1 MAQSGNNLALPHDL
15 LAHGADLVAGVAVFR
30 AGGGLRTHQLG
41 LVAQGGQG
49 LGAGV
54 GIVLAFQGHGGG
66 IGPDALG
73 GASGLGGDLAGD
85 AGGQD
90 LHMAGIPGA
99 GEGGLGG
106 AVAGPGPHRLAPGVA
121 QRGQDLGAGVGIVL
135 ALEGHRGGIGPDAG
149 ALAGSGGGN
158 LAGNSG
164 GDLLHMAGV
173 MAAGEGSLGGLV
185 AGPGPGGLAIVVAQS
200 ADGQGLQGGLVLA
213 FGVAEQLAADG
224 AHPVGLDTGLLAG
237 GGDLRHGGEG
247 MTIGA
252 GIGGAVGHGH
262 VVDGEHG
269 VIVVIACIG
278 LLIEVEGQLGIVR
291 AEGGGN
297 GNMGR
302 AVVPI
307 AGNFAQI
314 GGVPDGGPGPAAVG
328 GGLHG
333 HGAVTADDILEQQ
346 VIKVQRR
353 RLAGEVHHRGDEVL
367 ILQLVAAA
375 GHRQQG
381 LADAAHAPAAA
392 QGIFIVI
399 HVDAGLLGGIELG
412 IGALVPGIGAV
423 GTGALH
429 GPAVAGEALGLEVVV
444 ELHVGGRLGEQGGDG
459 VVGGDILEG
468 VAVHRAHAL
477 AVHQHVGD
485 GVALLGGDGEGLGRA
500 LLHGHLTGGGDGAA
514 LTGGGGDGVLP
525 GHGAVLHRHQL
536 HVIHRQGG
544 GVVGGVHIAEGE
556 LDAVHRIL
564 GGNLDLSAARQGIV
578 AGLLAGVAV
587 LEVPDGGPGLAAVGG
602 GLHGGGEGLVL
613 DAVNAVGIVEIQNA
627 IPGAGQVHGRGDQPL
642 VLRAAVPVV
651 GNVGVLGVVAQALPV
666 VIGILLPGVAV
677 GVDALQCPAM
687 EGESVAGHILEVVLE
702 HHHGDVGDLLEGGG
716 HGIAL
721 VHDQGV
727 GAVRHVHGA
736 AVDLHGGQLIA
747 GVRGE
752 GDLDACAG
760 GVAGLTGGGHGT
772 TLIGG
777 GGQGDGVA
785 AAAGGGELDVVH
797 GQRTGF
803 VSGIHIMESELNA
816 VHRILG
822 RDSQLLASGN
832 NAGLL
837 AIVAVEEV
845 PQSGPGLAAVS
856 GYLHGGCV
864 GLVLCSVVAVAIVE
878 GQGCFLAGQIHR
890 RGDQILV
897 LRAAVPVIGDIGVL
911 GVVDILPV
919 PVGLL
924 LPGVAVGVDTLQAPA
939 VEGEALT
946 GHRFKV
952 VVEQHH
958 VAGRLGLLEGGGDGV
973 IHAHPLEG
981 VVADGAQIR
990 AVHVDVDDL
999 IALGGGD
1006 VEGLAGTL
1014 LHQGLTGGGDG
1025 SALTGGGGDGHI
1037 VVPLLGVQLNVVQR
1051 QVGAALTGVD
1061 KGEAQVLA
1069 VLQALGDGHLGLGLG
1084 PGGEQAGIPLQV
1096 PDLLPVLAAVAG
1108 GHDLEV
1114 AVLILHGVPIGGVEI
1129 EDHVDLGI
1137 HAADIGGA
1145 GDQPLVLLVV
1155 VVMIHGGHVVLVAVP
1170 GVQRAALALDAPVV
1184 GEPLL
1189 VEVLGPEDVG
1199 GGDGA
1204 VIVGV
1209 AGSAD
1214 GIHLGVAGVV
1224 VDDHAEGLAE
1234 AGDVILLDVA
1244 GDAGLVLAEALHTIE
1259 HLAVLDVVEHHGRH
1273 ILVIG
1278 HIQAQIVPAL
1288 GLGDLQI
1295 VGMRLLGVDGDG
1307 EGPGVLLV
1315 GPHAVAIGQGGL
1327 DGHGGLGV
1335 VGQLGVVGIGAV
1347 PGLDAVIF
1355 GVHTGGHNAVIVVAV
1370 DGLAHILAVLAVVH
1384 LAVCAGDGIL
1394 QALGVA
1400 QQAGVDTGE
1409 AVHEVIVVGGNGVAV
1424 RQIRNGGVVVVA
1436 QIGVHCVLAGGGEGG
1451 VHVRLGLAGGAVQRL
1466 PVIGGIHDGSL
1477 GPVSVEGQERQAQV
1491 NGIGQGAAV
1500 GGHLGQGHEALHIA
1514 AVGELGQHLPALAGN
1529 GDGDGDVGGLAGSHG
1544 HPVILAVGGEGVGE
1558 QPGASADG
1566 GELLLIAV
1574 DIGLGGIGQHQ
1585 GGHVV
1590 IQGVAAGVV
1599 DGEGHGVHALH
1610 GGIVLQL
1617 QLGTLHALHGQ
1628 IAPGVHG
1635 VVDAHQA
1642 SALLPGGI
1650 GHAVVVIDHMGGA
1663 HEQGVGHVL
1672 ALGAGHAVVPG
1683 LQGLLDD
1690 GHAAGRVG
1698 GGHGR
1703 AVHALIA
1710 AGHGGIDARAGGGD
1724 LRLQGQLR
1732 GSAPAGEVG
1741 HAIGGG
1747 FHQGVGGGH
1756 GQGLGLLL
1764 LHVFTGGLGDKRA
1777 GDLPVGDGHVQH
1789 AGDVVVHQHA
1799 NGAGVGGVALLLLIV
1814 HTAAPLHQGDLA
1826 GQVQA
1831 RIVLLRAVVGN
1842 HHILD
1847 GAPGGQAAEGL
1858 GVLVLA
1864 DGGAVLI
1871 GQVLAAHGDIGAL
1884 DHAVGHGGHG
1894 QGLAI
1899 GGGLADQAVIGVG
1912 GQGLAAEGVAIGGV
1926 IGVARGHSQGHAALA
1941 GALEHVQQALGEGIL
1956 AVIVDVAAVGAQA
1969 QVGHVHAQQDAVLQS
1984 GQNVR
1989 IGRAAGGLEH
1999 VHVDD
2004 LGLGRHAHDGIVD
2017 AHITGGGGGHMG
2029 AVAAL
2034 FAGIAVLILVAVVEL
2049 EGNLGAVVQVGH
2061 ADALDDALHLEIIGL
2076 QQGPELFLG
2085 QGGALGGGFEDLV
2098 AHVHAGIQN
2107 GHQHPLAGEA
2117 RGIIDTAA
2125 DHPVAVGGVGQQLK
2139 GGGNEGGLHAV
2150 QLPDGLV
2157 LAIGH
2162 CGGKAVEQGGILPLG
2177 LHPRV
2182 NGPVD
2187 LGQGALLRAQQGVDL
2202 GPGIRVSHGVVD
2214 HHDDLDFVAVVELRG
2229 VLHLNFFAVF
2239 LAAAQDLAGDIV
2251 GDTADRGLL
2260 QGGVDLLLSCLGEC
2274 RHRQGGQDHQ
2284 NRQSQCAAPFDSC
2297 HLVPPIKYLIRR
2309 CIKFGVI
2316 YVLYQFW
2323 GFNAIT
2329 QCTNISLS
2337 KKSF

>member
-1 MAQSGNNLALPHDL
+1 MASVTGAGKDSLGSEAGPLPHG
-15 LAHGADLVAGVAVFR
+15 LAPDMAS
-30 AGGGLRTHQLG
+30 
-41 LVAQGGQG
+41 GGQRLS
-49 LGAGV
+49 LGIRV
-54 GIVLAFQGHGGG
+54 GLAF
-66 IGPDALG
+66 
-73 GASGLGGDLAGD
+73 
-85 AGGQD
+85 
-90 LHMAGIPGA
+90 
-99 GEGGLGG
+99 
-106 AVAGPGPHRLAPGVA
+106 
-121 QRGQDLGAGVGIVL
+121 
-135 ALEGHRGGIGPDAG
+135 EGHRGGVRPDAG
-149 ALAGSGGGN
+149 ALAAGLGGH
-158 LAGNSG
+158 LAGHRSG
-164 GDLLHMAGV
+164 QRLGMGPII
-173 MAAGEGSLGGLV
+173 AAGEHGGGGLRS
-185 AGPGPGGLAIVVAQS
+185 GPGPGRLTPGVAGGR
-200 ADGQGLQGGLVLA
+200 DGQSLQGGLVLA
-213 FGVAEQLAADG
+213 VGIAEQLPADG
-224 AHPVGLDTGLLAG
+224 ALPIRLGTGGFAG
-237 GGDLRHGGEG
+237 GGHLRYRGES
-247 MTIGA
+247 MAVGA
-252 GIGGAVGHGH
+252 GVGLAEGHGH
-262 VVDGEHG
+262 VVDGVHAVG
-269 VIVVIACIG
+269 ASVALAG
-278 LLIEVEGQLGIVR
+278 LLIEVEGELGIVG
-291 AEGGGN
+291 AVGGGN
-297 GNMGR
+297 SDAGR
-302 AVVPI
+302 ALQVGAALVD
-307 AGNFAQI
+307 
-314 GGVPDGGPGPAAVG
+314 GVGLGIPDGGPGLAAVG
-328 GGLHG
+328 AGLHG
-333 HGAVTADDILEQQ
+333 DGAEAAEDRVTEQQ
-346 VIKVQRR
+346 VIKGQGGG
-353 RLAGEVHHRGDEVL
+353 LAGQVHHGGDEIL

-375 GHRQQG
+375 CHRQQG
-381 LADAAHAPAAA
+381 LADAAHAPGITP
-392 QGIFIVI
+392 GIFIVI

-429 GPAVAGEALGLEVVV
+429 GPAVAGEVLGLEVVV
-444 ELHVGGRLGEQGGDG
+444 ELHVGGRLGEHGGNG

-514 LTGGGGDGVLP
+514 LTGGGGDGVLL

-564 GGNLDLSAARQGIV
+564 GGNLDLSAARQGIA
-578 AGLLAGVAV
+578 AGFLAGVAV

-677 GVDALQCPAM
+677 GVDALEGPAV
-687 EGESVAGHILEVVLE
+687 EGEAVAGDGLEVVLE
-702 HHHGDVGDLLEGGG
+702 HHGGDIGDLLKYGGNG
-716 HGIAL
+716 VAL
-721 VHDQGV
+721 VHGQGQDIA
-727 GAVRHVHGA
+727 GNGGGA

-747 GVRGE
+747 LVRGE
-752 GDLDACAG
+752 GNVHGLAG
-760 GVAGLTGGGHGT
+760 DIGSLTGGGHGT
-772 TLIGG
+772 AVGGG
-777 GGQGDGVA
+777 GGQG
-785 AAAGGGELDVVH
+785 H
-797 GQRTGF
+797 G
-803 VSGIHIMESELNA
+803 
-816 VHRILG
+816 
-822 RDSQLLASGN
+822 
-832 NAGLL
+832 
-837 AIVAVEEV
+837 
-845 PQSGPGLAAVS
+845 
-856 GYLHGGCV
+856 
-864 GLVLCSVVAVAIVE
+864 
-878 GQGCFLAGQIHR
+878 
-890 RGDQILV
+890 
-897 LRAAVPVIGDIGVL
+897 
-911 GVVDILPV
+911 
-919 PVGLL
+919 
-924 LPGVAVGVDTLQAPA
+924 
-939 VEGEALT
+939 
-946 GHRFKV
+946 
-952 VVEQHH
+952 

-973 IHAHPLEG
+973 VHAHPLEG
-981 VVADGAQIR
+981 IVADGAQIR
-990 AVHVDVDDL
+990 AVHGDVGDL
-999 IALGGGD
+999 IALGGGNG
-1006 VEGLAGTL
+1006 EGFAGAL
-1014 LHQGLTGGGDG
+1014 LHQGLTGGVNGA
-1025 SALTGGGGDGHI
+1025 ALTGGGGDGHI

-1069 VLQALGDGHLGLGLG
+1069 VLQALGNVDLGLGLG

-1096 PDLLPVLAAVAG
+1096 PDLLPGGAAVAG
-1108 GHDLEV
+1108 GHDLQV
-1114 AVLILHGVPIGGVEI
+1114 AVLILHGVPIGGVEVKH
-1129 EDHVDLGI
+1129 HVDLGI

-1145 GDQPLVLLVV
+1145 GDEPLVLLVV
-1155 VVMIHGGHVVLVAVP
+1155 VVIVHGGRVVLVAVP

-1199 GGDGA
+1199 GRDGA
-1204 VIVGV
+1204 VIVWV

-1214 GIHLGVAGVV
+1214 GIHLGVDGVV
-1224 VDDHAEGLAE
+1224 MDDHAEGLAE
-1234 AGDVILLDVA
+1234 AGDVILADMA

-1278 HIQAQIVPAL
+1278 HVQAQIVPAL
-1288 GLGDLQI
+1288 GLGDLQV
-1295 VGMRLLGVDGDG
+1295 VGMGLLGVDGDG
-1307 EGPGVLLV
+1307 EGPGTLLV
-1315 GPHAVAIGQGGL
+1315 GPHAVAIGQGSL
-1327 DGHGGLGV
+1327 DGHGSLGV
-1335 VGQLGVVGIGAV
+1335 VGQLGVVGVGAV

-1409 AVHEVIVVGGNGVAV
+1409 AVHKVIVVGRDGVAV
-1424 RQIRNGGVVVVA
+1424 RQIRHAGVVVVT
-1436 QIGVHCVLAGGGEGG
+1436 QVGVHRVLAGGGEGG
-1451 VHVRLGLAGGAVQRL
+1451 VHIGLGLAGGAVQRL
-1466 PVIGGIHDGSL
+1466 PVIGGVHDGGL
-1477 GPVSVEGQERQAQV
+1477 GPVAVEGQEGHAQI
-1491 NGIGQGAAV
+1491 NGIREAAAV

-1514 AVGELGQHLPALAGN
+1514 AVGELGQHRPALV
-1529 GDGDGDVGGLAGSHG
+1529 GDGDGDGDIGGLAGGHG
-1544 HPVILAVGGEGVGE
+1544 HAVILAVGGEGVGQ

-1574 DIGLGGIGQHQ
+1574 DVALGGVRQDD

-1590 IQGVAAGVV
+1590 IQGVTAGVV
-1599 DGEGHGVHALH
+1599 NGEGHGIHALH
-1610 GGIVLQL
+1610 SGIVLQL
-1617 QLGTLHALHGQ
+1617 QLGTLHARHGQ
-1628 IAPGVHG
+1628 ITPGIHG

-1642 SALLPGGI
+1642 GALLAGRI

-1663 HEQGVGHVL
+1663 HEQGIGHVL
-1672 ALGAGHAVVPG
+1672 AVRAGHRGIAG

-1690 GHAAGRVG
+1690 GHAARHMG
-1698 GGHGR
+1698 GGHGG

-1710 AGHGGIDARAGGGD
+1710 AGHGGIDARAGGGE
-1724 LRLQGQLR
+1724 LRLQGQL
-1732 GSAPAGEVG
+1732 GGGAPAGEIG
-1741 HAIGGG
+1741 HAVGGRL
-1747 FHQGVGGGH
+1747 HQGVGRSH

-1764 LHVFTGGLGDKRA
+1764 LHVFAGSLGDKRA
-1777 GDLPVGDGHVQH
+1777 GNLPVGDGHIQH
-1789 AGDVVVHQHA
+1789 AGDVVVHQHTD
-1799 NGAGVGGVALLLLIV
+1799 GAGVGGGALLLLVV
-1814 HTAAPLHQGDLA
+1814 HTAAPLDQGDLA

-1858 GVLVLA
+1858 GILVVA

-1871 GQVLAAHGDIGAL
+1871 GQVLAAHGDIGAV
-1884 DHAVGHGGHG
+1884 DHAVGHGSHG

-1899 GGGLADQAVIGVG
+1899 GRGLADQAVIGVG

-1926 IGVARGHSQGHAALA
+1926 IGVAGGHSQGHAALA
-1941 GALEHVQQALGEGIL
+1941 GALEHVQQALGKGIL

-1969 QVGHVHAQQDAVLQS
+1969 QVGHVHAQQNTVLQG
-1984 GQNVR
+1984 GQNIG
-1989 IGRAAGGLEH
+1989 IGRAAAALEH

-2085 QGGALGGGFEDLV
+2085 QGGALGRGLEHLV

-2139 GGGNEGGLHAV
+2139 GGGNEGGLDAV

-2162 CGGKAVEQGGILPLG
+2162 RGGEAVEQGGVLPLG
-2177 LHPRV
+2177 LHLGV
-2182 NGPVD
+2182 KGAFD

-2202 GPGIRVSHGVVD
+2202 GPGIGVGHGVVY
-2214 HHDDLDFVAVVELRG
+2214 HHDDLDFIAVVELGG
-2229 VLHLNFFAVF
+2229 VFHLDSFAVL

-2251 GDTADRGLL
+2251 GDTIQRRLMERGVGL
-2260 QGGVDLLLSCLGEC
+2260 VRSRLGEGC
-2274 RHRQGGQDHQ
+2274 HRQGGQDHQ
-2284 NRQSQCAAPFDSC
+2284 NRQGQCAAPFDSC
-2297 HLVPPIKYLIRR
+2297 HLVPPISVSRTP
-2309 CIKFGVI
+2309 CIKVWRALCIVPSFAVQRNNAMCANI
-2316 YVLYQFW
+2316 PPKIC
-2323 GFNAIT
+2323 GFREKSGSGH
-2329 QCTNISLS
+2329 SLPPTAVRCS
-2337 KKSF
+2337 SFRKLKIFSRYSRQSGGTFPVFSLDNRSLDRI

>member
-1 MAQSGNNLALPHDL
+1 MAQSGNNLALLHGLAADGADFVAGVAIFRAGGGLGAYQLGLVAQSGDNLTLLHDL
-15 LAHGADLVAGVAVFR
+15 LAHGAHLVAGVAVFR
-30 AGGGLRTHQLG
+30 AGGGLSAHQLG
-41 LVAQGGQG
+41 LVTQGGQG

-73 GASGLGGDLAGD
+73 GAAGLGGDLAGD

-106 AVAGPGPHRLAPGVA
+106 AAAGPGPHRLAPGVA
-121 QRGQDLGAGVGIVL
+121 QGGQGLGAGVGVVL

-149 ALAGSGGGN
+149 ALAGSGGGD

-173 MAAGEGSLGGLV
+173 TAAGEGSFGGLV

-213 FGVAEQLAADG
+213 FGVTEQLAADG
-224 AHPVGLDTGLLAG
+224 AHPVGLDAGLLAG
-237 GGDLRHGGEG
+237 GGDLRYRGES
-247 MTIGA
+247 MAVGA

-269 VIVVIACIG
+269 VGIVIAPVG
-278 LLIEVEGQLGIVR
+278 LLIEVEGELGIVR

-297 GNMGR
+297 GNVGR
-302 AVVPI
+302 AHEPI
-307 AGNFAQI
+307 TAYRLQI
-314 GGVPDGGPGPAAVG
+314 GCGPDGGPGLAAVG

-333 HGAVTADDILEQQ
+333 HGAVVADDGLEQQ
-346 VIKVQRR
+346 VIEAQRG
-353 RLAGEVHHRGDEVL
+353 RLAGEVHHRGDEIL

-375 GHRQQG
+375 CHRQQG

-392 QGIFIVI
+392 PGIFIVI

-429 GPAVAGEALGLEVVV
+429 GPAVAGEGLGLEVVV

-459 VVGGDILEG
+459 VVGGDILKG

-477 AVHQHVGD
+477 AVHQHIGD

-500 LLHGHLTGGGDGAA
+500 LLHGHRTGGGDGAA
-514 LTGGGGDGVLP
+514 LTGAGGDGVLL
-525 GHGAVLHRHQL
+525 GYGAVLHRHQL
-536 HVIHRQGG
+536 HIVDGQLAGSVLIGMD
-544 GVVGGVHIAEGE
+544 IAEGK
-556 LDAVHRIL
+556 LDAVHIVL
-564 GGNLDLSAARQGIV
+564 GGHGNLCAAGNDVV
-578 AGLLAGVAV
+578 AGLLAGIAV
-587 LEVPDGGPGLAAVGG
+587 LEVPDSVPRISAVGRSF
-602 GLHGGGEGLVL
+602 HRSGEGLVL
-613 DAVNAVGIVEIQNA
+613 DVVLAVGEVEGQNAVTGT
-627 IPGAGQVHGRGDQPL
+627 GQVHSRGDQ
-642 VLRAAVPVV
+642 VLILCTLPVV
-651 GNVGVLGVVAQALPV
+651 ADVSVLGIIALVLPV
-666 VIGILLPGVAV
+666 VIGILLPCAAGILHLHGPAV
-677 GVDALQCPAM
+677 
-687 EGESVAGHILEVVLE
+687 EGEAVAGHVLEVVLE
-702 HHHGDVGDLLEGGG
+702 HHHGDVGNLLEGGG

-752 GDLDACAG
+752 GDLGACAG
-760 GVAGLTGGGHGT
+760 GVSGLTGGGHGAA
-772 TLIGG
+772 LIGG
-777 GGQGDGVA
+777 GGQGDG
-785 AAAGGGELDVVH
+785 
-797 GQRTGF
+797 
-803 VSGIHIMESELNA
+803 
-816 VHRILG
+816 
-822 RDSQLLASGN
+822 
-832 NAGLL
+832 
-837 AIVAVEEV
+837 
-845 PQSGPGLAAVS
+845 
-856 GYLHGGCV
+856 
-864 GLVLCSVVAVAIVE
+864 
-878 GQGCFLAGQIHR
+878 
-890 RGDQILV
+890 
-897 LRAAVPVIGDIGVL
+897 
-911 GVVDILPV
+911 
-919 PVGLL
+919 
-924 LPGVAVGVDTLQAPA
+924 
-939 VEGEALT
+939 
-946 GHRFKV
+946 
-952 VVEQHH
+952 

-973 IHAHPLEG
+973 VHAHPLEG
-981 VVADGAQIR
+981 VVADGAEIG

-999 IALGGGD
+999 IALGGSD

-1025 SALTGGGGDGHI
+1025 AALTGGGGDGHI
-1037 VVPLLGVQLNVVQR
+1037 VVPLLGVQLDVVHR
-1051 QVGAALTGVD
+1051 QGGAALTGVD

-1069 VLQALGDGHLGLGLG
+1069 ALQALGDGHLGLGLG

-1108 GHDLEV
+1108 GHDLQV

-1209 AGSAD
+1209 AGSTD

-1273 ILVIG
+1273 ILVVG
-1278 HIQAQIVPAL
+1278 HVQAQIVPAL
-1288 GLGDLQI
+1288 GLGDLQV

-1315 GPHAVAIGQGGL
+1315 GPHAIAIGQGGL

-1335 VGQLGVVGIGAV
+1335 VGQLGVVGVGAV
-1347 PGLDAVIF
+1347 PGLNAVIF

-1384 LAVCAGDGIL
+1384 LAVGAGDGIL

-1436 QIGVHCVLAGGGEGG
+1436 QVGVHRVLAGGGEGG

-1529 GDGDGDVGGLAGSHG
+1529 GDGDGDIGGLAGSHG
-1544 HPVILAVGGEGVGE
+1544 HPVILAVGGEGVGQ

-1566 GELLLIAV
+1566 GELLPAAV
-1574 DIGLGGIGQHQ
+1574 DIGLGGISQHQ

-1599 DGEGHGVHALH
+1599 DGEVHGVHALH

-1628 IAPGVHG
+1628 ITPGIHG

-1698 GGHGR
+1698 GCHGG
-1703 AVHALIA
+1703 AVHAFIT
-1710 AGHGGIDARAGGGD
+1710 AGHGGIDARAGGGE
-1724 LRLQGQLR
+1724 LRLQGQLG

-1756 GQGLGLLL
+1756 RQGLGLLL

-1814 HTAAPLHQGDLA
+1814 HAAAPLHQGDLA

-1842 HHILD
+1842 HHILNR
-1847 GAPGGQAAEGL
+1847 ALGGQAAEGL

-1941 GALEHVQQALGEGIL
+1941 GALEHVQQALGEGVL
-1956 AVIVDVAAVGAQA
+1956 AVIVDVAAVGAKA

-2004 LGLGRHAHDGIVD
+2004 LGLGSHAHGGLVD
-2017 AHITGGGGGHMG
+2017 AGVAGGGGGNVG

-2034 FAGIAVLILVAVVEL
+2034 IAGHAVLVPVAVVKL
-2049 EGNLGAVVQVGH
+2049 EGELGAVIQVGH
-2061 ADALDDALHLEIIGL
+2061 ADALDDALHLEIISLQHGL
-2076 QQGPELFLG
+2076 ELLPG
-2085 QGGALGGGFEDLV
+2085 QGRALGGGPEDLV

-2125 DHPVAVGGVGQQLK
+2125 DHSVAVGGVGQQLK
-2139 GGGNEGGLHAV
+2139 RGGNEGGLHAV
-2150 QLPDGLV
+2150 QIPDGLV

-2177 LHPRV
+2177 LHLPV

-2187 LGQGALLRAQQGVDL
+2187 LSQGALLRAQQGVDL
-2202 GPGIRVSHGVVD
+2202 GPGIRVGHGVVD

-2229 VLHLNFFAVF
+2229 VLHLDFFAVF

-2251 GDTADRGLL
+2251 GDTADRGFL

-2297 HLVPPIKYLIRR
+2297 HLVPPIKYIVRR
-2309 CIKFGVI
+2309 CIKVQRDLYI
-2316 YVLYQFW
+2316 LYQLLD
-2323 GFNAIT
+2323 FNAMT
-2329 QCTNISLS
+2329 
-2337 KKSF
+2337 

>member
-1 MAQSGNNLALPHDL
+1 MAGGGDDLALL
-15 LAHGADLVAGVAVFR
+15 HGDAAGLADLIAGVAVLG
-30 AGGGLRTHQLG
+30 AGSSLGTHQLG
-41 LVAQGGQG
+41 IVAGGGQRLG
-49 LGAGV
+49 LGIRVGPALQRHRGGV
-54 GIVLAFQGHGGG
+54 RPDTGALA
-66 IGPDALG
+66 A
-73 GASGLGGDLAGD
+73 GLGGHLAGHRS
-85 AGGQD
+85 GQR
-90 LHMAGIPGA
+90 LGMASVTGA
-99 GEGGLGG
+99 GKDSLGSE
-106 AVAGPGPHRLAPGVA
+106 AGPLPHGLTPGVA
-121 QRGQDLGAGVGIVL
+121 SGGQRLSLGIRVGL
-135 ALEGHRGGIGPDAG
+135 AFEGHRGGVRPDAG
-149 ALAGSGGGN
+149 ALAAGLGGH
-158 LAGNSG
+158 LAGHRSG
-164 GDLLHMAGV
+164 QRLGMGPII
-173 MAAGEGSLGGLV
+173 AAGEHGGGGLRS
-185 AGPGPGGLAIVVAQS
+185 GPGPGRLTPGVAGGR
-200 ADGQGLQGGLVLA
+200 DGQSLQGGLVLA
-213 FGVAEQLAADG
+213 VGIAEQLPADG
-224 AHPVGLDTGLLAG
+224 ALPIRLGTGGFAG
-237 GGDLRHGGEG
+237 GGHLRYRGES
-247 MTIGA
+247 MAVGA

-278 LLIEVEGQLGIVR
+278 LLIEVEGELGIVR

-346 VIKVQRR
+346 IVEVQRG
-353 RLAGEVHHRGDEVL
+353 RLAGEVHHRGDEIL
-367 ILQLVAAA
+367 ILQLIAAA
-375 GHRQQG
+375 CHRQQR
-381 LADAAHAPAAA
+381 LADAAHAPVAP
-392 QGIFIVI
+392 GIFIVI
-399 HVDAGLLGGIELG
+399 HVDAGLLGGVELG

-423 GTGALH
+423 AAGGLE
-429 GPAVAGEALGLEVVV
+429 GPAVAGEGLGLEVVV

-459 VVGGDILEG
+459 VVGGDILKG

-477 AVHQHVGD
+477 AVHQHIGD

-514 LTGGGGDGVLP
+514 LTGGGGDGVLL
-525 GHGAVLHRHQL
+525 GHRAVLHRHQL
-536 HVIHRQGG
+536 HVVDGQLAGSVLIGMD
-544 GVVGGVHIAEGE
+544 IAEGK
-556 LDAVHRIL
+556 LDAVHIVL
-564 GGNLDLSAARQGIV
+564 GGHGNLCAAGNDVV
-578 AGLLAGVAV
+578 AGLLAGIAV
-587 LEVPDGGPGLAAVGG
+587 LEVPDSVPRLSAVGRSF
-602 GLHGGGEGLVL
+602 HRSGEGLVL
-613 DAVNAVGIVEIQNA
+613 DAVLAVGEVEGQHA
-627 IPGAGQVHGRGDQPL
+627 VTGTGQVHHRGDQ
-642 VLRAAVPVV
+642 VLILCTLPVV
-651 GNVGVLGVVAQALPV
+651 ADVSVLGIIALVLPV
-666 VIGILLPGVAV
+666 VIGILLPCAAGILHLHGPAV
-677 GVDALQCPAM
+677 
-687 EGESVAGHILEVVLE
+687 EGEAVAGDGLEVVLE
-702 HHHGDVGDLLEGGG
+702 HHGGDIGDLLKYGGNG
-716 HGIAL
+716 VAL
-721 VHDQGV
+721 VHGQGQDIA
-727 GAVRHVHGA
+727 GNGGGA

-747 GVRGE
+747 LVRGE
-752 GDLDACAG
+752 GNVHGLAG
-760 GVAGLTGGGHGT
+760 DIGGLTGGGHGT
-772 TLIGG
+772 AVGGG
-777 GGQGDGVA
+777 GGQGHGVA
-785 AAAGGGELDVVH
+785 
-797 GQRTGF
+797 
-803 VSGIHIMESELNA
+803 
-816 VHRILG
+816 
-822 RDSQLLASGN
+822 
-832 NAGLL
+832 GL
-837 AIVAVEEV
+837 
-845 PQSGPGLAAVS
+845 
-856 GYLHGGCV
+856 
-864 GLVLCSVVAVAIVE
+864 
-878 GQGCFLAGQIHR
+878 
-890 RGDQILV
+890 
-897 LRAAVPVIGDIGVL
+897 
-911 GVVDILPV
+911 
-919 PVGLL
+919 
-924 LPGVAVGVDTLQAPA
+924 
-939 VEGEALT
+939 
-946 GHRFKV
+946 
-952 VVEQHH
+952 
-958 VAGRLGLLEGGGDGV
+958 LGLLEGGGDGV
-973 IHAHPLEG
+973 VHAHPLEG
-981 VVADGAQIR
+981 IVADGAQIR

-999 IALGGGD
+999 IALGGSD

-1025 SALTGGGGDGHI
+1025 AALTGGSGDGHI

-1061 KGEAQVLA
+1061 KGEAQILA
-1069 VLQALGDGHLGLGLG
+1069 VLQALGNVDLGLGLG

-1096 PDLLPVLAAVAG
+1096 PDLLPGGAAVAG

-1114 AVLILHGVPIGGVEI
+1114 AVLILHGVPIGGVEVKH
-1129 EDHVDLGI
+1129 HVDLGI

-1145 GDQPLVLLVV
+1145 GDEPLVLLVV
-1155 VVMIHGGHVVLVAVP
+1155 VVIVHGGRVVLVAVP

-1199 GGDGA
+1199 GRDGA

-1224 VDDHAEGLAE
+1224 MDDHAEGLAE
-1234 AGDVILLDVA
+1234 AGDVILADMA
-1244 GDAGLVLAEALHTIE
+1244 GDAGLQLAEALHAIE

-1278 HIQAQIVPAL
+1278 HVQAQIVPAL

-1295 VGMRLLGVDGDG
+1295 VGMGLLGVDGDG

-1335 VGQLGVVGIGAV
+1335 VGQLGVVGVGAV

-1384 LAVCAGDGIL
+1384 LAVGAGDGIL

-1436 QIGVHCVLAGGGEGG
+1436 QIGVHRVLAGGGKGG
-1451 VHVRLGLAGGAVQRL
+1451 VHVRLGLAGRAVQRL

-1477 GPVSVEGQERQAQV
+1477 GPVAVEGQERQAQV

-1500 GGHLGQGHEALHIA
+1500 GSHLGQGHEALHIA
-1514 AVGELGQHLPALAGN
+1514 AVGELGQHLPALVGN
-1529 GDGDGDVGGLAGSHG
+1529 GNGDGDVGGLAGSHG
-1544 HPVILAVGGEGVGE
+1544 HPVIPAVGGEGVGE

-1566 GELLLIAV
+1566 GELLPAAV
-1574 DIGLGGIGQHQ
+1574 DIGFGGVGQHQ

-1628 IAPGVHG
+1628 IAPGIHG

-1642 SALLPGGI
+1642 GALLAGRI

-1663 HEQGVGHVL
+1663 HEQGIGHVL
-1672 ALGAGHAVVPG
+1672 AVRAGHRGIAG

-1690 GHAAGRVG
+1690 GHAARHMG
-1698 GGHGR
+1698 GGHGG
-1703 AVHALIA
+1703 AVHTLIA
-1710 AGHGGIDARAGGGD
+1710 AGHGGIDARAGGGE
-1724 LRLQGQLR
+1724 LRLQGQL
-1732 GSAPAGEVG
+1732 GGGAPAGEISHAVG
-1741 HAIGGG
+1741 GRL
-1747 FHQGVGGGH
+1747 HQGVGRSH

-1764 LHVFTGGLGDKRA
+1764 LHVFAGSLGDKRA
-1777 GDLPVGDGHVQH
+1777 GDLPVGDGHIQH
-1789 AGDVVVHQHA
+1789 AGDVVVHQHTD
-1799 NGAGVGGVALLLLIV
+1799 GAGIGGGALLLLVV
-1814 HTAAPLHQGDLA
+1814 HTAAPLDQGDLA
-1826 GQVQA
+1826 LNIQA
-1831 RIVLLRAVVGN
+1831 LIVGLGAVVGH
-1842 HHILD
+1842 HHILQ

-1858 GVLVLA
+1858 GVLVVA

-1871 GQVLAAHGDIGAL
+1871 GQVLAAHGDIGAV
-1884 DHAVGHGGHG
+1884 DHAVGHGSHR
-1894 QGLAI
+1894 QGLTI
-1899 GGGLADQAVIGVG
+1899 GRGLADQAVIGVG

-1926 IGVARGHSQGHAALA
+1926 IGVAGGHSQGHAALA

-1969 QVGHVHAQQDAVLQS
+1969 QVGHVHAQQDAVLQG
-1984 GQNVR
+1984 GQNIG
-1989 IGRAAGGLEH
+1989 IGRAAAALEH

-2049 EGNLGAVVQVGH
+2049 EGDLGAVVQVGH

-2085 QGGALGGGFEDLV
+2085 QGGALGRGLEHLV

-2107 GHQHPLAGEA
+2107 GHQHSLAGKA
-2117 RGIIDTAA
+2117 GGVIAAAA
-2125 DHPVAVGGVGQQLK
+2125 DHLVAVGGVGQQLK
-2139 GGGNEGGLHAV
+2139 RGGNEGGLDAV
-2150 QLPDGLV
+2150 QPADGLV

-2162 CGGKAVEQGGILPLG
+2162 RGGEAVEQGGVLPLG
-2177 LHPRV
+2177 LHLGV
-2182 NGPVD
+2182 KGAFD

-2202 GPGIRVSHGVVD
+2202 GPGIRVGHGVVY
-2214 HHDDLDFVAVVELRG
+2214 HHDDLDFIAVVELGG
-2229 VLHLNFFAVF
+2229 VFHLDSFAVL

-2251 GDTADRGLL
+2251 GDTIQRRLMERGVGL
-2260 QGGVDLLLSCLGEC
+2260 VRSRLGEGC
-2274 RHRQGGQDHQ
+2274 HRQGGQDHQ
-2284 NRQSQCAAPFDSC
+2284 NRQGQCAAPFDSC
-2297 HLVPPIKYLIRR
+2297 HLVPPISVSRTP
-2309 CIKFGVI
+2309 CIKVWRTTHIVPSFAVQRNNAMCANI
-2316 YVLYQFW
+2316 PPKIC
-2323 GFNAIT
+2323 GFREKSGSGH
-2329 QCTNISLS
+2329 SLPPTAVRCS
-2337 KKSF
+2337 SFRKLKIFSRYSRQSGGTFPVFSLDNRSRDRI

>member
-1 MAQSGNNLALPHDL
+1 M
-15 LAHGADLVAGVAVFR
+15 
-30 AGGGLRTHQLG
+30 
-41 LVAQGGQG
+41 
-49 LGAGV
+49 
-54 GIVLAFQGHGGG
+54 
-66 IGPDALG
+66 
-73 GASGLGGDLAGD
+73 
-85 AGGQD
+85 
-90 LHMAGIPGA
+90 
-99 GEGGLGG
+99 
-106 AVAGPGPHRLAPGVA
+106 
-121 QRGQDLGAGVGIVL
+121 
-135 ALEGHRGGIGPDAG
+135 
-149 ALAGSGGGN
+149 
-158 LAGNSG
+158 
-164 GDLLHMAGV
+164 
-173 MAAGEGSLGGLV
+173 
-185 AGPGPGGLAIVVAQS
+185 
-200 ADGQGLQGGLVLA
+200 
-213 FGVAEQLAADG
+213 
-224 AHPVGLDTGLLAG
+224 GLDAGLLAG

-269 VIVVIACIG
+269 VGIVIAPVG
-278 LLIEVEGQLGIVR
+278 LLIEVEGELGIVR

-297 GNMGR
+297 GNVGR
-302 AVVPI
+302 AHEPI
-307 AGNFAQI
+307 TAYRLQI
-314 GGVPDGGPGPAAVG
+314 GGIPDGGPGLAAVG

-333 HGAVTADDILEQQ
+333 HGAVVADDGLEQQ
-346 VIKVQRR
+346 VIEAQRR
-353 RLAGEVHHRGDEVL
+353 RLAGEVHHRGDEIL
-367 ILQLVAAA
+367 ILQLIAAA
-375 GHRQQG
+375 CHRQQG

-392 QGIFIVI
+392 PGIFIVI
-399 HVDAGLLGGIELG
+399 HVDAGLLGGVEVSV
-412 IGALVPGIGAV
+412 GALVPGIGAV
-423 GTGALH
+423 AAGGLE
-429 GPAVAGEALGLEVVV
+429 GPAVAGEGLGLEVVV

-459 VVGGDILEG
+459 VVGGDILKG
-468 VAVHRAHAL
+468 IAVHRAHAL
-477 AVHQHVGD
+477 AIHQHVGN
-485 GVALLGGDGEGLGRA
+485 GVALGGGDGEGLGRA

-514 LTGGGGDGVLP
+514 LTGGGGDGVLL

-536 HVIHRQGG
+536 HIVDGQLAGSVLIGMD
-544 GVVGGVHIAEGE
+544 IAEGK
-556 LDAVHRIL
+556 LDAVHIVL
-564 GGNLDLSAARQGIV
+564 GGHGNLCAAGNDVV
-578 AGLLAGVAV
+578 AGLLAGIAV
-587 LEVPDGGPGLAAVGG
+587 LEVPDSVPRLSAVGRSF
-602 GLHGGGEGLVL
+602 HRSGEGLVL
-613 DAVNAVGIVEIQNA
+613 DAVLAVGEVEGQHA
-627 IPGAGQVHGRGDQPL
+627 VTGTGQVHHRGDQ
-642 VLRAAVPVV
+642 VLILCTLPVV
-651 GNVGVLGVVAQALPV
+651 ADVSVLGIIALVLPV
-666 VIGILLPGVAV
+666 VIGILLPCAAGILHLHGPAV
-677 GVDALQCPAM
+677 
-687 EGESVAGHILEVVLE
+687 EGEAVAGHVLEVVLE
-702 HHHGDVGDLLEGGG
+702 HHHGDVGNLLEGGG

-760 GVAGLTGGGHGT
+760 GVAGLTGGGHGAA
-772 TLIGG
+772 LIGG

-785 AAAGGGELDVVH
+785 
-797 GQRTGF
+797 
-803 VSGIHIMESELNA
+803 
-816 VHRILG
+816 
-822 RDSQLLASGN
+822 
-832 NAGLL
+832 GL
-837 AIVAVEEV
+837 
-845 PQSGPGLAAVS
+845 
-856 GYLHGGCV
+856 
-864 GLVLCSVVAVAIVE
+864 
-878 GQGCFLAGQIHR
+878 
-890 RGDQILV
+890 
-897 LRAAVPVIGDIGVL
+897 
-911 GVVDILPV
+911 
-919 PVGLL
+919 
-924 LPGVAVGVDTLQAPA
+924 
-939 VEGEALT
+939 
-946 GHRFKV
+946 
-952 VVEQHH
+952 
-958 VAGRLGLLEGGGDGV
+958 LGLLEGGGDGV
-973 IHAHPLEG
+973 VHAHPLEG
-981 VVADGAQIR
+981 VVADGAEVGT
-990 AVHVDVDDL
+990 VHVDVDDL
-999 IALGGGD
+999 IALGGSD

-1025 SALTGGGGDGHI
+1025 AALAGGGGDGHI
-1037 VVPLLGVQLNVVQR
+1037 VVPLLGVQLDVVHR
-1051 QVGAALTGVD
+1051 QGGAALTGVD

-1108 GHDLEV
+1108 GHDLQV

-1145 GDQPLVLLVV
+1145 GDQPLILLVV
-1155 VVMIHGGHVVLVAVP
+1155 VIMIHGGHVVLVTVP

-1189 VEVLGPEDVG
+1189 IEVLGPEDVG

-1273 ILVIG
+1273 ILVVG
-1278 HIQAQIVPAL
+1278 HVQAQIVPAL
-1288 GLGDLQI
+1288 GLGDLQV

-1384 LAVCAGDGIL
+1384 LAVFAGDGIL

-1424 RQIRNGGVVVVA
+1424 RQIRHGGVVVVA
-1436 QIGVHCVLAGGGEGG
+1436 QVGVHRVLAGGGEGG

-1477 GPVSVEGQERQAQV
+1477 GPVAVEGQERQAQV

-1514 AVGELGQHLPALAGN
+1514 AVGELGQHRPALVGDGN
-1529 GDGDGDVGGLAGSHG
+1529 GDGDVGGLAGGHG
-1544 HPVILAVGGEGVGE
+1544 HPVILAVGGEGVGQ

-1566 GELLLIAV
+1566 GELLPAAV

-1599 DGEGHGVHALH
+1599 DGEVHGVHALH

-1628 IAPGVHG
+1628 ITPGIHG

-1690 GHAAGRVG
+1690 GHAAGHVG
-1698 GGHGR
+1698 GCHGG
-1703 AVHALIA
+1703 AVHAFIT

-1724 LRLQGQLR
+1724 LRLQGQLG

-1756 GQGLGLLL
+1756 RQGLGLLL

-1777 GDLPVGDGHVQH
+1777 GDLPVGDGHIQH

-1814 HTAAPLHQGDLA
+1814 HAAAPLHQGDLA

-1941 GALEHVQQALGEGIL
+1941 GALEHVQQALGEGVL
-1956 AVIVDVAAVGAQA
+1956 AVIVDVAAVGAKA

-2004 LGLGRHAHDGIVD
+2004 LGLGSHAHGGLVD
-2017 AHITGGGGGHMG
+2017 AGVAGGGGGNVG

-2034 FAGIAVLILVAVVEL
+2034 IAGHAVLVPVAVVKL
-2049 EGNLGAVVQVGH
+2049 EGDLGAVIQVGH
-2061 ADALDDALHLEIIGL
+2061 ADALDDALHLEIISLQHGL
-2076 QQGPELFLG
+2076 ELLPG
-2085 QGGALGGGFEDLV
+2085 QGGALGGGLEDLV

-2125 DHPVAVGGVGQQLK
+2125 DHSVAVGGVGQQLK
-2139 GGGNEGGLHAV
+2139 RGGNEGGLHAV

-2157 LAIGH
+2157 LAIGYR
-2162 CGGKAVEQGGILPLG
+2162 GGKAVEQGGILPLG
-2177 LHPRV
+2177 LHLPV

-2202 GPGIRVSHGVVD
+2202 GPGIRVGHGVVD

-2251 GDTADRGLL
+2251 GDTADRGFL

-2274 RHRQGGQDHQ
+2274 RHRQGSQDHQ

-2297 HLVPPIKYLIRR
+2297 HLVPPIKNIVRR
-2309 CIKFGVI
+2309 CIKVQRDLHIIPAFG
-2316 YVLYQFW
+2316 L
-2323 GFNAIT
+2323 
-2329 QCTNISLS
+2329 
-2337 KKSF
+2337 

>member
-1 MAQSGNNLALPHDL
+1 
-15 LAHGADLVAGVAVFR
+15 
-30 AGGGLRTHQLG
+30 
-41 LVAQGGQG
+41 
-49 LGAGV
+49 
-54 GIVLAFQGHGGG
+54 
-66 IGPDALG
+66 
-73 GASGLGGDLAGD
+73 
-85 AGGQD
+85 
-90 LHMAGIPGA
+90 MAGIPGA

-106 AVAGPGPHRLAPGVA
+106 AVAGPGPHGLTPGVA
-121 QRGQDLGAGVGIVL
+121 QGGQSLGAGVGIVL
-135 ALEGHRGGIGPDAG
+135 AVQGHGGGIGPDALGG
-149 ALAGSGGGN
+149 AAGLGGD

-173 MAAGEGSLGGLV
+173 TAAGEGSLGGLV

-213 FGVAEQLAADG
+213 FGVTEQLAADG
-224 AHPVGLDTGLLAG
+224 AHPVGLDAGLLAG
-237 GGDLRHGGEG
+237 GGDLRHSGEG

-278 LLIEVEGQLGIVR
+278 LLIEVEGELGIVR

-297 GNMGR
+297 GNVGR
-302 AVVPI
+302 AHEPI
-307 AGNFAQI
+307 TAYRLQI
-314 GGVPDGGPGPAAVG
+314 GCGPDGGPGLAAVG

-333 HGAVTADDILEQQ
+333 HGAVVADDGLEQQ
-346 VIKVQRR
+346 VIEAQRR
-353 RLAGEVHHRGDEVL
+353 RLAGEVHHRGDEIL
-367 ILQLVAAA
+367 ILQLIAAA
-375 GHRQQG
+375 CHRQQR

-392 QGIFIVI
+392 PGIFIVI

-412 IGALVPGIGAV
+412 IGALVPGIGVV

-429 GPAVAGEALGLEVVV
+429 GPAVAGEGLGLEVVV

-459 VVGGDILEG
+459 VVGGDILKG

-477 AVHQHVGD
+477 AVHQHIGD
-485 GVALLGGDGEGLGRA
+485 GIALLGGDGEGLGRA

-514 LTGGGGDGVLP
+514 LTGGGGDGVLL

-536 HVIHRQGG
+536 HIVDGQLAGSVLIGMD
-544 GVVGGVHIAEGE
+544 IAEGKP
-556 LDAVHRIL
+556 DAVHIVL
-564 GGNLDLSAARQGIV
+564 GGHRNLCAAGNDVV
-578 AGLLAGVAV
+578 AGLLAGIAV
-587 LEVPDGGPGLAAVGG
+587 LEVPDSVPRLSAVGRSF
-602 GLHGGGEGLVL
+602 HRSSEGLVL
-613 DAVNAVGIVEIQNA
+613 DAVLAVGEVEGQHA
-627 IPGAGQVHGRGDQPL
+627 VPGTGQVHSRGDQ
-642 VLRAAVPVV
+642 VLILCTLPVV
-651 GNVGVLGVVAQALPV
+651 TDVSVLGIIALVLPV
-666 VIGILLPGVAV
+666 VIGVLLPAVAV
-677 GVDALQCPAM
+677 GVDTLQCPSV
-687 EGESVAGHILEVVLE
+687 EGEAVAGHVLEVVLE
-702 HHHGDVGDLLEGGG
+702 HHHGDVGNLLEGSG

-736 AVDLHGGQLIA
+736 AVDLHGSQLIA

-760 GVAGLTGGGHGT
+760 GIAGLTGGGHDAAVG
-772 TLIGG
+772 GG

-816 VHRILG
+816 VHCILG
-822 RDSQLLASGN
+822 RDGQLLAPGN

-837 AIVAVEEV
+837 TIVAVEEV

-878 GQGCFLAGQIHR
+878 GQGCLLAGQVHC
-890 RGDQILV
+890 RGDQILI
-897 LRAAVPVIGDIGVL
+897 LRAAVPVIGNIGVL

-973 IHAHPLEG
+973 VHAHPLEG
-981 VVADGAQIR
+981 IVADGAEVG
-990 AVHVDVDDL
+990 AVHADVDDL

-1037 VVPLLGVQLNVVQR
+1037 VVPLLGVQLDVVQG

-1108 GHDLEV
+1108 GHDLQV

-1170 GVQRAALALDAPVV
+1170 MVHGAAVADGAPVV

-1209 AGSAD
+1209 ALGGD

-1259 HLAVLDVVEHHGRH
+1259 HFAVLDVVEHHGRH

-1278 HIQAQIVPAL
+1278 HVQAQIVPAL

-1295 VGMRLLGVDGDG
+1295 VSMRLLSVDGDG

-1315 GPHAVAIGQGGL
+1315 GAHAVAIGQGGL

-1335 VGQLGVVGIGAV
+1335 VGQLGVVGVGAV

-1384 LAVCAGDGIL
+1384 LAVGAGDGVF
-1394 QALGVA
+1394 QALGIA
-1400 QQAGVDTGE
+1400 QQTGVDTGE
-1409 AVHEVIVVGGNGVAV
+1409 AVHKVIVVGGNGVAV
-1424 RQIRNGGVVVVA
+1424 RQIRNGGVVVVT
-1436 QIGVHCVLAGGGEGG
+1436 QVGVHRVLAGGGEGG

-1466 PVIGGIHDGSL
+1466 PVIGGVHDGSL
-1477 GPVSVEGQERQAQV
+1477 GPVTVEGQERKAQV
-1491 NGIGQGAAV
+1491 NGVGQGAAV
-1500 GGHLGQGHEALHIA
+1500 GSHLGQGHEALHIA

-1529 GDGDGDVGGLAGSHG
+1529 GNGDGDVGGLTGSHG
-1544 HPVILAVGGEGVGE
+1544 HAVILAVGGEGVGQ

-1566 GELLLIAV
+1566 GELLPAAV

-1590 IQGVAAGVV
+1590 IQGVTAGVV
-1599 DGEGHGVHALH
+1599 NGEVHGVHALH
-1610 GGIVLQL
+1610 SGIVLQL
-1617 QLGTLHALHGQ
+1617 QLGTLHARHGQ
-1628 IAPGVHG
+1628 ITPGIHG

-1642 SALLPGGI
+1642 GALLAGRI

-1683 LQGLLDD
+1683 L
-1690 GHAAGRVG
+1690 
-1698 GGHGR
+1698 
-1703 AVHALIA
+1703 
-1710 AGHGGIDARAGGGD
+1710 
-1724 LRLQGQLR
+1724 
-1732 GSAPAGEVG
+1732 
-1741 HAIGGG
+1741 
-1747 FHQGVGGGH
+1747 
-1756 GQGLGLLL
+1756 
-1764 LHVFTGGLGDKRA
+1764 
-1777 GDLPVGDGHVQH
+1777 
-1789 AGDVVVHQHA
+1789 
-1799 NGAGVGGVALLLLIV
+1799 
-1814 HTAAPLHQGDLA
+1814 
-1826 GQVQA
+1826 
-1831 RIVLLRAVVGN
+1831 
-1842 HHILD
+1842 
-1847 GAPGGQAAEGL
+1847 
-1858 GVLVLA
+1858 
-1864 DGGAVLI
+1864 
-1871 GQVLAAHGDIGAL
+1871 
-1884 DHAVGHGGHG
+1884 
-1894 QGLAI
+1894 
-1899 GGGLADQAVIGVG
+1899 
-1912 GQGLAAEGVAIGGV
+1912 
-1926 IGVARGHSQGHAALA
+1926 
-1941 GALEHVQQALGEGIL
+1941 
-1956 AVIVDVAAVGAQA
+1956 
-1969 QVGHVHAQQDAVLQS
+1969 
-1984 GQNVR
+1984 
-1989 IGRAAGGLEH
+1989 
-1999 VHVDD
+1999 
-2004 LGLGRHAHDGIVD
+2004 
-2017 AHITGGGGGHMG
+2017 
-2029 AVAAL
+2029 
-2034 FAGIAVLILVAVVEL
+2034 
-2049 EGNLGAVVQVGH
+2049 
-2061 ADALDDALHLEIIGL
+2061 
-2076 QQGPELFLG
+2076 
-2085 QGGALGGGFEDLV
+2085 
-2098 AHVHAGIQN
+2098 
-2107 GHQHPLAGEA
+2107 
-2117 RGIIDTAA
+2117 
-2125 DHPVAVGGVGQQLK
+2125 
-2139 GGGNEGGLHAV
+2139 
-2150 QLPDGLV
+2150 
-2157 LAIGH
+2157 
-2162 CGGKAVEQGGILPLG
+2162 
-2177 LHPRV
+2177 
-2182 NGPVD
+2182 
-2187 LGQGALLRAQQGVDL
+2187 
-2202 GPGIRVSHGVVD
+2202 
-2214 HHDDLDFVAVVELRG
+2214 
-2229 VLHLNFFAVF
+2229 
-2239 LAAAQDLAGDIV
+2239 
-2251 GDTADRGLL
+2251 
-2260 QGGVDLLLSCLGEC
+2260 
-2274 RHRQGGQDHQ
+2274 
-2284 NRQSQCAAPFDSC
+2284 
-2297 HLVPPIKYLIRR
+2297 
-2309 CIKFGVI
+2309 
-2316 YVLYQFW
+2316 
-2323 GFNAIT
+2323 
-2329 QCTNISLS
+2329 
-2337 KKSF
+2337 

>member
-1 MAQSGNNLALPHDL
+1 M
-15 LAHGADLVAGVAVFR
+15 
-30 AGGGLRTHQLG
+30 
-41 LVAQGGQG
+41 
-49 LGAGV
+49 
-54 GIVLAFQGHGGG
+54 
-66 IGPDALG
+66 
-73 GASGLGGDLAGD
+73 
-85 AGGQD
+85 
-90 LHMAGIPGA
+90 
-99 GEGGLGG
+99 
-106 AVAGPGPHRLAPGVA
+106 
-121 QRGQDLGAGVGIVL
+121 
-135 ALEGHRGGIGPDAG
+135 
-149 ALAGSGGGN
+149 
-158 LAGNSG
+158 
-164 GDLLHMAGV
+164 
-173 MAAGEGSLGGLV
+173 
-185 AGPGPGGLAIVVAQS
+185 
-200 ADGQGLQGGLVLA
+200 
-213 FGVAEQLAADG
+213 
-224 AHPVGLDTGLLAG
+224 GLDAGLLAG

-269 VIVVIACIG
+269 VGIVIAPVG
-278 LLIEVEGQLGIVR
+278 LLIEVEGELGIVR

-297 GNMGR
+297 GNVGR
-302 AVVPI
+302 AHEPI
-307 AGNFAQI
+307 TAYRLQI
-314 GGVPDGGPGPAAVG
+314 GGIPDGGPGLAAVG

-333 HGAVTADDILEQQ
+333 HGAVVADDGLEQQ
-346 VIKVQRR
+346 VIEAQRR
-353 RLAGEVHHRGDEVL
+353 RLAGEVHHRGDEIL

-392 QGIFIVI
+392 PGIFIVI
-399 HVDAGLLGGIELG
+399 HVDAGLLGGVEVS

-423 GTGALH
+423 AAGGLE
-429 GPAVAGEALGLEVVV
+429 GPAVAGEVLGLEVVV

-459 VVGGDILEG
+459 VVGGDILKG

-477 AVHQHVGD
+477 AVHQHIGD
-485 GVALLGGDGEGLGRA
+485 GIALLGGDGEGLGRA

-514 LTGGGGDGVLP
+514 LTGGGGDGVLL

-536 HVIHRQGG
+536 HVVDGQLAGSVLIGMD
-544 GVVGGVHIAEGE
+544 IAEGK
-556 LDAVHRIL
+556 LDAVHIVL
-564 GGNLDLSAARQGIV
+564 GGHGNLCAAGNDVV
-578 AGLLAGVAV
+578 AGLLAGIAV
-587 LEVPDGGPGLAAVGG
+587 LEVPDSVPRLSAVGRSF
-602 GLHGGGEGLVL
+602 HRSGEGLVL
-613 DAVNAVGIVEIQNA
+613 DAVLAVGEVEGQNAVTGT
-627 IPGAGQVHGRGDQPL
+627 GQVHHRGDQ
-642 VLRAAVPVV
+642 VLILCTLPVIADV
-651 GNVGVLGVVAQALPV
+651 SVLGIIALVLPV
-666 VIGILLPGVAV
+666 VIGILLPCAAGILHLHGPAV
-677 GVDALQCPAM
+677 
-687 EGESVAGHILEVVLE
+687 EGEAVAGHVLEVVLE
-702 HHHGDVGDLLEGGG
+702 HHHGDVGNLLEGGG

-752 GDLDACAG
+752 GDLGACAG
-760 GVAGLTGGGHGT
+760 GVSGLTGGGHGAA
-772 TLIGG
+772 LIGG
-777 GGQGDGVA
+777 GGQGDGLA

-797 GQRTGF
+797 DHRACA
-803 VSGIHIMESELNA
+803 HIARLIIAEGELNA
-816 VHRILG
+816 GGLIRLG
-822 RDSQLLASGN
+822 HGELRQTRLDI
-832 NAGLL
+832 AGALGHVVL
-837 AIVAVEEV
+837 GI
-845 PQSGPGLAAVS
+845 PDGGPGLAAV
-856 GYLHGGCV
+856 GA
-864 GLVLCSVVAVAIVE
+864 GLQGEGHLAAVQRGADKAIVE
-878 GQGCFLAGQIHR
+878 GQGGRLTGQVHH
-890 RGDQILV
+890 RGDQQLILLIAHIGVVIVVAVHNGLLV
-897 LRAAVPVIGDIGVL
+897 LGAGGNIGVPALIPVIVL
-911 GVVDILPV
+911 AGA
-919 PVGLL
+919 VGLL
-924 LPGVAVGVDTLQAPA
+924 HRPALAGEVVGV
-939 VEGEALT
+939 EI
-946 GHRFKV
+946 
-952 VVEQHH
+952 VVENGH

-973 IHAHPLEG
+973 VHAHPLEG
-981 VVADGAQIR
+981 VVADGAEIG

-1025 SALTGGGGDGHI
+1025 AALTGGGGDGHI
-1037 VVPLLGVQLNVVQR
+1037 VVPLLGVQLDVVHR
-1051 QVGAALTGVD
+1051 QGGAALTGVD

-1069 VLQALGDGHLGLGLG
+1069 ALQALGDGHLGLGLG

-1108 GHDLEV
+1108 GHDLQV

-1209 AGSAD
+1209 AGSTD

-1278 HIQAQIVPAL
+1278 HVQAQIVPAL
-1288 GLGDLQI
+1288 GLGDLQV
-1295 VGMRLLGVDGDG
+1295 VGMGLLGVDGDG

-1384 LAVCAGDGIL
+1384 LAVGAGDGIP

-1436 QIGVHCVLAGGGEGG
+1436 QIGVHRVLAGGGKGG

-1466 PVIGGIHDGSL
+1466 PVIGGVHDGSL
-1477 GPVSVEGQERQAQV
+1477 GPVAVEGQERKAQV

-1529 GDGDGDVGGLAGSHG
+1529 GNGDGDVGGLAGSHG
-1544 HPVILAVGGEGVGE
+1544 HPIILAVGGEGVGQ

-1566 GELLLIAV
+1566 GELLPTAV
-1574 DIGLGGIGQHQ
+1574 DIGLGGISQHQ

-1599 DGEGHGVHALH
+1599 DGEVHGVHALH

-1617 QLGTLHALHGQ
+1617 QLGTLHARHGQ
-1628 IAPGVHG
+1628 ITPGIHG

-1683 LQGLLDD
+1683 LQGLLHD
-1690 GHAAGRVG
+1690 GHAASRVG

-1724 LRLQGQLR
+1724 LRLQGQLG

-1747 FHQGVGGGH
+1747 FYQGVGGGH
-1756 GQGLGLLL
+1756 GQSLGLLL
-1764 LHVFTGGLGDKRA
+1764 LHVFTGGLGDEGA
-1777 GDLPVGDGHVQH
+1777 GDLPVGDGHIQH
-1789 AGDVVVHQHA
+1789 AGHVVVHQHA

-1814 HTAAPLHQGDLA
+1814 HAAAPLHQGDLA

-1831 RIVLLRAVVGN
+1831 RIVLLRAVVGH

-1871 GQVLAAHGDIGAL
+1871 GQVLAAHGNIGAL

-1941 GALEHVQQALGEGIL
+1941 GALEHVQQALGEGVL

-1969 QVGHVHAQQDAVLQS
+1969 QVGYVHAQQDAVLQS

-2004 LGLGRHAHDGIVD
+2004 LGLGSHAHGGLVD
-2017 AHITGGGGGHMG
+2017 AGVAGGGGGNVG
-2029 AVAAL
+2029 AVTAL
-2034 FAGIAVLILVAVVEL
+2034 IAGHAVLVPVAVVKL
-2049 EGNLGAVVQVGH
+2049 EGDLGAVIQVGH
-2061 ADALDDALHLEIIGL
+2061 ADALDDALHLEIVLLQHGL
-2076 QQGPELFLG
+2076 ELLPG
-2085 QGGALGGGFEDLV
+2085 QGRALGGGLEDLV

-2107 GHQHPLAGEA
+2107 GHQHSLAGEA

-2139 GGGNEGGLHAV
+2139 RGGNEGGLHAV
-2150 QLPDGLV
+2150 QIPDGLV

-2177 LHPRV
+2177 LHLPV

-2187 LGQGALLRAQQGVDL
+2187 LSQGALLRAQQGVDL
-2202 GPGIRVSHGVVD
+2202 GPGIRVGHGVVD

-2229 VLHLNFFAVF
+2229 ALHLNFFAVF

-2251 GDTADRGLL
+2251 GDTADRGFL

-2297 HLVPPIKYLIRR
+2297 HLVPPIKYIVRR
-2309 CIKFGVI
+2309 CIKAQRDLHIIPAFG
-2316 YVLYQFW
+2316 L
-2323 GFNAIT
+2323 
-2329 QCTNISLS
+2329 
-2337 KKSF
+2337 

>member
-1 MAQSGNNLALPHDL
+1 
-15 LAHGADLVAGVAVFR
+15 
-30 AGGGLRTHQLG
+30 
-41 LVAQGGQG
+41 
-49 LGAGV
+49 
-54 GIVLAFQGHGGG
+54 
-66 IGPDALG
+66 
-73 GASGLGGDLAGD
+73 
-85 AGGQD
+85 
-90 LHMAGIPGA
+90 MAGIPGA

-1558 QPGASADG
+1558 QPGSSADG

-2214 HHDDLDFVAVVELRG
+2214 HHDDLDFVAVIS
-2229 VLHLNFFAVF
+2229 F
-2239 LAAAQDLAGDIV
+2239 LL
-2251 GDTADRGLL
+2251 
-2260 QGGVDLLLSCLGEC
+2260 
-2274 RHRQGGQDHQ
+2274 
-2284 NRQSQCAAPFDSC
+2284 
-2297 HLVPPIKYLIRR
+2297 
-2309 CIKFGVI
+2309 
-2316 YVLYQFW
+2316 
-2323 GFNAIT
+2323 
-2329 QCTNISLS
+2329 
-2337 KKSF
+2337 

>member
-1 MAQSGNNLALPHDL
+1 M
-15 LAHGADLVAGVAVFR
+15 
-30 AGGGLRTHQLG
+30 AGGR
-41 LVAQGGQG
+41 
-49 LGAGV
+49 
-54 GIVLAFQGHGGG
+54 
-66 IGPDALG
+66 
-73 GASGLGGDLAGD
+73 
-85 AGGQD
+85 
-90 LHMAGIPGA
+90 
-99 GEGGLGG
+99 
-106 AVAGPGPHRLAPGVA
+106 
-121 QRGQDLGAGVGIVL
+121 
-135 ALEGHRGGIGPDAG
+135 
-149 ALAGSGGGN
+149 
-158 LAGNSG
+158 
-164 GDLLHMAGV
+164 
-173 MAAGEGSLGGLV
+173 
-185 AGPGPGGLAIVVAQS
+185 
-200 ADGQGLQGGLVLA
+200 DGQSLQGGLVLA
-213 FGVAEQLAADG
+213 VGIAEQLPADG
-224 AHPVGLDTGLLAG
+224 ALPIRLGTGGFAG
-237 GGDLRHGGEG
+237 GGHLRYRGES
-247 MTIGA
+247 MAVGA
-252 GIGGAVGHGH
+252 GVGLAEGHGH
-262 VVDGEHG
+262 VVDGVHAVG
-269 VIVVIACIG
+269 ASVALAG
-278 LLIEVEGQLGIVR
+278 LLIEVEGELGIVG
-291 AEGGGN
+291 AVGGGN
-297 GNMGR
+297 SDAGR
-302 AVVPI
+302 ALQVGAALVD
-307 AGNFAQI
+307 
-314 GGVPDGGPGPAAVG
+314 GVGLGIPDGGPGLAAVG
-328 GGLHG
+328 AGLHG
-333 HGAVTADDILEQQ
+333 DGAEAAEDRVTEQQ
-346 VIKVQRR
+346 VIKGQGGG
-353 RLAGEVHHRGDEVL
+353 LAGQVHHGGDEIL

-375 GHRQQG
+375 CHRQQG
-381 LADAAHAPAAA
+381 LADAAHAPGITP
-392 QGIFIVI
+392 GIFIVI

-429 GPAVAGEALGLEVVV
+429 GPAVAGEVLGLEVVV
-444 ELHVGGRLGEQGGDG
+444 ELHVGGRLGEHGGNG

-514 LTGGGGDGVLP
+514 LTGGGGDGVLL

-564 GGNLDLSAARQGIV
+564 GGNLDLSAARQGIA
-578 AGLLAGVAV
+578 AGFLAGVAV

-677 GVDALQCPAM
+677 GVDALEGPAV
-687 EGESVAGHILEVVLE
+687 EGEAVAGDGLEVVLE
-702 HHHGDVGDLLEGGG
+702 HHGGDIGDLLKYGGNG
-716 HGIAL
+716 VAL
-721 VHDQGV
+721 VHGQGQDIA
-727 GAVRHVHGA
+727 GNGGGA

-747 GVRGE
+747 LVRGE
-752 GDLDACAG
+752 GNVHGLAG
-760 GVAGLTGGGHGT
+760 DIGSLTGGGHGT
-772 TLIGG
+772 AVGGG
-777 GGQGDGVA
+777 GGQG
-785 AAAGGGELDVVH
+785 H
-797 GQRTGF
+797 G
-803 VSGIHIMESELNA
+803 
-816 VHRILG
+816 
-822 RDSQLLASGN
+822 
-832 NAGLL
+832 
-837 AIVAVEEV
+837 
-845 PQSGPGLAAVS
+845 
-856 GYLHGGCV
+856 
-864 GLVLCSVVAVAIVE
+864 
-878 GQGCFLAGQIHR
+878 
-890 RGDQILV
+890 
-897 LRAAVPVIGDIGVL
+897 
-911 GVVDILPV
+911 
-919 PVGLL
+919 
-924 LPGVAVGVDTLQAPA
+924 
-939 VEGEALT
+939 
-946 GHRFKV
+946 
-952 VVEQHH
+952 

-973 IHAHPLEG
+973 VHAHPLEG
-981 VVADGAQIR
+981 IVADGAQIR
-990 AVHVDVDDL
+990 AVHGDVGDL
-999 IALGGGD
+999 IALGGGNG
-1006 VEGLAGTL
+1006 EGFAGAL
-1014 LHQGLTGGGDG
+1014 LHQGLTGGVNGA
-1025 SALTGGGGDGHI
+1025 ALTGGGGDGHI

-1069 VLQALGDGHLGLGLG
+1069 VLQALGNVDLGLGLG

-1096 PDLLPVLAAVAG
+1096 PDLLPGGAAVAG
-1108 GHDLEV
+1108 GHDLQV
-1114 AVLILHGVPIGGVEI
+1114 AVLILHGVPIGGVEVKH
-1129 EDHVDLGI
+1129 HVDLGI

-1145 GDQPLVLLVV
+1145 GDEPLVLLVV
-1155 VVMIHGGHVVLVAVP
+1155 VVIVHGGRVVLVAVP

-1199 GGDGA
+1199 GRDGA
-1204 VIVGV
+1204 VIVWV

-1224 VDDHAEGLAE
+1224 MDDHAEGLAE
-1234 AGDVILLDVA
+1234 AGDVILADMA

-1278 HIQAQIVPAL
+1278 HVQAQIVPAL
-1288 GLGDLQI
+1288 GLGDLQV
-1295 VGMRLLGVDGDG
+1295 VGMGLLGVDGDG
-1307 EGPGVLLV
+1307 EGPGTLLV
-1315 GPHAVAIGQGGL
+1315 GPHAVAIGQGSL
-1327 DGHGGLGV
+1327 DGHGSLGV
-1335 VGQLGVVGIGAV
+1335 VGQLGVVGVGAV

-1409 AVHEVIVVGGNGVAV
+1409 AVHKVIVVGRDGVAV
-1424 RQIRNGGVVVVA
+1424 RQIRHAGVVVVT
-1436 QIGVHCVLAGGGEGG
+1436 QVGVHRVLAGGGEGG
-1451 VHVRLGLAGGAVQRL
+1451 VHIGLGLAGGAVQRL
-1466 PVIGGIHDGSL
+1466 PVIGGVHDGGL
-1477 GPVSVEGQERQAQV
+1477 GPVAVEGQEGHAQI
-1491 NGIGQGAAV
+1491 NGIREAAAV

-1514 AVGELGQHLPALAGN
+1514 AVGELGQHRPALV
-1529 GDGDGDVGGLAGSHG
+1529 GDGDGDGDIGGLAGGHG
-1544 HPVILAVGGEGVGE
+1544 HAVILAVGGEGVGQ

-1574 DIGLGGIGQHQ
+1574 DVALGGVRQDD

-1590 IQGVAAGVV
+1590 IQGVTAGVV
-1599 DGEGHGVHALH
+1599 NGEGHGIHALH
-1610 GGIVLQL
+1610 SGIVLQL
-1617 QLGTLHALHGQ
+1617 QLGTLHARHGQ
-1628 IAPGVHG
+1628 ITPGIHG

-1642 SALLPGGI
+1642 GALLAGRI

-1663 HEQGVGHVL
+1663 HEQGIGHVL
-1672 ALGAGHAVVPG
+1672 AVRAGHRGIAG

-1690 GHAAGRVG
+1690 GHAARHMG
-1698 GGHGR
+1698 GGHGG

-1710 AGHGGIDARAGGGD
+1710 AGHGGIDARAGGGE
-1724 LRLQGQLR
+1724 LRLQGQL
-1732 GSAPAGEVG
+1732 GGGAPAGEIG
-1741 HAIGGG
+1741 HAVGGRL
-1747 FHQGVGGGH
+1747 HQGVGRSH

-1764 LHVFTGGLGDKRA
+1764 LHVFAGSLGDKRA
-1777 GDLPVGDGHVQH
+1777 GNLPVGDGHIQH
-1789 AGDVVVHQHA
+1789 AGDVVVHQHTD
-1799 NGAGVGGVALLLLIV
+1799 GAGVGGGALLLLVV
-1814 HTAAPLHQGDLA
+1814 HTAAPLDQGDLA

-1842 HHILD
+1842 HHILN

-1858 GVLVLA
+1858 GILVVA

-1871 GQVLAAHGDIGAL
+1871 GQVLAAHGDIGAV
-1884 DHAVGHGGHG
+1884 DHAVGHGSHG

-1899 GGGLADQAVIGVG
+1899 GRGLADQAVIGVG

-1926 IGVARGHSQGHAALA
+1926 IGVAGGHSQGHAALA
-1941 GALEHVQQALGEGIL
+1941 GALEHVQQALGKGIL

-1969 QVGHVHAQQDAVLQS
+1969 QVGHVHAQQNTVLQG
-1984 GQNVR
+1984 GQNIG
-1989 IGRAAGGLEH
+1989 IGRAAAALEH

-2085 QGGALGGGFEDLV
+2085 QGGALGRGLEHLV

-2139 GGGNEGGLHAV
+2139 GGGNEGGLDAV

-2162 CGGKAVEQGGILPLG
+2162 RGGEAVEQGGVLPLG
-2177 LHPRV
+2177 LHLGV
-2182 NGPVD
+2182 KGAFD
-2187 LGQGALLRAQQGVDL
+2187 LGQGASA
-2202 GPGIRVSHGVVD
+2202 
-2214 HHDDLDFVAVVELRG
+2214 
-2229 VLHLNFFAVF
+2229 
-2239 LAAAQDLAGDIV
+2239 
-2251 GDTADRGLL
+2251 
-2260 QGGVDLLLSCLGEC
+2260 
-2274 RHRQGGQDHQ
+2274 
-2284 NRQSQCAAPFDSC
+2284 CAAG
-2297 HLVPPIKYLIRR
+2297 R
-2309 CIKFGVI
+2309 
-2316 YVLYQFW
+2316 
-2323 GFNAIT
+2323 
-2329 QCTNISLS
+2329 
-2337 KKSF
+2337 

>member
-1 MAQSGNNLALPHDL
+1 MASVTGAGKDSLGSEAGPLPHGLTPD
-15 LAHGADLVAGVAVFR
+15 VAS
-30 AGGGLRTHQLG
+30 GGQRLG
-41 LVAQGGQG
+41 L
-49 LGAGV
+49 
-54 GIVLAFQGHGGG
+54 GIRIGLAF
-66 IGPDALG
+66 
-73 GASGLGGDLAGD
+73 
-85 AGGQD
+85 
-90 LHMAGIPGA
+90 
-99 GEGGLGG
+99 
-106 AVAGPGPHRLAPGVA
+106 
-121 QRGQDLGAGVGIVL
+121 
-135 ALEGHRGGIGPDAG
+135 EGHRGGVRPDAG
-149 ALAGSGGGN
+149 ALAAGLGGH
-158 LAGNSG
+158 LAGHRSG
-164 GDLLHMAGV
+164 QRLGMGRII
-173 MAAGEGSLGGLV
+173 AAGEHGGGGLRS
-185 AGPGPGGLAIVVAQS
+185 GPGPGRLTPGVAGGR
-200 ADGQGLQGGLVLA
+200 DGQSLQGGLVLA
-213 FGVAEQLAADG
+213 VGVAEQLPADG
-224 AHPVGLDTGLLAG
+224 ALPIRLGTGGFAG
-237 GGDLRHGGEG
+237 GGHLRYRGES
-247 MTIGA
+247 MAIGA

-269 VIVVIACIG
+269 VGIVIALVG
-278 LLIEVEGQLGIVR
+278 LLIEVEGELGIVR

-346 VIKVQRR
+346 VVEVQRR
-353 RLAGEVHHRGDEVL
+353 RLAGEVHHGGDEIL
-367 ILQLVAAA
+367 ILQLIAAA

-381 LADAAHAPAAA
+381 LADAANAPGITP
-392 QGIFIVI
+392 GIFIVI

-429 GPAVAGEALGLEVVV
+429 GPAVAGEGLGLEVVV

-459 VVGGDILEG
+459 VVGGDILKG

-514 LTGGGGDGVLP
+514 LTGGGGDGVLL

-564 GGNLDLSAARQGIV
+564 GGNLDLSAARQGIA
-578 AGLLAGVAV
+578 AGFLAGVAV

-677 GVDALQCPAM
+677 GVDALEGPAV
-687 EGESVAGHILEVVLE
+687 EGEAVAGDGLEVVLE
-702 HHHGDVGDLLEGGG
+702 HHGGDIGDLLKYGGNG
-716 HGIAL
+716 VAL
-721 VHDQGV
+721 VHGQGQDIA
-727 GAVRHVHGA
+727 GNGGGA

-747 GVRGE
+747 LVRGE
-752 GDLDACAG
+752 GNVHGLAG
-760 GVAGLTGGGHGT
+760 DIGSLTGGGHGT
-772 TLIGG
+772 AVGGG
-777 GGQGDGVA
+777 GGQG
-785 AAAGGGELDVVH
+785 H
-797 GQRTGF
+797 G
-803 VSGIHIMESELNA
+803 
-816 VHRILG
+816 
-822 RDSQLLASGN
+822 
-832 NAGLL
+832 
-837 AIVAVEEV
+837 
-845 PQSGPGLAAVS
+845 
-856 GYLHGGCV
+856 
-864 GLVLCSVVAVAIVE
+864 
-878 GQGCFLAGQIHR
+878 
-890 RGDQILV
+890 
-897 LRAAVPVIGDIGVL
+897 
-911 GVVDILPV
+911 
-919 PVGLL
+919 
-924 LPGVAVGVDTLQAPA
+924 
-939 VEGEALT
+939 
-946 GHRFKV
+946 
-952 VVEQHH
+952 

-981 VVADGAQIR
+981 IVADGAQIR
-990 AVHVDVDDL
+990 AVHGDVGNL
-999 IALGGGD
+999 IALGGGNG
-1006 VEGLAGTL
+1006 EGFAGAL
-1014 LHQGLTGGGDG
+1014 LHQGLTGGVNGA
-1025 SALTGGGGDGHI
+1025 ALTGGGGDGHI

-1069 VLQALGDGHLGLGLG
+1069 VLQALGNVDLGLGLG

-1096 PDLLPVLAAVAG
+1096 PDLLPGGAAVAG

-1114 AVLILHGVPIGGVEI
+1114 AVLILHGVPIGGVEVKH
-1129 EDHVDLGI
+1129 HVDLGI
-1137 HAADIGGA
+1137 HAADIRGA
-1145 GDQPLVLLVV
+1145 GDEPLVLLVV
-1155 VVMIHGGHVVLVAVP
+1155 VVIVHGGRVVLVAVP

-1199 GGDGA
+1199 GRDGA

-1224 VDDHAEGLAE
+1224 MDDHAEGLAE
-1234 AGDVILLDVA
+1234 AGDVILADMA

-1278 HIQAQIVPAL
+1278 HVQAQVIPAL
-1288 GLGDLQI
+1288 GLGDLQV
-1295 VGMRLLGVDGDG
+1295 VGVGLLGVDGDG

-1315 GPHAVAIGQGGL
+1315 GPHAVAIGQGSL
-1327 DGHGGLGV
+1327 DGHGSLGV

-1409 AVHEVIVVGGNGVAV
+1409 AVHEVIVVGRDGVAV
-1424 RQIRNGGVVVVA
+1424 RQIRHAGVVVVT
-1436 QIGVHCVLAGGGEGG
+1436 QVGVHRVLAGGGEGG
-1451 VHVRLGLAGGAVQRL
+1451 VHIGLGLAGGAVQSL
-1466 PVIGGIHDGSL
+1466 PVIGGVHDGSL
-1477 GPVSVEGQERQAQV
+1477 GPVAVEGQERKAQV

-1514 AVGELGQHLPALAGN
+1514 AVGELGQHRPALV
-1529 GDGDGDVGGLAGSHG
+1529 GDGDGDGDIGGLAGSHG
-1544 HPVILAVGGEGVGE
+1544 HAVILAVGGEGVGQ

-1574 DIGLGGIGQHQ
+1574 DVALGGVRQDD

-1590 IQGVAAGVV
+1590 IQGVTAGVV
-1599 DGEGHGVHALH
+1599 NGEGHGIHALH
-1610 GGIVLQL
+1610 SGIVLQL
-1617 QLGTLHALHGQ
+1617 QLGTLHARHGQ
-1628 IAPGVHG
+1628 ITPGIHG

-1642 SALLPGGI
+1642 GALLAGRI

-1663 HEQGVGHVL
+1663 HEQGIGHVL
-1672 ALGAGHAVVPG
+1672 AVRAGHRGIAG

-1690 GHAAGRVG
+1690 GHAARHMG
-1698 GGHGR
+1698 GGHGG

-1710 AGHGGIDARAGGGD
+1710 AGHGGIDARAGGGE
-1724 LRLQGQLR
+1724 LRLQGQL
-1732 GSAPAGEVG
+1732 GGGAPAGEIG
-1741 HAIGGG
+1741 HAVGGRL
-1747 FHQGVGGGH
+1747 HQGVCRGH

-1764 LHVFTGGLGDKRA
+1764 LHVFAGSLGDKRA
-1777 GDLPVGDGHVQH
+1777 GNLPVGDGHVQH

-1814 HTAAPLHQGDLA
+1814 HAAAPLDQGDLA

-1858 GVLVLA
+1858 GILVLA

-1871 GQVLAAHGDIGAL
+1871 GQVLAAHGDIGAV

-1899 GGGLADQAVIGVG
+1899 GRGLADQAVIGVG

-1926 IGVARGHSQGHAALA
+1926 IGVACGHSQGHAALA

-1969 QVGHVHAQQDAVLQS
+1969 QVGHVHAQQDAVLQG
-1984 GQNVR
+1984 GQNIG
-1989 IGRAAGGLEH
+1989 IGRAAAALEH

-2034 FAGIAVLILVAVVEL
+2034 FAGIAVLILVAIVEL

-2085 QGGALGGGFEDLV
+2085 QGGALGRGLEHLV

-2107 GHQHPLAGEA
+2107 GHQHSLAGKA
-2117 RGIIDTAA
+2117 GGVIAAAA
-2125 DHPVAVGGVGQQLK
+2125 DHLVAVGGVRQQLK
-2139 GGGNEGGLHAV
+2139 RGGNEGGLDAV
-2150 QLPDGLV
+2150 QPADGLV

-2162 CGGKAVEQGGILPLG
+2162 RGGEAVEQGGVLPLG
-2177 LHPRV
+2177 LHLGV
-2182 NGPVD
+2182 KGAFD
-2187 LGQGALLRAQQGVDL
+2187 LGQSALLRAQQGVDL
-2202 GPGIRVSHGVVD
+2202 GPGIGVGHGVVY
-2214 HHDDLDFVAVVELRG
+2214 HHDDLDFIAVVELGG
-2229 VLHLNFFAVF
+2229 VFHLDSFAVL

-2251 GDTADRGLL
+2251 GDTIQRRLMERGVGL
-2260 QGGVDLLLSCLGEC
+2260 VRSRLGEGC
-2274 RHRQGGQDHQ
+2274 HRQGGQDHQ
-2284 NRQSQCAAPFDSC
+2284 NRQGQCAAPFDSC
-2297 HLVPPIKYLIRR
+2297 HLVPPISVSRTP
-2309 CIKFGVI
+2309 CIKVWRTLCIVPSFAVQRNNAMCANI
-2316 YVLYQFW
+2316 PPKIC
-2323 GFNAIT
+2323 GFREKSGSGH
-2329 QCTNISLS
+2329 SLPPTAVRCS
-2337 KKSF
+2337 SFRKLKIFSRYSRQSGGTFPVFSLDNRSRDRI

>member
-1 MAQSGNNLALPHDL
+1 
-15 LAHGADLVAGVAVFR
+15 
-30 AGGGLRTHQLG
+30 
-41 LVAQGGQG
+41 
-49 LGAGV
+49 
-54 GIVLAFQGHGGG
+54 
-66 IGPDALG
+66 
-73 GASGLGGDLAGD
+73 
-85 AGGQD
+85 
-90 LHMAGIPGA
+90 MAGIPGA

-173 MAAGEGSLGGLV
+173 TAAGEGGLGGLV
-185 AGPGPGGLAIVVAQS
+185 AGPGPGGLAIVVAQH

-224 AHPVGLDTGLLAG
+224 AHPVGLDAGLLAG

-247 MTIGA
+247 MTVGA

-269 VIVVIACIG
+269 VGIVIALVG
-278 LLIEVEGQLGIVR
+278 LLIEVEGELGIVR

-297 GNMGR
+297 GNVGR
-302 AVVPI
+302 AHEPI
-307 AGNFAQI
+307 TAYRLQI
-314 GGVPDGGPGPAAVG
+314 GCGPDGGPGLAAVG

-333 HGAVTADDILEQQ
+333 HGAVVADDGLEQQ

-353 RLAGEVHHRGDEVL
+353 RLAGQVHHRGDEIL

-375 GHRQQG
+375 CHRQQG
-381 LADAAHAPAAA
+381 LADAAHAPAAP
-392 QGIFIVI
+392 GIFIVI
-399 HVDAGLLGGIELG
+399 HVDAGLLGGVEVSV
-412 IGALVPGIGAV
+412 GALVPGIGAV
-423 GTGALH
+423 AAGGLE
-429 GPAVAGEALGLEVVV
+429 GPAVAGEGLGLEVVV

-459 VVGGDILEG
+459 VVGGDILKG

-485 GVALLGGDGEGLGRA
+485 GIALLGGDGEGLGRA

-514 LTGGGGDGVLP
+514 LTGGGGDGVLL

-677 GVDALQCPAM
+677 GVDALQGPAM

-702 HHHGDVGDLLEGGG
+702 HHHGDVGNLLEGGG
-716 HGIAL
+716 NGVAL

-727 GAVRHVHGA
+727 GTVRHVHGA

-747 GVRGE
+747 LVRGE
-752 GDLDACAG
+752 GNVHGLAG
-760 GVAGLTGGGHGT
+760 DIGGLTGGGHGT
-772 TLIGG
+772 ALIGG

-803 VSGIHIMESELNA
+803 VSGIHIMEGELNA
-816 VHRILG
+816 VHCILG
-822 RDSQLLASGN
+822 RDSQLLAPGN

-973 IHAHPLEG
+973 VHAHPLEG
-981 VVADGAQIR
+981 VVADGAEIR

-999 IALGGGD
+999 IALGGSD

-1014 LHQGLTGGGDG
+1014 LHQSLTGGGDG

-1037 VVPLLGVQLNVVQR
+1037 VVPLLGVQLNVVHR
-1051 QVGAALTGVD
+1051 QGGAALTGVD

-1108 GHDLEV
+1108 GHDLQV

-1199 GGDGA
+1199 GRDGA

-1209 AGSAD
+1209 ALGGD
-1214 GIHLGVAGVV
+1214 GVHLGVAGVV

-1278 HIQAQIVPAL
+1278 HVQAQIVPAL
-1288 GLGDLQI
+1288 GLGDLQV
-1295 VGMRLLGVDGDG
+1295 VGMGLLGVDGDG

-1335 VGQLGVVGIGAV
+1335 VGQLGVVGVGAV

-1424 RQIRNGGVVVVA
+1424 RQIRNGGIVVVA
-1436 QIGVHCVLAGGGEGG
+1436 QIGIHRVLAGGGEGG

-1466 PVIGGIHDGSL
+1466 PVIGGVHDGSL
-1477 GPVSVEGQERQAQV
+1477 GPVAVEGQERQAQV

-1514 AVGELGQHLPALAGN
+1514 AVGELGQHLPALVGN
-1529 GDGDGDVGGLAGSHG
+1529 GDGDGDIGGLAGSHG
-1544 HPVILAVGGEGVGE
+1544 HAVILAVGGEGVGE

-1566 GELLLIAV
+1566 GELLPAAV

-1617 QLGTLHALHGQ
+1617 QLGTLHALHRQ
-1628 IAPGVHG
+1628 ITPGVHG

-1764 LHVFTGGLGDKRA
+1764 LHIFTGGLGDERA

-1941 GALEHVQQALGEGIL
+1941 GALEHVQQALGEGVL

-2004 LGLGRHAHDGIVD
+2004 LGLGRHAHDGLVD

-2049 EGNLGAVVQVGH
+2049 EGDLGAVVQVGH
-2061 ADALDDALHLEIIGL
+2061 ADAGDDLLRLEVVLLQHGL
-2076 QQGPELFLG
+2076 ELLLG
-2085 QGGALGGGFEDLV
+2085 QGRALGGGFEDLV

-2139 GGGNEGGLHAV
+2139 GGGNEGGLDAV

-2162 CGGKAVEQGGILPLG
+2162 RGGKAVEQGGILPLG
-2177 LHPRV
+2177 LHLPV

-2239 LAAAQDLAGDIV
+2239 LAATQDLAGDIV

-2316 YVLYQFW
+2316 YVLYQLW

-2329 QCTNISLS
+2329 QCANISLS

>member
-1 MAQSGNNLALPHDL
+1 MASVTGAGKDSLGSEAGPLPH
-15 LAHGADLVAGVAVFR
+15 
-30 AGGGLRTHQLG
+30 GLTPD
-41 LVAQGGQG
+41 VSSGGQRLS
-49 LGAGV
+49 LGIRV
-54 GIVLAFQGHGGG
+54 GLAF
-66 IGPDALG
+66 
-73 GASGLGGDLAGD
+73 
-85 AGGQD
+85 
-90 LHMAGIPGA
+90 
-99 GEGGLGG
+99 
-106 AVAGPGPHRLAPGVA
+106 
-121 QRGQDLGAGVGIVL
+121 
-135 ALEGHRGGIGPDAG
+135 EGHRGGVRPDAG
-149 ALAGSGGGN
+149 ALAAGLGGH
-158 LAGNSG
+158 LAGHRSG
-164 GDLLHMAGV
+164 QRLGMGPII
-173 MAAGEGSLGGLV
+173 AAGEHGGGGLRS
-185 AGPGPGGLAIVVAQS
+185 GPGPGRLTPGVAGGR
-200 ADGQGLQGGLVLA
+200 DGQSLQGGLVLA
-213 FGVAEQLAADG
+213 FGVAEQLPADG
-224 AHPVGLDTGLLAG
+224 ALPIRLGTGGFAG
-237 GGDLRHGGEG
+237 GGHLRYRGES
-247 MTIGA
+247 MAVGA

-269 VIVVIACIG
+269 VGILIDLVG
-278 LLIEVEGQLGIVR
+278 LLIEVEGELGIVR

-297 GNMGR
+297 DNMGR

-346 VIKVQRR
+346 VIKGQGGG
-353 RLAGEVHHRGDEVL
+353 LAGQVHHGGDEIL
-367 ILQLVAAA
+367 ILQLIAAA
-375 GHRQQG
+375 CHRQQG
-381 LADAAHAPAAA
+381 LADAAHAPVAP
-392 QGIFIVI
+392 GIFIVI

-444 ELHVGGRLGEQGGDG
+444 ELHVGGRPGEHGGNG

-477 AVHQHVGD
+477 AVHQHIGD
-485 GVALLGGDGEGLGRA
+485 GVALLGGDGEDLGRA

-514 LTGGGGDGVLP
+514 LTGGGGDGVLL

-536 HVIHRQGG
+536 HVVDGQRS
-544 GVVGGVHIAEGE
+544 GVLGAGIVEGE

-564 GGNLDLSAARQGIV
+564 GRDLDLSAAGNGIA
-578 AGLLAGVAV
+578 AGFLAGIAV
-587 LEVPDGGPGLAAVGG
+587 LEVPEGGPGLAAVGG
-602 GLHGGGEGLVL
+602 HLHGGIIDLVL
-613 DAVNAVGIVEIQNA
+613 DAVGAVGIVEIQHA
-627 IPGAGQVHGRGDQPL
+627 VTGAGQVHGRGNQIL
-642 VLRAAVPVV
+642 ILRAAVPVV
-651 GNVGVLGVVAQALPV
+651 GDIGLLGVVAQVFPV
-666 VIGILLPGVAV
+666 GIGILLPGVAV
-677 GVDALQCPAM
+677 GVDALEGPAV
-687 EGESVAGHILEVVLE
+687 EGETVAGDGLEVVLE
-702 HHHGDVGDLLEGGG
+702 HHGGDIGDLLKYGGNG
-716 HGIAL
+716 VAL
-721 VHDQGV
+721 VHGQGQDIA
-727 GAVRHVHGA
+727 GNGGGA

-747 GVRGE
+747 LVRGE
-752 GDLDACAG
+752 GNVHGLARDIG
-760 GVAGLTGGGHGT
+760 GLTGGGHGT
-772 TLIGG
+772 AVGGG
-777 GGQGDGVA
+777 GGQGHGVA
-785 AAAGGGELDVVH
+785 GSAAGNGELGIIHHHLAGAGIGGLVIAEGELDAGGLVCLGH
-797 GQRTGF
+797 GKLRQARLDIAG
-803 VSGIHIMESELNA
+803 A
-816 VHRILG
+816 LG
-822 RDSQLLASGN
+822 HVLG
-832 NAGLL
+832 
-837 AIVAVEEV
+837 V
-845 PQSGPGLAAVS
+845 PDDGPGLAAV
-856 GYLHGGCV
+856 GAGLGGE
-864 GLVLCSVVAVAIVE
+864 GHLAAVQGGAGKAIVK
-878 GQGCFLAGQIHR
+878 GQGGGLAGEIHH
-890 RGDQILV
+890 RGDQQLVLLVAAGVLILV
-897 LRAAVPVIGDIGVL
+897 ILVGVHHGLLVLGARGHDGVAALVPVEILAAAVGVL
-911 GVVDILPV
+911 GGPALAGE
-919 PVGLL
+919 VG
-924 LPGVAVGVDTLQAPA
+924 GVEVI
-939 VEGEALT
+939 VEN
-946 GHRFKV
+946 GHI
-952 VVEQHH
+952 
-958 VAGRLGLLEGGGDGV
+958 AGLLGLLEGGGDGV
-973 IHAHPLEG
+973 VHAHPLEG
-981 VVADGAQIR
+981 IVADGAQIR

-1037 VVPLLGVQLNVVQR
+1037 VVPLLGVQLDVVHR
-1051 QVGAALTGVD
+1051 QGGAALTGVD

-1069 VLQALGDGHLGLGLG
+1069 VLQALRDGHLGLGLG

-1108 GHDLEV
+1108 GHDLQV
-1114 AVLILHGVPIGGVEI
+1114 AVLILHGVPIGSVEI

-1145 GDQPLVLLVV
+1145 GDQPLILLVV

-1189 VEVLGPEDVG
+1189 VEVLGPEDAG

-1234 AGDVILLDVA
+1234 AGDIILLDVA

-1278 HIQAQIVPAL
+1278 HVQAQIVPAL

-1295 VGMRLLGVDGDG
+1295 VGMRLLGVDGNG

-1335 VGQLGVVGIGAV
+1335 VGQLGVVGVGAV

-1409 AVHEVIVVGGNGVAV
+1409 AVHEVIVVGRDGVAV
-1424 RQIRNGGVVVVA
+1424 CQIRHAGVVVVT
-1436 QIGVHCVLAGGGEGG
+1436 QVGVHRVLAGGGEGG

-1466 PVIGGIHDGSL
+1466 PVIGGVHDGSL
-1477 GPVSVEGQERQAQV
+1477 GPVSVEGQEGKAQV

-1500 GGHLGQGHEALHIA
+1500 CGHLGQGHEALHIA
-1514 AVGELGQHLPALAGN
+1514 AVGELGQHLPALVGD
-1529 GDGDGDVGGLAGSHG
+1529 GDGDGDVGGLAGGHG
-1544 HPVILAVGGEGVGE
+1544 HAVILAVGGEGVGQ

-1574 DIGLGGIGQHQ
+1574 DVALGGVRQDD

-1590 IQGVAAGVV
+1590 IQGVTAGVV
-1599 DGEGHGVHALH
+1599 NGEGHGIHALH
-1610 GGIVLQL
+1610 SGIVLQL
-1617 QLGTLHALHGQ
+1617 QLGTLHARHGQ
-1628 IAPGVHG
+1628 ITPGIHG

-1663 HEQGVGHVL
+1663 HEQGIGHVL
-1672 ALGAGHAVVPG
+1672 AVRAGHRGIAG

-1690 GHAAGRVG
+1690 GHAARHMG
-1698 GGHGR
+1698 GSHGG

-1710 AGHGGIDARAGGGD
+1710 AGHGGIDARAGGGE
-1724 LRLQGQLR
+1724 LRLQGQL
-1732 GSAPAGEVG
+1732 GGGAPAGEIG
-1741 HAIGGG
+1741 HAVGGRL
-1747 FHQGVGGGH
+1747 HQGVGRSH

-1764 LHVFTGGLGDKRA
+1764 LHVFAGSLGDKRA
-1777 GDLPVGDGHVQH
+1777 GDLPVGDGHIQH
-1789 AGDVVVHQHA
+1789 AGDVVVHQHTD
-1799 NGAGVGGVALLLLIV
+1799 GAGVGGGTLLLLVV

-1858 GVLVLA
+1858 GVLVVA

-1871 GQVLAAHGDIGAL
+1871 GQVLAAHGDIGAV

-1899 GGGLADQAVIGVG
+1899 GRGLADQAVIGVG

-1926 IGVARGHSQGHAALA
+1926 IGVAGGHSQGHAALA

-1969 QVGHVHAQQDAVLQS
+1969 QVGHVHAQQDAVLQG
-1984 GQNVR
+1984 GQNIG
-1989 IGRAAGGLEH
+1989 IGRAAAALEH

-2049 EGNLGAVVQVGH
+2049 ERNLGAVVQVGH

-2085 QGGALGGGFEDLV
+2085 QGGALGRGLEHLV

-2107 GHQHPLAGEA
+2107 GHQHSLAGKA
-2117 RGIIDTAA
+2117 GGVIAAAA
-2125 DHPVAVGGVGQQLK
+2125 DHLVAVGGVGQQLK
-2139 GGGNEGGLHAV
+2139 RGGNEGGLDAV
-2150 QLPDGLV
+2150 QPADGLV

-2162 CGGKAVEQGGILPLG
+2162 RGREAVEQGGVLPLG
-2177 LHPRV
+2177 FHLGV
-2182 NGPVD
+2182 KGAFD

-2202 GPGIRVSHGVVD
+2202 GPGIGVGHGVVY
-2214 HHDDLDFVAVVELRG
+2214 HHDDLDFIAVVELGG
-2229 VLHLNFFAVF
+2229 VFHLDSFAV
-2239 LAAAQDLAGDIV
+2239 LLTAAQDLAGDIV
-2251 GDTADRGLL
+2251 GDTIQRRLVERGVGL
-2260 QGGVDLLLSCLGEC
+2260 VRSRLGEGC
-2274 RHRQGGQDHQ
+2274 HRQGGQDHQ
-2284 NRQSQCAAPFDSC
+2284 NRQGQCAAPFDSC
-2297 HLVPPIKYLIRR
+2297 HLVPPISVSRTP
-2309 CIKFGVI
+2309 CIKVWHTLCVVPSFAVQRNNAMCANI
-2316 YVLYQFW
+2316 PPKIC
-2323 GFNAIT
+2323 GFREKSGSGH
-2329 QCTNISLS
+2329 SLPPTAVRCS
-2337 KKSF
+2337 SFRKLKIFSRYSRQSGGTFPVFSLDNRSRDRI

>member
-1 MAQSGNNLALPHDL
+1 MAQSGDDLALLDSLAADGADLVAGIAVLGAGGGLGAYQLGLVAQSGDNLTLLHDL

-30 AGGGLRTHQLG
+30 AGGGLSTHQLG
-41 LVAQGGQG
+41 LVTQGGQG

-73 GASGLGGDLAGD
+73 GAAGLGGDLAGD

-106 AVAGPGPHRLAPGVA
+106 AAAGPGPHRLAPGVA
-121 QRGQDLGAGVGIVL
+121 QGGQGLGAGVGVVL

-149 ALAGSGGGN
+149 ALAGSGGGD

-173 MAAGEGSLGGLV
+173 TAAGEGSLGGLV
-185 AGPGPGGLAIVVAQS
+185 AGPGPGGLAIVVAQH

-224 AHPVGLDTGLLAG
+224 AHPVGLDAGLLAG

-269 VIVVIACIG
+269 VGIVIALVG
-278 LLIEVEGQLGIVR
+278 LLIEVEGELGIVR

-297 GNMGR
+297 GNVGR
-302 AVVPI
+302 AHEPI
-307 AGNFAQI
+307 TAYRLQI
-314 GGVPDGGPGPAAVG
+314 GCGPDGGPGLAAVG

-333 HGAVTADDILEQQ
+333 HGAVVADDGLEQQ
-346 VIKVQRR
+346 VIEAQRR
-353 RLAGEVHHRGDEVL
+353 RLAGEVHHRGDEIL
-367 ILQLVAAA
+367 ILQLIAAA
-375 GHRQQG
+375 CHRQQR

-392 QGIFIVI
+392 PGIFIVI
-399 HVDAGLLGGIELG
+399 HVDAGLLGGVEVSV
-412 IGALVPGIGAV
+412 GALVPGIGAV
-423 GTGALH
+423 AAGGLE
-429 GPAVAGEALGLEVVV
+429 GPAVAGEGLGLEVVV

-459 VVGGDILEG
+459 VVGGDILKG

-477 AVHQHVGD
+477 AVHQHIGD

-514 LTGGGGDGVLP
+514 LTGGGGDGVLL

-536 HVIHRQGG
+536 HVVDGQLAGSVLIGMD
-544 GVVGGVHIAEGE
+544 IAEGK
-556 LDAVHRIL
+556 LDAVHIVL
-564 GGNLDLSAARQGIV
+564 GGHGNLCAAGNDVV
-578 AGLLAGVAV
+578 AGLLAGIAV
-587 LEVPDGGPGLAAVGG
+587 LEVPDSVPRLSAVGRSF
-602 GLHGGGEGLVL
+602 HRSGEGLVL
-613 DAVNAVGIVEIQNA
+613 DAVLAVGEVEGQNAVTGT
-627 IPGAGQVHGRGDQPL
+627 GQVHHRGDQ
-642 VLRAAVPVV
+642 VLILCTLPVIADV
-651 GNVGVLGVVAQALPV
+651 SVLGIIALVLPV
-666 VIGILLPGVAV
+666 VIGILLPCAAGILHLHGPAV
-677 GVDALQCPAM
+677 
-687 EGESVAGHILEVVLE
+687 EGEAVAGHILEVVLE
-702 HHHGDVGDLLEGGG
+702 HHHGDVGNLLEGGG

-752 GDLDACAG
+752 GDLGACAG
-760 GVAGLTGGGHGT
+760 GVSGLTGGGHGAA
-772 TLIGG
+772 LIGG
-777 GGQGDGVA
+777 GGQGDG
-785 AAAGGGELDVVH
+785 
-797 GQRTGF
+797 
-803 VSGIHIMESELNA
+803 
-816 VHRILG
+816 
-822 RDSQLLASGN
+822 
-832 NAGLL
+832 
-837 AIVAVEEV
+837 
-845 PQSGPGLAAVS
+845 
-856 GYLHGGCV
+856 
-864 GLVLCSVVAVAIVE
+864 
-878 GQGCFLAGQIHR
+878 
-890 RGDQILV
+890 
-897 LRAAVPVIGDIGVL
+897 
-911 GVVDILPV
+911 
-919 PVGLL
+919 
-924 LPGVAVGVDTLQAPA
+924 
-939 VEGEALT
+939 
-946 GHRFKV
+946 
-952 VVEQHH
+952 

-973 IHAHPLEG
+973 VHAHPLEG
-981 VVADGAQIR
+981 VVADGAEIG

-999 IALGGGD
+999 IALGGSD
-1006 VEGLAGTL
+1006 VEGLAGAL

-1025 SALTGGGGDGHI
+1025 AALTGGSGDGHI

-1061 KGEAQVLA
+1061 KGEAQILA
-1069 VLQALGDGHLGLGLG
+1069 VLQALGNVDLGLGLG

-1108 GHDLEV
+1108 GHDLQV

-1155 VVMIHGGHVVLVAVP
+1155 VIMIHGGHVVLVAVP
-1170 GVQRAALALDAPVV
+1170 MVHGAAVADGAPVV

-1199 GGDGA
+1199 GRDGA

-1224 VDDHAEGLAE
+1224 MDDHAEGLAE
-1234 AGDVILLDVA
+1234 AGDIILLDVA
-1244 GDAGLVLAEALHTIE
+1244 GDAGLVLAEALHTIK

-1278 HIQAQIVPAL
+1278 HVQVQVIPAL
-1288 GLGDLQI
+1288 GLGDLQV
-1295 VGMRLLGVDGDG
+1295 VGVGLLGVDGDG

-1384 LAVCAGDGIL
+1384 LAVGAGDGIL

-1436 QIGVHCVLAGGGEGG
+1436 QIGVHRVLAGGGEGG

-1466 PVIGGIHDGSL
+1466 PVIGGVHDGSL
-1477 GPVSVEGQERQAQV
+1477 GPVAVEGQERQAQV

-1514 AVGELGQHLPALAGN
+1514 AVGELGQHLPALVGDGN
-1529 GDGDGDVGGLAGSHG
+1529 GDGDIGGLAGSHG
-1544 HPVILAVGGEGVGE
+1544 HAVIPAVGGEGVGQ

-1566 GELLLIAV
+1566 GELLPAAV

-1599 DGEGHGVHALH
+1599 DGEVHGVHALH

-1672 ALGAGHAVVPG
+1672 AVRAGHRGIPG

-1690 GHAAGRVG
+1690 GHAARHMG
-1698 GGHGR
+1698 GGHGG
-1703 AVHALIA
+1703 AVHALIT
-1710 AGHGGIDARAGGGD
+1710 AGHGGIDARAGGGE
-1724 LRLQGQLR
+1724 LRLQGQL
-1732 GSAPAGEVG
+1732 GGGAPAGEVG

-1747 FHQGVGGGH
+1747 FHQGVGRSH

-1764 LHVFTGGLGDKRA
+1764 LHVFAGSLGDKRA

-1799 NGAGVGGVALLLLIV
+1799 NGAGVGGVAFLLLIV
-1814 HTAAPLHQGDLA
+1814 HAAAPLHQGDLA

-1884 DHAVGHGGHG
+1884 DHAVGHGSHR

-1899 GGGLADQAVIGVG
+1899 GRGLADQAVIGVG

-1956 AVIVDVAAVGAQA
+1956 AVIVDVAAVGAKA

-2085 QGGALGGGFEDLV
+2085 QGGALGRGLEHLV

-2107 GHQHPLAGEA
+2107 GHQHSLAGKA
-2117 RGIIDTAA
+2117 GGVIAAAA
-2125 DHPVAVGGVGQQLK
+2125 DHLVAVGGVGQQLK
-2139 GGGNEGGLHAV
+2139 RGGNEGGLDAV
-2150 QLPDGLV
+2150 QPADGLV

-2162 CGGKAVEQGGILPLG
+2162 RGREAVEQGGVLPLG
-2177 LHPRV
+2177 LHLGV
-2182 NGPVD
+2182 KGAFD

-2202 GPGIRVSHGVVD
+2202 CPGIGVGHGVVY
-2214 HHDDLDFVAVVELRG
+2214 HHDDLDFIAVVELGG
-2229 VLHLNFFAVF
+2229 VFHLDSFAVL

-2251 GDTADRGLL
+2251 GDTIQRRLMERGVGL
-2260 QGGVDLLLSCLGEC
+2260 VRSRLGEGC
-2274 RHRQGGQDHQ
+2274 HRQGGQDHQ
-2284 NRQSQCAAPFDSC
+2284 NRQGQCAAPFDSC
-2297 HLVPPIKYLIRR
+2297 HLVPPISVSRTP
-2309 CIKFGVI
+2309 CIKVWHTLCIVPSFAVQRNNAMCANI
-2316 YVLYQFW
+2316 PPKIC
-2323 GFNAIT
+2323 GFREKSGSGH
-2329 QCTNISLS
+2329 SLPPTAVRCS
-2337 KKSF
+2337 SFRKLKIFSRYSRQSGGTFPVFSLDNRSRDRI

>member
-1 MAQSGNNLALPHDL
+1 MARRGNNLALLHGLAAHGADLVAGVAIFRAGGGLGAYQLGLVAQSGDNLTLLHDL

-30 AGGGLRTHQLG
+30 AGGGLSTHQLG
-41 LVAQGGQG
+41 LVTQGGQG

-73 GASGLGGDLAGD
+73 GAAGLGGDLAGD

-106 AVAGPGPHRLAPGVA
+106 AAAGPGPHGLAPGVA
-121 QRGQDLGAGVGIVL
+121 Q
-135 ALEGHRGGIGPDAG
+135 H
-149 ALAGSGGGN
+149 
-158 LAGNSG
+158 
-164 GDLLHMAGV
+164 
-173 MAAGEGSLGGLV
+173 
-185 AGPGPGGLAIVVAQS
+185 

-224 AHPVGLDTGLLAG
+224 AHPVGLDAGLGAG

-269 VIVVIACIG
+269 VGIVIAPVG
-278 LLIEVEGQLGIVR
+278 LLIEVEGELGIVR

-297 GNMGR
+297 GNVGR
-302 AVVPI
+302 AHEPI
-307 AGNFAQI
+307 TAYRLQI
-314 GGVPDGGPGPAAVG
+314 GCGPDGGPGLAAVG

-333 HGAVTADDILEQQ
+333 HGAVVADDGLEQQ
-346 VIKVQRR
+346 VVEVQRR
-353 RLAGEVHHRGDEVL
+353 RLAGEVHHRGDEIL

-375 GHRQQG
+375 CHRQQG

-392 QGIFIVI
+392 PGIFIVI

-423 GTGALH
+423 AAGGLE
-429 GPAVAGEALGLEVVV
+429 GPAVAGEGLGLEVVV
-444 ELHVGGRLGEQGGDG
+444 ELHVGGRLGEHGGDG
-459 VVGGDILEG
+459 VVGGDILKG
-468 VAVHRAHAL
+468 IAVHRAHAL

-500 LLHGHLTGGGDGAA
+500 LLHGHRTGRGDGAA
-514 LTGGGGDGVLP
+514 LTGGGGDGVLL
-525 GHGAVLHRHQL
+525 GYGAVLHRHQL
-536 HVIHRQGG
+536 HIVDGQLAGSVLIGMD
-544 GVVGGVHIAEGE
+544 IAEGK
-556 LDAVHRIL
+556 LDAVHIVL
-564 GGNLDLSAARQGIV
+564 GGHGNLCAAGNDVV
-578 AGLLAGVAV
+578 AGLLAGIAV
-587 LEVPDGGPGLAAVGG
+587 LEVPDSVPRLSAVGRSF
-602 GLHGGGEGLVL
+602 HRSGEGLVL
-613 DAVNAVGIVEIQNA
+613 DAVLAVGEVEGQHA
-627 IPGAGQVHGRGDQPL
+627 VTGTGQVHHRGDQ
-642 VLRAAVPVV
+642 VLILCTLPVV
-651 GNVGVLGVVAQALPV
+651 ADVSVLGIIALVLPV
-666 VIGILLPGVAV
+666 VIGILLPCAAGILHLRGPAV
-677 GVDALQCPAM
+677 
-687 EGESVAGHILEVVLE
+687 EGEAVAGHVLEVILE
-702 HHHGDVGDLLEGGG
+702 HHHGDVGNLLEGGG

-752 GDLDACAG
+752 GDLGACAG
-760 GVAGLTGGGHGT
+760 GVSGLTGGGHGAA
-772 TLIGG
+772 LIGG
-777 GGQGDGVA
+777 GGQGDG
-785 AAAGGGELDVVH
+785 
-797 GQRTGF
+797 
-803 VSGIHIMESELNA
+803 
-816 VHRILG
+816 
-822 RDSQLLASGN
+822 
-832 NAGLL
+832 
-837 AIVAVEEV
+837 
-845 PQSGPGLAAVS
+845 
-856 GYLHGGCV
+856 
-864 GLVLCSVVAVAIVE
+864 
-878 GQGCFLAGQIHR
+878 
-890 RGDQILV
+890 
-897 LRAAVPVIGDIGVL
+897 
-911 GVVDILPV
+911 
-919 PVGLL
+919 
-924 LPGVAVGVDTLQAPA
+924 
-939 VEGEALT
+939 
-946 GHRFKV
+946 
-952 VVEQHH
+952 

-973 IHAHPLEG
+973 VHAHPLEG
-981 VVADGAQIR
+981 VVADGAEVGT
-990 AVHVDVDDL
+990 VHVDVDDL
-999 IALGGGD
+999 IALGGSD

-1025 SALTGGGGDGHI
+1025 AALTGGGGDGHI
-1037 VVPLLGVQLNVVQR
+1037 VVPLLGVQLDVVHR
-1051 QVGAALTGVD
+1051 QGGAALTGVD

-1108 GHDLEV
+1108 GHDLQV

-1155 VVMIHGGHVVLVAVP
+1155 IVMIHGGHVVLVAVP

-1209 AGSAD
+1209 TLGGD
-1214 GIHLGVAGVV
+1214 GVHLGVAGVV

-1244 GDAGLVLAEALHTIE
+1244 GDAGLVLAEALHTVE

-1278 HIQAQIVPAL
+1278 HVQAQIVPAL

-1335 VGQLGVVGIGAV
+1335 VGQLGVVGVGAV

-1384 LAVCAGDGIL
+1384 LAVGAGDGIL

-1424 RQIRNGGVVVVA
+1424 RQIWHGGVVVVA
-1436 QIGVHCVLAGGGEGG
+1436 QIGVHRVLAGGGKGG

-1477 GPVSVEGQERQAQV
+1477 GPVAVEGQERQAQV

-1514 AVGELGQHLPALAGN
+1514 AVGELGQHRPALVGDGN
-1529 GDGDGDVGGLAGSHG
+1529 GDGDVGGLAGGHG
-1544 HPVILAVGGEGVGE
+1544 HPVILAVGGEGVGQ

-1566 GELLLIAV
+1566 GELLPAAV
-1574 DIGLGGIGQHQ
+1574 DIGLGGISQHQ

-1599 DGEGHGVHALH
+1599 DGEVHGVHALH

-1628 IAPGVHG
+1628 ITPGIHG

-1698 GGHGR
+1698 GGHGG
-1703 AVHALIA
+1703 AVHALIT
-1710 AGHGGIDARAGGGD
+1710 AGHGGIDARAGGGE
-1724 LRLQGQLR
+1724 LRLQGQLG

-1756 GQGLGLLL
+1756 RQGLGLLL

-1814 HTAAPLHQGDLA
+1814 HAAAPLHQGDLA

-1912 GQGLAAEGVAIGGV
+1912 GQGLAAEGITIGGV

-1941 GALEHVQQALGEGIL
+1941 GALEHVQQALGEGVL
-1956 AVIVDVAAVGAQA
+1956 TVIVDVAAVGAQA

-2004 LGLGRHAHDGIVD
+2004 LGLGSHAHGGLVD
-2017 AHITGGGGGHMG
+2017 AGVAGGGGGNVG
-2029 AVAAL
+2029 AVTAL
-2034 FAGIAVLILVAVVEL
+2034 IAGHAVLVPVAVVKL
-2049 EGNLGAVVQVGH
+2049 EGDLGAVIQVGH
-2061 ADALDDALHLEIIGL
+2061 ADALDDALHLEIISLQHGL
-2076 QQGPELFLG
+2076 ELLPG
-2085 QGGALGGGFEDLV
+2085 QGGALGGGLEDLV

-2139 GGGNEGGLHAV
+2139 RGGNEGGLHAV

-2177 LHPRV
+2177 LHLPV

-2187 LGQGALLRAQQGVDL
+2187 LSQGALLRAQQGVDL
-2202 GPGIRVSHGVVD
+2202 GPGIRVGHGVVD

-2229 VLHLNFFAVF
+2229 ALHLNFFAVF

-2251 GDTADRGLL
+2251 GDTADRGFL

-2297 HLVPPIKYLIRR
+2297 HLVPPIKYIVRR
-2309 CIKFGVI
+2309 CIKAQRDLHIIPAFG
-2316 YVLYQFW
+2316 L
-2323 GFNAIT
+2323 
-2329 QCTNISLS
+2329 
-2337 KKSF
+2337 

>member
-1 MAQSGNNLALPHDL
+1 MASVTGAGKDSLGSEAGPLPHG
-15 LAHGADLVAGVAVFR
+15 LAPDMAS
-30 AGGGLRTHQLG
+30 
-41 LVAQGGQG
+41 GGQRLS
-49 LGAGV
+49 LGIRV
-54 GIVLAFQGHGGG
+54 GLAF
-66 IGPDALG
+66 
-73 GASGLGGDLAGD
+73 
-85 AGGQD
+85 
-90 LHMAGIPGA
+90 
-99 GEGGLGG
+99 
-106 AVAGPGPHRLAPGVA
+106 
-121 QRGQDLGAGVGIVL
+121 
-135 ALEGHRGGIGPDAG
+135 EGHRGGVRPDAG
-149 ALAGSGGGN
+149 ALAAGLGGH
-158 LAGNSG
+158 LAGHRSG
-164 GDLLHMAGV
+164 QRLGMGPII
-173 MAAGEGSLGGLV
+173 AAGEHGGGGLRS
-185 AGPGPGGLAIVVAQS
+185 GPGPGRLTPGVAGGR
-200 ADGQGLQGGLVLA
+200 DGQSLQGGLVLA
-213 FGVAEQLAADG
+213 VGIAEQLPADG
-224 AHPVGLDTGLLAG
+224 ALPIRLGTGGFAG
-237 GGDLRHGGEG
+237 GGHLRYRGES
-247 MTIGA
+247 MAVGA
-252 GIGGAVGHGH
+252 GVGLAEGHGH
-262 VVDGEHG
+262 VVDGVHAVG
-269 VIVVIACIG
+269 ASVALAG
-278 LLIEVEGQLGIVR
+278 LLIEVEGELGIVG
-291 AEGGGN
+291 AVGGGN
-297 GNMGR
+297 SDAGR
-302 AVVPI
+302 ALQVGAALVD
-307 AGNFAQI
+307 
-314 GGVPDGGPGPAAVG
+314 GVGLGIPDGGPGLAAVG
-328 GGLHG
+328 AGLHG
-333 HGAVTADDILEQQ
+333 DGAEAAEDRVTEQQ
-346 VIKVQRR
+346 VIKGQGGG
-353 RLAGEVHHRGDEVL
+353 LAGQVHHGGDEIL

-375 GHRQQG
+375 CHRQQG
-381 LADAAHAPAAA
+381 LADAAHAPGITP
-392 QGIFIVI
+392 GIFIVI

-429 GPAVAGEALGLEVVV
+429 GPAVAGEVLGLEVVV
-444 ELHVGGRLGEQGGDG
+444 ELHVGGRLGEHGGNG

-514 LTGGGGDGVLP
+514 LTGGGGDGVLL

-564 GGNLDLSAARQGIV
+564 GGNLDLSAARQGIA
-578 AGLLAGVAV
+578 AGFLAGVAV

-677 GVDALQCPAM
+677 GVDALEGPAV
-687 EGESVAGHILEVVLE
+687 EGEAVAGDGLEVVLE
-702 HHHGDVGDLLEGGG
+702 HHGGDIGDLLKYGGNG
-716 HGIAL
+716 VAL
-721 VHDQGV
+721 VHGQGQDIA
-727 GAVRHVHGA
+727 GNGGGA

-747 GVRGE
+747 LVRGE
-752 GDLDACAG
+752 GNVHGLAG
-760 GVAGLTGGGHGT
+760 DIGSLTGGGHGT
-772 TLIGG
+772 AVGGG
-777 GGQGDGVA
+777 GGQG
-785 AAAGGGELDVVH
+785 H
-797 GQRTGF
+797 G
-803 VSGIHIMESELNA
+803 
-816 VHRILG
+816 
-822 RDSQLLASGN
+822 
-832 NAGLL
+832 
-837 AIVAVEEV
+837 
-845 PQSGPGLAAVS
+845 
-856 GYLHGGCV
+856 
-864 GLVLCSVVAVAIVE
+864 
-878 GQGCFLAGQIHR
+878 
-890 RGDQILV
+890 
-897 LRAAVPVIGDIGVL
+897 
-911 GVVDILPV
+911 
-919 PVGLL
+919 
-924 LPGVAVGVDTLQAPA
+924 
-939 VEGEALT
+939 
-946 GHRFKV
+946 
-952 VVEQHH
+952 

-973 IHAHPLEG
+973 VHAHPLEG
-981 VVADGAQIR
+981 IVADGAQIR
-990 AVHVDVDDL
+990 AVHGDVGDL
-999 IALGGGD
+999 IALGGGNG
-1006 VEGLAGTL
+1006 EGFAGAL
-1014 LHQGLTGGGDG
+1014 LHQGLTGGVNGA
-1025 SALTGGGGDGHI
+1025 ALTGGGGDGHI

-1069 VLQALGDGHLGLGLG
+1069 VLQALGNVDLGLGLG

-1096 PDLLPVLAAVAG
+1096 PDLLPGGAAVAG
-1108 GHDLEV
+1108 GHDLQV
-1114 AVLILHGVPIGGVEI
+1114 AVLILHGVPIGGVEVKH
-1129 EDHVDLGI
+1129 HVDLGI

-1145 GDQPLVLLVV
+1145 GDEPLVLLVV
-1155 VVMIHGGHVVLVAVP
+1155 VVIVHGGRVVLVAVP

-1199 GGDGA
+1199 GRDGA
-1204 VIVGV
+1204 VIVWV

-1224 VDDHAEGLAE
+1224 MDDHAEGLAE
-1234 AGDVILLDVA
+1234 AGDVILADMA

-1278 HIQAQIVPAL
+1278 HVQAQIVPAL
-1288 GLGDLQI
+1288 GLGDLQV
-1295 VGMRLLGVDGDG
+1295 VGMGLLGVDGDG
-1307 EGPGVLLV
+1307 EGPGTLLV
-1315 GPHAVAIGQGGL
+1315 GPHAVAIGQGSL
-1327 DGHGGLGV
+1327 DGHGSLGV
-1335 VGQLGVVGIGAV
+1335 VGQLGVVGVGAV

-1409 AVHEVIVVGGNGVAV
+1409 AVHKVIVVGRDGVAV
-1424 RQIRNGGVVVVA
+1424 RQIRHAGVVVVT
-1436 QIGVHCVLAGGGEGG
+1436 QVGVHRVLAGGGEGG
-1451 VHVRLGLAGGAVQRL
+1451 VHIGLGLAGGAVQRL
-1466 PVIGGIHDGSL
+1466 PVIGGVHDGGL
-1477 GPVSVEGQERQAQV
+1477 GPVAVEGQEGHAQI
-1491 NGIGQGAAV
+1491 NGIREAAAV

-1514 AVGELGQHLPALAGN
+1514 AVGELGQHRPALV
-1529 GDGDGDVGGLAGSHG
+1529 GDGDGDGDIGGLAGGHG
-1544 HPVILAVGGEGVGE
+1544 HAVILAVGGEGVGQ

-1574 DIGLGGIGQHQ
+1574 DVALGGVRQDD

-1590 IQGVAAGVV
+1590 IQGVTAGVV
-1599 DGEGHGVHALH
+1599 NGEGHGIHALH
-1610 GGIVLQL
+1610 SGIVLQL
-1617 QLGTLHALHGQ
+1617 QLGTLHARHGQ
-1628 IAPGVHG
+1628 ITPGIHG

-1642 SALLPGGI
+1642 GALLAGRI

-1663 HEQGVGHVL
+1663 HEQGIGHVL
-1672 ALGAGHAVVPG
+1672 AVRAGHRGIAG

-1690 GHAAGRVG
+1690 GHAARHMG
-1698 GGHGR
+1698 GGHGG

-1710 AGHGGIDARAGGGD
+1710 AGHGGIDARAGGGE
-1724 LRLQGQLR
+1724 LRLQGQL
-1732 GSAPAGEVG
+1732 GGGAPAGEIG
-1741 HAIGGG
+1741 HAVGGRL
-1747 FHQGVGGGH
+1747 HQGVGRSH

-1764 LHVFTGGLGDKRA
+1764 LHVFAGSLGDKRA
-1777 GDLPVGDGHVQH
+1777 GNLPVGDGHIQH
-1789 AGDVVVHQHA
+1789 AGDVVVHQHTD
-1799 NGAGVGGVALLLLIV
+1799 GAGVGGGALLLLVV
-1814 HTAAPLHQGDLA
+1814 HTAAPLDQGDLA

-1858 GVLVLA
+1858 GILVVA

-1871 GQVLAAHGDIGAL
+1871 GQVLAAHGDIGAV
-1884 DHAVGHGGHG
+1884 DHAVGHGSHG

-1899 GGGLADQAVIGVG
+1899 GRGLADQAVIGVG

-1926 IGVARGHSQGHAALA
+1926 IGVAGGHSQGHAALA
-1941 GALEHVQQALGEGIL
+1941 GALEHVQQALGKGIL

-1969 QVGHVHAQQDAVLQS
+1969 QVGHVHAQQNTVLQG
-1984 GQNVR
+1984 GQNIG
-1989 IGRAAGGLEH
+1989 IGRAAAALEH

-2085 QGGALGGGFEDLV
+2085 QGGALGRGLEHLV

-2139 GGGNEGGLHAV
+2139 GGGNEGGLDAV

-2162 CGGKAVEQGGILPLG
+2162 RGGEAVEQGGVLPLG
-2177 LHPRV
+2177 LHLGV
-2182 NGPVD
+2182 KGAFD

-2202 GPGIRVSHGVVD
+2202 GPGIGVGHGVVY
-2214 HHDDLDFVAVVELRG
+2214 HHDDLDFIAVVELGG
-2229 VLHLNFFAVF
+2229 VFHLDSFAVL

-2251 GDTADRGLL
+2251 GDTIQRRLMERGVGL
-2260 QGGVDLLLSCLGEC
+2260 VRSRLGEGC
-2274 RHRQGGQDHQ
+2274 HRQGGQDHQ
-2284 NRQSQCAAPFDSC
+2284 NRQGQCAAPFDSC
-2297 HLVPPIKYLIRR
+2297 HLVPPISVSRTP
-2309 CIKFGVI
+2309 CIKVWR
-2316 YVLYQFW
+2316 VLCIVPSFAVQRNNAMCANIPPKIC
-2323 GFNAIT
+2323 GFREKSGSGH
-2329 QCTNISLS
+2329 SLPPTAVRCS
-2337 KKSF
+2337 SFRKLKIFSRYSRQSGGTFPVFSLDNRSLDRI

>member
-1 MAQSGNNLALPHDL
+1 MASVTGAGKDSLGSEAGPLPHG
-15 LAHGADLVAGVAVFR
+15 LAPDMAS
-30 AGGGLRTHQLG
+30 
-41 LVAQGGQG
+41 GGQRLS
-49 LGAGV
+49 LGIRV
-54 GIVLAFQGHGGG
+54 GLAF
-66 IGPDALG
+66 
-73 GASGLGGDLAGD
+73 
-85 AGGQD
+85 
-90 LHMAGIPGA
+90 
-99 GEGGLGG
+99 
-106 AVAGPGPHRLAPGVA
+106 
-121 QRGQDLGAGVGIVL
+121 
-135 ALEGHRGGIGPDAG
+135 EGHRGGVRPDAG
-149 ALAGSGGGN
+149 ALAAGLGGH
-158 LAGNSG
+158 LAGHRSG
-164 GDLLHMAGV
+164 QRLGMGPII
-173 MAAGEGSLGGLV
+173 AAGEHGGGGLRS
-185 AGPGPGGLAIVVAQS
+185 GPGPGRLTPGVAGGR
-200 ADGQGLQGGLVLA
+200 DGQSLQGGLVLA
-213 FGVAEQLAADG
+213 VGIAEQLPADG
-224 AHPVGLDTGLLAG
+224 ALPIRLGTGGFAG
-237 GGDLRHGGEG
+237 GGHLRYRGES
-247 MTIGA
+247 MAVGA
-252 GIGGAVGHGH
+252 GVGLAEGHGH
-262 VVDGEHG
+262 VVDGVHAVG
-269 VIVVIACIG
+269 ASVALAG
-278 LLIEVEGQLGIVR
+278 LLIEVEGELGIVG
-291 AEGGGN
+291 AVGGGN
-297 GNMGR
+297 SDAGR
-302 AVVPI
+302 ALQVGAALVD
-307 AGNFAQI
+307 
-314 GGVPDGGPGPAAVG
+314 GVGLGIPDGGPGLAAVG
-328 GGLHG
+328 AGLHG
-333 HGAVTADDILEQQ
+333 DGAEAAEDRVTEQQ
-346 VIKVQRR
+346 VIKGQGGG
-353 RLAGEVHHRGDEVL
+353 LAGQVHHGGDEIL

-375 GHRQQG
+375 CHRQQG
-381 LADAAHAPAAA
+381 LADAAHAPGITP
-392 QGIFIVI
+392 GIFIVI

-429 GPAVAGEALGLEVVV
+429 GPAVAGEVLGLEVVV
-444 ELHVGGRLGEQGGDG
+444 ELHVGGRLGEHGGNG

-514 LTGGGGDGVLP
+514 LTGGGGDGVLL

-564 GGNLDLSAARQGIV
+564 GGNLDLSAARQGIA
-578 AGLLAGVAV
+578 AGFLAGVAV
-587 LEVPDGGPGLAAVGG
+587 LEVPDGGPDLAAVGG

-677 GVDALQCPAM
+677 GVDALEGPAV
-687 EGESVAGHILEVVLE
+687 EGEAVAGDGLEVVLE
-702 HHHGDVGDLLEGGG
+702 HHGGDIGDLLKYGGNG
-716 HGIAL
+716 VAL
-721 VHDQGV
+721 VHGQGQDIA
-727 GAVRHVHGA
+727 GNGGGA

-747 GVRGE
+747 LVRGE
-752 GDLDACAG
+752 GNVHGLAG
-760 GVAGLTGGGHGT
+760 DIGSLTGGGHGT
-772 TLIGG
+772 AVGGG
-777 GGQGDGVA
+777 GGQG
-785 AAAGGGELDVVH
+785 H
-797 GQRTGF
+797 G
-803 VSGIHIMESELNA
+803 
-816 VHRILG
+816 
-822 RDSQLLASGN
+822 
-832 NAGLL
+832 
-837 AIVAVEEV
+837 
-845 PQSGPGLAAVS
+845 
-856 GYLHGGCV
+856 
-864 GLVLCSVVAVAIVE
+864 
-878 GQGCFLAGQIHR
+878 
-890 RGDQILV
+890 
-897 LRAAVPVIGDIGVL
+897 
-911 GVVDILPV
+911 
-919 PVGLL
+919 
-924 LPGVAVGVDTLQAPA
+924 
-939 VEGEALT
+939 
-946 GHRFKV
+946 
-952 VVEQHH
+952 

-973 IHAHPLEG
+973 VHAHPLEG
-981 VVADGAQIR
+981 IVADGAQIR
-990 AVHVDVDDL
+990 AVHGDVGDL
-999 IALGGGD
+999 IALGGGNG
-1006 VEGLAGTL
+1006 EGFAGAL
-1014 LHQGLTGGGDG
+1014 LHQGLTGGVNGA
-1025 SALTGGGGDGHI
+1025 ALTGGGGDGHI

-1069 VLQALGDGHLGLGLG
+1069 VLQALGNVDLGLGLG

-1096 PDLLPVLAAVAG
+1096 PDLLPGGAAVAG
-1108 GHDLEV
+1108 GHDLQV
-1114 AVLILHGVPIGGVEI
+1114 AVLILHGVPIGGVEVKH
-1129 EDHVDLGI
+1129 HVDLGI

-1145 GDQPLVLLVV
+1145 GDEPLVLLVV
-1155 VVMIHGGHVVLVAVP
+1155 VVIVHGGRVVLVAVP

-1199 GGDGA
+1199 GRDGA
-1204 VIVGV
+1204 VIVWV

-1224 VDDHAEGLAE
+1224 MDDHAEGLAE
-1234 AGDVILLDVA
+1234 AGDVILADMA

-1278 HIQAQIVPAL
+1278 HVQAQIVPAL
-1288 GLGDLQI
+1288 GLGDLQV
-1295 VGMRLLGVDGDG
+1295 VGMGLLGVDGDG
-1307 EGPGVLLV
+1307 EGPGTLLV
-1315 GPHAVAIGQGGL
+1315 GPHAVAIGQGSL
-1327 DGHGGLGV
+1327 DGHGSLGV
-1335 VGQLGVVGIGAV
+1335 VGQLGVVGVGAV

-1409 AVHEVIVVGGNGVAV
+1409 AVHKVIVVGRDGVAV
-1424 RQIRNGGVVVVA
+1424 RQIRHAGVVVVT
-1436 QIGVHCVLAGGGEGG
+1436 QVGVHRVLAGGGEGG
-1451 VHVRLGLAGGAVQRL
+1451 VHIGLGLAGGAVQRL
-1466 PVIGGIHDGSL
+1466 PVIGGVHDGGL
-1477 GPVSVEGQERQAQV
+1477 GPVAVEGQEGHAQI
-1491 NGIGQGAAV
+1491 NGIREAAAV

-1514 AVGELGQHLPALAGN
+1514 AVGELGQHRPALV
-1529 GDGDGDVGGLAGSHG
+1529 GDGDGDGDIGGLAGGHG
-1544 HPVILAVGGEGVGE
+1544 HAVILAVGGEGVGQ

-1574 DIGLGGIGQHQ
+1574 DVALGGVRQDD

-1590 IQGVAAGVV
+1590 IQGVTAGVV
-1599 DGEGHGVHALH
+1599 NGEGHGIHALH
-1610 GGIVLQL
+1610 SGIVLQL
-1617 QLGTLHALHGQ
+1617 QLGTLHARHGQ
-1628 IAPGVHG
+1628 ITPGIHG

-1642 SALLPGGI
+1642 GALLAGRI

-1663 HEQGVGHVL
+1663 HEQGIGHVL
-1672 ALGAGHAVVPG
+1672 AVRAGHRGIAG

-1690 GHAAGRVG
+1690 GHAARHMG
-1698 GGHGR
+1698 GGHGG

-1710 AGHGGIDARAGGGD
+1710 AGHGGIDARAGGGE
-1724 LRLQGQLR
+1724 LRLQGQL
-1732 GSAPAGEVG
+1732 GGGAPAGEIG
-1741 HAIGGG
+1741 HAVGGRL
-1747 FHQGVGGGH
+1747 HQGVGRSH

-1764 LHVFTGGLGDKRA
+1764 LHVFAGSLGDKRA
-1777 GDLPVGDGHVQH
+1777 GNLPVGDGHIQH
-1789 AGDVVVHQHA
+1789 AGDVVVHQHTD
-1799 NGAGVGGVALLLLIV
+1799 GAGVGGGALLLLVV
-1814 HTAAPLHQGDLA
+1814 HTAAPLDQGDLA

-1858 GVLVLA
+1858 GILVVA

-1871 GQVLAAHGDIGAL
+1871 GQVLAAHGDIGAV
-1884 DHAVGHGGHG
+1884 DHAVGHGSHG

-1899 GGGLADQAVIGVG
+1899 GRGLADQAVIGVG

-1926 IGVARGHSQGHAALA
+1926 IGVAGGHSQGHAALA
-1941 GALEHVQQALGEGIL
+1941 GALEHVQQALGKGIL

-1969 QVGHVHAQQDAVLQS
+1969 QVGHVHAQQNTVLQG
-1984 GQNVR
+1984 GQNIG
-1989 IGRAAGGLEH
+1989 IGRAAAALEH

-2085 QGGALGGGFEDLV
+2085 QGGALGRGLEHLV

-2139 GGGNEGGLHAV
+2139 GGGNEGGLDAV

-2162 CGGKAVEQGGILPLG
+2162 RGGEAVEQGGVLPLG
-2177 LHPRV
+2177 LHLGV
-2182 NGPVD
+2182 KGAFD

-2202 GPGIRVSHGVVD
+2202 GPGIGVGHGVVY
-2214 HHDDLDFVAVVELRG
+2214 HHDDLDFIAVVELGG
-2229 VLHLNFFAVF
+2229 VFHLDSFAVL

-2251 GDTADRGLL
+2251 GDTIQRRLMERGVGL
-2260 QGGVDLLLSCLGEC
+2260 VRSRLGEGC
-2274 RHRQGGQDHQ
+2274 HRQGGQDHQ
-2284 NRQSQCAAPFDSC
+2284 NRQGQCAAPFDSC
-2297 HLVPPIKYLIRR
+2297 HLVPPISVSRTP
-2309 CIKFGVI
+2309 CIKVWRALCIVPSFAVQRNNAMCANI
-2316 YVLYQFW
+2316 PPKIC
-2323 GFNAIT
+2323 GFREKSGSGH
-2329 QCTNISLS
+2329 SLPPTAVRCS
-2337 KKSF
+2337 SFRKLKIFSRYSRQSGGTFPVFSLDNRSLDRI

>member
-1 MAQSGNNLALPHDL
+1 MASVTGAGKDSLGSEAGPLPH
-15 LAHGADLVAGVAVFR
+15 
-30 AGGGLRTHQLG
+30 GLT
-41 LVAQGGQG
+41 
-49 LGAGV
+49 
-54 GIVLAFQGHGGG
+54 
-66 IGPDALG
+66 
-73 GASGLGGDLAGD
+73 
-85 AGGQD
+85 
-90 LHMAGIPGA
+90 
-99 GEGGLGG
+99 
-106 AVAGPGPHRLAPGVA
+106 PGVA
-121 QRGQDLGAGVGIVL
+121 SGGQRLSLGIRIGL
-135 ALEGHRGGIGPDAG
+135 AFEGHRGGVRPDAG
-149 ALAGSGGGN
+149 ALAAGLGGH
-158 LAGNSG
+158 LAGHRSG
-164 GDLLHMAGV
+164 QRLGMGPII
-173 MAAGEGSLGGLV
+173 AAGERGGGGLRS
-185 AGPGPGGLAIVVAQS
+185 GPGPGRLTPGVAGGR
-200 ADGQGLQGGLVLA
+200 DGQSLQGGLVLA
-213 FGVAEQLAADG
+213 VGVAEQLPADG
-224 AHPVGLDTGLLAG
+224 ALPIRLGTGGFAG
-237 GGDLRHGGEG
+237 GGHLRYRGES
-247 MTIGA
+247 MAVGA
-252 GIGGAVGHGH
+252 GVGLAKGHGH

-269 VIVVIACIG
+269 VGASVAHAG
-278 LLIEVEGQLGIVR
+278 LLIEVEGELGIVG
-291 AEGGGN
+291 AVGGGN
-297 GNMGR
+297 SDAGR
-302 AVVPI
+302 ALQVGAALVD
-307 AGNFAQI
+307 
-314 GGVPDGGPGPAAVG
+314 GVGLGIPDGGPGLAAVG
-328 GGLHG
+328 AGLHG
-333 HGAVTADDILEQQ
+333 DGAEAIEDRVTEQQ
-346 VIKVQRR
+346 VIKGQGGG
-353 RLAGEVHHRGDEVL
+353 LAGQVHHGGDEIL
-367 ILQLVAAA
+367 ILQLIAAA
-375 GHRQQG
+375 CHRQQR
-381 LADAAHAPAAA
+381 LADAAHAPVAP
-392 QGIFIVI
+392 GIFIVI

-429 GPAVAGEALGLEVVV
+429 GPAVAGEGLGLEVVV
-444 ELHVGGRLGEQGGDG
+444 ELHVGGRPGEHGGNG

-468 VAVHRAHAL
+468 IAVHRAHAL
-477 AVHQHVGD
+477 AVHQHVGN
-485 GVALLGGDGEGLGRA
+485 GIALGGGDGEGLGRA

-514 LTGGGGDGVLP
+514 LTGGGGDGVLL

-564 GGNLDLSAARQGIV
+564 GGNLDLSAARQGIA
-578 AGLLAGVAV
+578 AGFLAGVAV

-677 GVDALQCPAM
+677 GVDALEGPAV
-687 EGESVAGHILEVVLE
+687 EGEAVAGDGLEVVLE
-702 HHHGDVGDLLEGGG
+702 HHGGDIGDLLKYGGNG
-716 HGIAL
+716 VAL
-721 VHDQGV
+721 VHGQGQDIA
-727 GAVRHVHGA
+727 GNGGGA

-747 GVRGE
+747 LVRGE
-752 GDLDACAG
+752 GNVHGLAG
-760 GVAGLTGGGHGT
+760 DIGSLTGGGHGT
-772 TLIGG
+772 AVGGG
-777 GGQGDGVA
+777 GGQGHGVA
-785 AAAGGGELDVVH
+785 
-797 GQRTGF
+797 
-803 VSGIHIMESELNA
+803 
-816 VHRILG
+816 
-822 RDSQLLASGN
+822 
-832 NAGLL
+832 GL
-837 AIVAVEEV
+837 
-845 PQSGPGLAAVS
+845 
-856 GYLHGGCV
+856 
-864 GLVLCSVVAVAIVE
+864 
-878 GQGCFLAGQIHR
+878 
-890 RGDQILV
+890 
-897 LRAAVPVIGDIGVL
+897 
-911 GVVDILPV
+911 
-919 PVGLL
+919 
-924 LPGVAVGVDTLQAPA
+924 
-939 VEGEALT
+939 
-946 GHRFKV
+946 
-952 VVEQHH
+952 
-958 VAGRLGLLEGGGDGV
+958 LGLLEGGGDGV
-973 IHAHPLEG
+973 VHAYPLEG
-981 VVADGAQIR
+981 IVADGAQIR

-1051 QVGAALTGVD
+1051 QGGAALAGVD

-1108 GHDLEV
+1108 GHDLQV

-1137 HAADIGGA
+1137 HAADIRGA
-1145 GDQPLVLLVV
+1145 GDEPLVLLVV

-1170 GVQRAALALDAPVV
+1170 GVQRAALTLDAPVV

-1234 AGDVILLDVA
+1234 AGDIILLDVA

-1278 HIQAQIVPAL
+1278 HVQAQIVPAL

-1335 VGQLGVVGIGAV
+1335 VGQLGVVGVGAV

-1384 LAVCAGDGIL
+1384 LAVGAGDGIL

-1409 AVHEVIVVGGNGVAV
+1409 AVHKVIVVGRDGVAV
-1424 RQIRNGGVVVVA
+1424 RQIRHAGVVVVT
-1436 QIGVHCVLAGGGEGG
+1436 QVGVHRVLAGGGEGG
-1451 VHVRLGLAGGAVQRL
+1451 VHIGLGLAGGAVQSL
-1466 PVIGGIHDGSL
+1466 PVIGGVHDGGL
-1477 GPVSVEGQERQAQV
+1477 GPVAVEGQEGHAQI
-1491 NGIGQGAAV
+1491 NGIREAAAV
-1500 GGHLGQGHEALHIA
+1500 CGHLGQGHEALHIA
-1514 AVGELGQHLPALAGN
+1514 AVGELGQHRPALV
-1529 GDGDGDVGGLAGSHG
+1529 GDGDGDGDIGGLAGGHG
-1544 HPVILAVGGEGVGE
+1544 HAVILAVGGEGVGQ

-1574 DIGLGGIGQHQ
+1574 DVALGGVRQDD

-1590 IQGVAAGVV
+1590 IQGVTAGVV
-1599 DGEGHGVHALH
+1599 NGEGHGIHALH
-1610 GGIVLQL
+1610 SGIVLQL
-1617 QLGTLHALHGQ
+1617 QLGTLHARHGQ
-1628 IAPGVHG
+1628 ITPGIHG

-1642 SALLPGGI
+1642 GALLAGRI

-1663 HEQGVGHVL
+1663 HEQGIGHVL
-1672 ALGAGHAVVPG
+1672 AVRAGHRGIAG

-1690 GHAAGRVG
+1690 GHAARHMG
-1698 GGHGR
+1698 GGHGG

-1710 AGHGGIDARAGGGD
+1710 AGHGGIDARAGGGE
-1724 LRLQGQLR
+1724 LRLQGQL
-1732 GSAPAGEVG
+1732 GGGAPAGEIG
-1741 HAIGGG
+1741 HAVGGRL
-1747 FHQGVGGGH
+1747 HQGVGRSH

-1764 LHVFTGGLGDKRA
+1764 LHVFAGSLGDKRA
-1777 GDLPVGDGHVQH
+1777 GNLPVGDGHIQH
-1789 AGDVVVHQHA
+1789 AGDVVVHQHTD
-1799 NGAGVGGVALLLLIV
+1799 GAGVGGGALLLLVV
-1814 HTAAPLHQGDLA
+1814 HTAAPLDQGDLA

-1858 GVLVLA
+1858 GVLVVA
-1864 DGGAVLI
+1864 DGCAVLI
-1871 GQVLAAHGDIGAL
+1871 GQVLAAHGDIGTL

-1941 GALEHVQQALGEGIL
+1941 GALEHVQQALGEGVL

-2017 AHITGGGGGHMG
+2017 AGVAGGGGGHMG

-2117 RGIIDTAA
+2117 RGVIAAAA
-2125 DHPVAVGGVGQQLK
+2125 DHLVAVGGVGQQLK
-2139 GGGNEGGLHAV
+2139 RGGNEGGLVAV
-2150 QLPDGLV
+2150 QPADGLV

-2162 CGGKAVEQGGILPLG
+2162 RGREAVEQGGVLPLG
-2177 LHPRV
+2177 LHLGV
-2182 NGPVD
+2182 KGAFD

-2202 GPGIRVSHGVVD
+2202 GPGIGVGHGVVY
-2214 HHDDLDFVAVVELRG
+2214 HHDDLDFIAVVELGG
-2229 VLHLNFFAVF
+2229 VFHLDSFAVL

-2251 GDTADRGLL
+2251 GDTIQRRLVERGVGL
-2260 QGGVDLLLSCLGEC
+2260 VRSRLGEGC
-2274 RHRQGGQDHQ
+2274 HRQGGQDHQ
-2284 NRQSQCAAPFDSC
+2284 NRQGQCAAPFDSC
-2297 HLVPPIKYLIRR
+2297 HLVPPISVSRTP
-2309 CIKFGVI
+2309 CIKVWRTLCIVPSFAVQRNNAMCANI
-2316 YVLYQFW
+2316 PPKIC
-2323 GFNAIT
+2323 GFREKSGSGH
-2329 QCTNISLS
+2329 SLPPTAVRCS
-2337 KKSF
+2337 SFRKLKIFSRYSRQSGRTFPVFSLDNRSRDRI

>member
-1 MAQSGNNLALPHDL
+1 
-15 LAHGADLVAGVAVFR
+15 
-30 AGGGLRTHQLG
+30 
-41 LVAQGGQG
+41 
-49 LGAGV
+49 
-54 GIVLAFQGHGGG
+54 
-66 IGPDALG
+66 
-73 GASGLGGDLAGD
+73 
-85 AGGQD
+85 
-90 LHMAGIPGA
+90 
-99 GEGGLGG
+99 
-106 AVAGPGPHRLAPGVA
+106 
-121 QRGQDLGAGVGIVL
+121 
-135 ALEGHRGGIGPDAG
+135 
-149 ALAGSGGGN
+149 
-158 LAGNSG
+158 
-164 GDLLHMAGV
+164 MAGV
-173 MAAGEGSLGGLV
+173 TAAGEGSLGGLV
-185 AGPGPGGLAIVVAQS
+185 AGPGPGGLAIVVAQH

-213 FGVAEQLAADG
+213 IGVAEQLAADG
-224 AHPVGLDTGLLAG
+224 AHPVGLDAGLLAG

-247 MTIGA
+247 MTAGA

-269 VIVVIACIG
+269 VGIVIALVG
-278 LLIEVEGQLGIVR
+278 LLIEVEGELGIVR

-297 GNMGR
+297 GNVGR
-302 AVVPI
+302 AHEPI
-307 AGNFAQI
+307 TAYRLQI
-314 GGVPDGGPGPAAVG
+314 GCGPDGGPGLAAVG

-333 HGAVTADDILEQQ
+333 HGAVVADDGLEQQ
-346 VIKVQRR
+346 VIEAQRR
-353 RLAGEVHHRGDEVL
+353 RLAGEVHHRGDEIL
-367 ILQLVAAA
+367 ILQLIAAA
-375 GHRQQG
+375 CHRQQR

-392 QGIFIVI
+392 PGIFIVI

-429 GPAVAGEALGLEVVV
+429 GPAVAGEGLGLEVVV

-459 VVGGDILEG
+459 VVGGDILKG

-477 AVHQHVGD
+477 AVHQHIGD

-500 LLHGHLTGGGDGAA
+500 LLHGHRTGGGDGAA
-514 LTGGGGDGVLP
+514 LTGAGGDGVLL
-525 GHGAVLHRHQL
+525 GYGAVLHRHQL
-536 HVIHRQGG
+536 HIVDGQLAGSVLIGMD
-544 GVVGGVHIAEGE
+544 IAEGK
-556 LDAVHRIL
+556 LDAVHIVL
-564 GGNLDLSAARQGIV
+564 GGHGNLCATGNDVV
-578 AGLLAGVAV
+578 AGLLAGIAV
-587 LEVPDGGPGLAAVGG
+587 LEVPDSVPRLSAVGRSF
-602 GLHGGGEGLVL
+602 HRSGEGLVL
-613 DAVNAVGIVEIQNA
+613 DAVLAVGEVEGQHA
-627 IPGAGQVHGRGDQPL
+627 VTGTGQVHHRGDQ
-642 VLRAAVPVV
+642 VLILCTLPVV
-651 GNVGVLGVVAQALPV
+651 ADVSVLGIIALVLPV
-666 VIGILLPGVAV
+666 VIGILLPCAAGILHLHGPAV
-677 GVDALQCPAM
+677 
-687 EGESVAGHILEVVLE
+687 EGEAVAGHVLEVVLE
-702 HHHGDVGDLLEGGG
+702 HHHGDVGNLLEGGG

-772 TLIGG
+772 ALIGG

-785 AAAGGGELDVVH
+785 
-797 GQRTGF
+797 
-803 VSGIHIMESELNA
+803 
-816 VHRILG
+816 
-822 RDSQLLASGN
+822 
-832 NAGLL
+832 GL
-837 AIVAVEEV
+837 
-845 PQSGPGLAAVS
+845 
-856 GYLHGGCV
+856 
-864 GLVLCSVVAVAIVE
+864 
-878 GQGCFLAGQIHR
+878 
-890 RGDQILV
+890 
-897 LRAAVPVIGDIGVL
+897 
-911 GVVDILPV
+911 
-919 PVGLL
+919 
-924 LPGVAVGVDTLQAPA
+924 
-939 VEGEALT
+939 
-946 GHRFKV
+946 
-952 VVEQHH
+952 
-958 VAGRLGLLEGGGDGV
+958 LGLLEGGGDGV

-981 VVADGAQIR
+981 VVADGAEIR

-999 IALGGGD
+999 IALGGSD

-1025 SALTGGGGDGHI
+1025 AALTGGGGDGHI
-1037 VVPLLGVQLNVVQR
+1037 VAPLLGVQLDVVHR
-1051 QVGAALTGVD
+1051 QGGAALTGVD

-1096 PDLLPVLAAVAG
+1096 PDLLPVLAAIAG
-1108 GHDLEV
+1108 GHDLQV

-1155 VVMIHGGHVVLVAVP
+1155 VVMIHGGHVVLVTVP

-1209 AGSAD
+1209 AGSTD

-1278 HIQAQIVPAL
+1278 HVQAQIVPAL
-1288 GLGDLQI
+1288 GLGDLQV

-1384 LAVCAGDGIL
+1384 LAVGAGDGIL

-1424 RQIRNGGVVVVA
+1424 RQIRHGGVVVVA
-1436 QIGVHCVLAGGGEGG
+1436 QVGVHRVLAGGGEGG

-1477 GPVSVEGQERQAQV
+1477 GPVSVEGQERKAQV

-1529 GDGDGDVGGLAGSHG
+1529 GNGDGDIGGLAGSHG

-1566 GELLLIAV
+1566 GELLPAAV
-1574 DIGLGGIGQHQ
+1574 DIGLGGVGQHQ

-1590 IQGVAAGVV
+1590 IQGVTAGVV
-1599 DGEGHGVHALH
+1599 DGEGHGIHALH

-1617 QLGTLHALHGQ
+1617 QLGTLHARHGQ
-1628 IAPGVHG
+1628 IAPGIHG
-1635 VVDAHQA
+1635 VIDTHQA
-1642 SALLPGGI
+1642 SALLAGRI

-1698 GGHGR
+1698 GCHGG

-1724 LRLQGQLR
+1724 LRLQGQLG

-1756 GQGLGLLL
+1756 GQSLGLLL

-1777 GDLPVGDGHVQH
+1777 GDLPVGDGHIQH

-1814 HTAAPLHQGDLA
+1814 HAAAPLHQGDLA

-1941 GALEHVQQALGEGIL
+1941 GALEHVQQALGEGVL

-2004 LGLGRHAHDGIVD
+2004 LGLGSHAHGGLVD
-2017 AHITGGGGGHMG
+2017 AGVAGGGGGNVG

-2034 FAGIAVLILVAVVEL
+2034 IAGHAVLVPVAVVKL
-2049 EGNLGAVVQVGH
+2049 EGDLGAVIQVGH
-2061 ADALDDALHLEIIGL
+2061 ADAGDDLLHLEVVLLQHGL
-2076 QQGPELFLG
+2076 ELLPG
-2085 QGGALGGGFEDLV
+2085 QGRALGGGLEDLV

-2125 DHPVAVGGVGQQLK
+2125 DHSVAVGGVGQQLK
-2139 GGGNEGGLHAV
+2139 RGGNEGGLHAV
-2150 QLPDGLV
+2150 QIPDGLV

-2177 LHPRV
+2177 LHLPV

-2187 LGQGALLRAQQGVDL
+2187 LSQGALLRAQQGVDL
-2202 GPGIRVSHGVVD
+2202 GPGIRVGHGVVD

-2229 VLHLNFFAVF
+2229 VLHLDFFAVF

-2251 GDTADRGLL
+2251 GDTADRGFL

-2297 HLVPPIKYLIRR
+2297 HLVPPIKNIVRR
-2309 CIKFGVI
+2309 CIKVQRDLHIIPAFG
-2316 YVLYQFW
+2316 L
-2323 GFNAIT
+2323 
-2329 QCTNISLS
+2329 
-2337 KKSF
+2337 

>member
-1 MAQSGNNLALPHDL
+1 M
-15 LAHGADLVAGVAVFR
+15 
-30 AGGGLRTHQLG
+30 
-41 LVAQGGQG
+41 
-49 LGAGV
+49 
-54 GIVLAFQGHGGG
+54 
-66 IGPDALG
+66 
-73 GASGLGGDLAGD
+73 
-85 AGGQD
+85 
-90 LHMAGIPGA
+90 
-99 GEGGLGG
+99 
-106 AVAGPGPHRLAPGVA
+106 
-121 QRGQDLGAGVGIVL
+121 
-135 ALEGHRGGIGPDAG
+135 
-149 ALAGSGGGN
+149 
-158 LAGNSG
+158 
-164 GDLLHMAGV
+164 
-173 MAAGEGSLGGLV
+173 
-185 AGPGPGGLAIVVAQS
+185 
-200 ADGQGLQGGLVLA
+200 
-213 FGVAEQLAADG
+213 
-224 AHPVGLDTGLLAG
+224 GLDAGLLAG

-247 MTIGA
+247 MTVGA
-252 GIGGAVGHGH
+252 GIGDAVGHGH

-269 VIVVIACIG
+269 VGIVIALVG
-278 LLIEVEGQLGIVR
+278 LLIEVEGELGIVR

-297 GNMGR
+297 GNVGR
-302 AVVPI
+302 AHEPI
-307 AGNFAQI
+307 TAYRLQI
-314 GGVPDGGPGPAAVG
+314 GGGPDGGPGPAAVG

-333 HGAVTADDILEQQ
+333 HGAVVADDGLEQQ
-346 VIKVQRR
+346 VIEAQRR
-353 RLAGEVHHRGDEVL
+353 RLAGEVHHRGDEIL

-375 GHRQQG
+375 CHRQQR
-381 LADAAHAPAAA
+381 LADAAHAPVAP
-392 QGIFIVI
+392 GIFIVI

-429 GPAVAGEALGLEVVV
+429 GPAVAGEVLGLEVVV

-477 AVHQHVGD
+477 AVHQHVGN
-485 GVALLGGDGEGLGRA
+485 GIALGGGDGEGLGRA

-514 LTGGGGDGVLP
+514 LTGGGGDGVLL

-536 HVIHRQGG
+536 HVVDGQLAGSVLIGMD
-544 GVVGGVHIAEGE
+544 IAEGK
-556 LDAVHRIL
+556 LDAVHIVL
-564 GGNLDLSAARQGIV
+564 GGHGNLCAAGNDVV
-578 AGLLAGVAV
+578 AGLLAGIAV
-587 LEVPDGGPGLAAVGG
+587 LEVPDSVPRLSAVGRSF
-602 GLHGGGEGLVL
+602 HRSSEGLVL
-613 DAVNAVGIVEIQNA
+613 DAVLAVGEVEGQHA
-627 IPGAGQVHGRGDQPL
+627 VTGTGQVHSRGDQ
-642 VLRAAVPVV
+642 VLILCTLPVV
-651 GNVGVLGVVAQALPV
+651 ADVSVLGIIALVLPV
-666 VIGILLPGVAV
+666 VIGILLPCAAGILHLQGPAV
-677 GVDALQCPAM
+677 
-687 EGESVAGHILEVVLE
+687 EGEAVAGDGLEVVLE
-702 HHHGDVGDLLEGGG
+702 HHGGDIGDLLKYGGNG
-716 HGIAL
+716 VAL
-721 VHDQGV
+721 VHGQGQDIA
-727 GAVRHVHGA
+727 GNGGGA

-747 GVRGE
+747 LVRGE
-752 GDLDACAG
+752 GNVHGLAG
-760 GVAGLTGGGHGT
+760 DIGGLTGGGHGT
-772 TLIGG
+772 AVGGG
-777 GGQGDGVA
+777 GGQGHGVA
-785 AAAGGGELDVVH
+785 GSAAGNGELGVVH

-803 VSGIHIMESELNA
+803 VSGIHIMEGELNA
-816 VHRILG
+816 VHCILG

-958 VAGRLGLLEGGGDGV
+958 VAGLLGLLEGGGDGV
-973 IHAHPLEG
+973 VHAHPLEG
-981 VVADGAQIR
+981 IVADGAQIR
-990 AVHVDVDDL
+990 AVHGDVGNL

-1025 SALTGGGGDGHI
+1025 AALTGGGGDGHI
-1037 VVPLLGVQLNVVQR
+1037 VVPLLGVQLDVVHR
-1051 QVGAALTGVD
+1051 QGGAALTGVD
-1061 KGEAQVLA
+1061 KGKAQVLA

-1096 PDLLPVLAAVAG
+1096 PDLLPGDAAVAG

-1114 AVLILHGVPIGGVEI
+1114 AVLILHGVPIGGVEVKH
-1129 EDHVDLGI
+1129 HVDLGI
-1137 HAADIGGA
+1137 HAADIRGA
-1145 GDQPLVLLVV
+1145 GDEPLVLLVV

-1199 GGDGA
+1199 GRDGA

-1234 AGDVILLDVA
+1234 AGDVILADMA
-1244 GDAGLVLAEALHTIE
+1244 GDAGLQLAEALHAVQ
-1259 HLAVLDVVEHHGRH
+1259 HLGIGHVVEHHGRH

-1278 HIQAQIVPAL
+1278 HVQVQVIPAL

-1295 VGMRLLGVDGDG
+1295 VGVGLLGVDGDG
-1307 EGPGVLLV
+1307 EGPGTLLV
-1315 GPHAVAIGQGGL
+1315 GPHAVAIGQGGV

-1355 GVHTGGHNAVIVVAV
+1355 GVHTGGHDAVIVIAV

-1384 LAVCAGDGIL
+1384 LAVGAGDGVF
-1394 QALGVA
+1394 QALGIA
-1400 QQAGVDTGE
+1400 QQTGVDAGE
-1409 AVHEVIVVGGNGVAV
+1409 AVHKVIVVGRDGVAV
-1424 RQIRNGGVVVVA
+1424 CQIRHAGVVVVT
-1436 QIGVHCVLAGGGEGG
+1436 QIGVHRVLAGGGEGG
-1451 VHVRLGLAGGAVQRL
+1451 VHIGLGLAGGAVQSL
-1466 PVIGGIHDGSL
+1466 PVIGGVHDGGL
-1477 GPVSVEGQERQAQV
+1477 GPVAVEGQEGHAQI
-1491 NGIGQGAAV
+1491 NGIREAAAV
-1500 GGHLGQGHEALHIA
+1500 CGHLGQGHEALHIA
-1514 AVGELGQHLPALAGN
+1514 AVGELGKHRPALV
-1529 GDGDGDVGGLAGSHG
+1529 GDGDGDGDIGSLAGSHG
-1544 HPVILAVGGEGVGE
+1544 HAVILAVGGEGVGQ

-1574 DIGLGGIGQHQ
+1574 DVALGGVRQDD

-1590 IQGVAAGVV
+1590 IQGVTAGVV
-1599 DGEGHGVHALH
+1599 NGEGHGIHALH
-1610 GGIVLQL
+1610 SGIVLQL
-1617 QLGTLHALHGQ
+1617 QLGTLHARHGQ
-1628 IAPGVHG
+1628 ITPGIHG

-1642 SALLPGGI
+1642 GALLAGRI

-1663 HEQGVGHVL
+1663 HEQGIGHVL
-1672 ALGAGHAVVPG
+1672 AVRAGHRGIAG

-1690 GHAAGRVG
+1690 GHAARHMG
-1698 GGHGR
+1698 GGHGG

-1710 AGHGGIDARAGGGD
+1710 AGHGSIDARAGGGE
-1724 LRLQGQLR
+1724 LRLQGQL
-1732 GSAPAGEVG
+1732 GGGAPAGEIG
-1741 HAIGGG
+1741 HAVGGRL
-1747 FHQGVGGGH
+1747 HQGVGRSH

-1764 LHVFTGGLGDKRA
+1764 LHVFAGSLGDKRA
-1777 GDLPVGDGHVQH
+1777 GNLPVGDGHIQH
-1789 AGDVVVHQHA
+1789 AGDVVVHQHTD
-1799 NGAGVGGVALLLLIV
+1799 GAGVGGGALLLLVV
-1814 HTAAPLHQGDLA
+1814 HTAAPLDQGDLA
-1826 GQVQA
+1826 LSIQA
-1831 RIVLLRAVVGN
+1831 LIVGLGAVVGN

-1858 GVLVLA
+1858 GVLVVA

-1871 GQVLAAHGDIGAL
+1871 GQVLAAHGDIGAV
-1884 DHAVGHGGHG
+1884 DHAVGHGSHG

-1899 GGGLADQAVIGVG
+1899 GRGLADQAVIGVG

-1926 IGVARGHSQGHAALA
+1926 IGVAGGHSQGHAALA

-1969 QVGHVHAQQDAVLQS
+1969 QVGHVHAQQDAVLQG
-1984 GQNVR
+1984 GQNIG
-1989 IGRAAGGLEH
+1989 IGRAAAALEH

-2049 EGNLGAVVQVGH
+2049 EGDLGAVVQVGH

-2085 QGGALGGGFEDLV
+2085 QGGLLGAAL
-2098 AHVHAGIQN
+2098 N
-2107 GHQHPLAGEA
+2107 TSWPMS
-2117 RGIIDTAA
+2117 T
-2125 DHPVAVGGVGQQLK
+2125 PVSRMATSIPSPVKPV
-2139 GGGNEGGLHAV
+2139 
-2150 QLPDGLV
+2150 V
-2157 LAIGH
+2157 L
-2162 CGGKAVEQGGILPLG
+2162 
-2177 LHPRV
+2177 
-2182 NGPVD
+2182 
-2187 LGQGALLRAQQGVDL
+2187 
-2202 GPGIRVSHGVVD
+2202 
-2214 HHDDLDFVAVVELRG
+2214 
-2229 VLHLNFFAVF
+2229 
-2239 LAAAQDLAGDIV
+2239 
-2251 GDTADRGLL
+2251 
-2260 QGGVDLLLSCLGEC
+2260 
-2274 RHRQGGQDHQ
+2274 
-2284 NRQSQCAAPFDSC
+2284 
-2297 HLVPPIKYLIRR
+2297 
-2309 CIKFGVI
+2309 
-2316 YVLYQFW
+2316 
-2323 GFNAIT
+2323 
-2329 QCTNISLS
+2329 
-2337 KKSF
+2337 

>member
-1 MAQSGNNLALPHDL
+1 
-15 LAHGADLVAGVAVFR
+15 
-30 AGGGLRTHQLG
+30 
-41 LVAQGGQG
+41 
-49 LGAGV
+49 
-54 GIVLAFQGHGGG
+54 
-66 IGPDALG
+66 
-73 GASGLGGDLAGD
+73 
-85 AGGQD
+85 
-90 LHMAGIPGA
+90 MAGIPGA

-1558 QPGASADG
+1558 
-1566 GELLLIAV
+1566 
-1574 DIGLGGIGQHQ
+1574 
-1585 GGHVV
+1585 
-1590 IQGVAAGVV
+1590 
-1599 DGEGHGVHALH
+1599 
-1610 GGIVLQL
+1610 
-1617 QLGTLHALHGQ
+1617 
-1628 IAPGVHG
+1628 
-1635 VVDAHQA
+1635 
-1642 SALLPGGI
+1642 
-1650 GHAVVVIDHMGGA
+1650 
-1663 HEQGVGHVL
+1663 
-1672 ALGAGHAVVPG
+1672 
-1683 LQGLLDD
+1683 
-1690 GHAAGRVG
+1690 
-1698 GGHGR
+1698 
-1703 AVHALIA
+1703 
-1710 AGHGGIDARAGGGD
+1710 
-1724 LRLQGQLR
+1724 
-1732 GSAPAGEVG
+1732 
-1741 HAIGGG
+1741 
-1747 FHQGVGGGH
+1747 
-1756 GQGLGLLL
+1756 
-1764 LHVFTGGLGDKRA
+1764 
-1777 GDLPVGDGHVQH
+1777 
-1789 AGDVVVHQHA
+1789 
-1799 NGAGVGGVALLLLIV
+1799 
-1814 HTAAPLHQGDLA
+1814 
-1826 GQVQA
+1826 
-1831 RIVLLRAVVGN
+1831 
-1842 HHILD
+1842 
-1847 GAPGGQAAEGL
+1847 
-1858 GVLVLA
+1858 
-1864 DGGAVLI
+1864 
-1871 GQVLAAHGDIGAL
+1871 
-1884 DHAVGHGGHG
+1884 
-1894 QGLAI
+1894 
-1899 GGGLADQAVIGVG
+1899 
-1912 GQGLAAEGVAIGGV
+1912 
-1926 IGVARGHSQGHAALA
+1926 
-1941 GALEHVQQALGEGIL
+1941 
-1956 AVIVDVAAVGAQA
+1956 
-1969 QVGHVHAQQDAVLQS
+1969 
-1984 GQNVR
+1984 
-1989 IGRAAGGLEH
+1989 
-1999 VHVDD
+1999 
-2004 LGLGRHAHDGIVD
+2004 
-2017 AHITGGGGGHMG
+2017 
-2029 AVAAL
+2029 
-2034 FAGIAVLILVAVVEL
+2034 
-2049 EGNLGAVVQVGH
+2049 
-2061 ADALDDALHLEIIGL
+2061 
-2076 QQGPELFLG
+2076 
-2085 QGGALGGGFEDLV
+2085 
-2098 AHVHAGIQN
+2098 
-2107 GHQHPLAGEA
+2107 
-2117 RGIIDTAA
+2117 
-2125 DHPVAVGGVGQQLK
+2125 
-2139 GGGNEGGLHAV
+2139 
-2150 QLPDGLV
+2150 
-2157 LAIGH
+2157 
-2162 CGGKAVEQGGILPLG
+2162 
-2177 LHPRV
+2177 
-2182 NGPVD
+2182 
-2187 LGQGALLRAQQGVDL
+2187 
-2202 GPGIRVSHGVVD
+2202 
-2214 HHDDLDFVAVVELRG
+2214 
-2229 VLHLNFFAVF
+2229 
-2239 LAAAQDLAGDIV
+2239 
-2251 GDTADRGLL
+2251 
-2260 QGGVDLLLSCLGEC
+2260 
-2274 RHRQGGQDHQ
+2274 
-2284 NRQSQCAAPFDSC
+2284 
-2297 HLVPPIKYLIRR
+2297 
-2309 CIKFGVI
+2309 
-2316 YVLYQFW
+2316 
-2323 GFNAIT
+2323 
-2329 QCTNISLS
+2329 
-2337 KKSF
+2337 

>member
-1 MAQSGNNLALPHDL
+1 M
-15 LAHGADLVAGVAVFR
+15 
-30 AGGGLRTHQLG
+30 AGGR
-41 LVAQGGQG
+41 
-49 LGAGV
+49 
-54 GIVLAFQGHGGG
+54 
-66 IGPDALG
+66 
-73 GASGLGGDLAGD
+73 
-85 AGGQD
+85 
-90 LHMAGIPGA
+90 
-99 GEGGLGG
+99 
-106 AVAGPGPHRLAPGVA
+106 
-121 QRGQDLGAGVGIVL
+121 
-135 ALEGHRGGIGPDAG
+135 
-149 ALAGSGGGN
+149 
-158 LAGNSG
+158 
-164 GDLLHMAGV
+164 
-173 MAAGEGSLGGLV
+173 
-185 AGPGPGGLAIVVAQS
+185 
-200 ADGQGLQGGLVLA
+200 DGQSLQGGLVLA
-213 FGVAEQLAADG
+213 VGVAEQLPADG
-224 AHPVGLDTGLLAG
+224 VLPIRLGTGGFAG
-237 GGDLRHGGEG
+237 GGHLRYRGES
-247 MTIGA
+247 MAVGA
-252 GIGGAVGHGH
+252 GVGLAVGHGH

-269 VIVVIACIG
+269 VGIVIALVG
-278 LLIEVEGQLGIVR
+278 LLIEVEGELGIVR

-297 GNMGR
+297 GNVGR

-314 GGVPDGGPGPAAVG
+314 GGVPDGGPGLAAVG

-346 VIKVQRR
+346 IVEVQRR
-353 RLAGEVHHRGDEVL
+353 RLAGQVHHRGDEIL

-375 GHRQQG
+375 GHRQQR
-381 LADAAHAPAAA
+381 LADAAHAPVAP
-392 QGIFIVI
+392 GIFIVI

-423 GTGALH
+423 GTSALH

-444 ELHVGGRLGEQGGDG
+444 ELHVGGRPGEHGGNG
-459 VVGGDILEG
+459 VVGGDILES

-500 LLHGHLTGGGDGAA
+500 LLHGHLTGGGNGAA
-514 LTGGGGDGVLP
+514 LTGGGGDGVLL

-536 HVIHRQGG
+536 HVVDGQLAGSVLIGMD
-544 GVVGGVHIAEGE
+544 IAEGK
-556 LDAVHRIL
+556 LDAVHIVL
-564 GGNLDLSAARQGIV
+564 GGHGNLCAAGNDVV
-578 AGLLAGVAV
+578 AGLLAGIAV
-587 LEVPDGGPGLAAVGG
+587 LEVPDSVPRLSTVGRSF
-602 GLHGGGEGLVL
+602 HRSSEGLVL
-613 DAVNAVGIVEIQNA
+613 DAVLAVGEVEGQHA
-627 IPGAGQVHGRGDQPL
+627 VTGTGQVHHRGDQ
-642 VLRAAVPVV
+642 VLILCTLPVV
-651 GNVGVLGVVAQALPV
+651 ADVSVLGIIALVLPV
-666 VIGILLPGVAV
+666 VIGILLPCAAGILHLHGPAV
-677 GVDALQCPAM
+677 
-687 EGESVAGHILEVVLE
+687 EGEAVAGDGLEVVLE
-702 HHHGDVGDLLEGGG
+702 HHGGDIGDLLKYDGNGV
-716 HGIAL
+716 AL
-721 VHDQGV
+721 VHGQGQDIA
-727 GAVRHVHGA
+727 GNGGGA

-747 GVRGE
+747 LVRGE
-752 GDLDACAG
+752 GNVHGLAG
-760 GVAGLTGGGHGT
+760 DIGGLTGGGHGT
-772 TLIGG
+772 AVGGG
-777 GGQGDGVA
+777 GGQGHGVA
-785 AAAGGGELDVVH
+785 GSAAGDGELGVIH

-803 VSGIHIMESELNA
+803 VSGIHIMEGELNA
-816 VHRILG
+816 VHCILG

-832 NAGLL
+832 NAGPL

-958 VAGRLGLLEGGGDGV
+958 VAGLLGLLEGGGDGV
-973 IHAHPLEG
+973 VHAHPLEG
-981 VVADGAQIR
+981 VVADGAEVG
-990 AVHVDVDDL
+990 AVHGDVDDL

-1014 LHQGLTGGGDG
+1014 LHQGLTGGVNGA
-1025 SALTGGGGDGHI
+1025 ALTGGGGDGHI

-1051 QVGAALTGVD
+1051 QVGAALTGVY

-1069 VLQALGDGHLGLGLG
+1069 VLQALGNVDLGLGLG

-1096 PDLLPVLAAVAG
+1096 PDLLPGGAAVAG

-1114 AVLILHGVPIGGVEI
+1114 AVLILHGVPIGGVEVKH
-1129 EDHVDLGI
+1129 HVDLGI
-1137 HAADIGGA
+1137 HAADIRGA

-1155 VVMIHGGHVVLVAVP
+1155 VVIVHGGRVVLVAVP

-1199 GGDGA
+1199 GRDGA

-1234 AGDVILLDVA
+1234 AGDVILADMA

-1278 HIQAQIVPAL
+1278 HVQAQIVPAL
-1288 GLGDLQI
+1288 GLGDLQV
-1295 VGMRLLGVDGDG
+1295 VGMGLLGVDGDG

-1335 VGQLGVVGIGAV
+1335 VGQLGVVGVGAV

-1384 LAVCAGDGIL
+1384 LAVGAGDGVF
-1394 QALGVA
+1394 QALGIA
-1400 QQAGVDTGE
+1400 QQTGVDAGE
-1409 AVHEVIVVGGNGVAV
+1409 AVHKVIVVGRDGVAV
-1424 RQIRNGGVVVVA
+1424 CQIWHAGVVVVT
-1436 QIGVHCVLAGGGEGG
+1436 QVGVHRVLAGGGEGG
-1451 VHVRLGLAGGAVQRL
+1451 VHIGLGLAGGAVQSL
-1466 PVIGGIHDGSL
+1466 PVIGGVHDGGL
-1477 GPVSVEGQERQAQV
+1477 GPVAVEGQEGHAQI
-1491 NGIGQGAAV
+1491 NGIREAAAV
-1500 GGHLGQGHEALHIA
+1500 CGHLGQGHEALHIA
-1514 AVGELGQHLPALAGN
+1514 AVGELGQHRPALV
-1529 GDGDGDVGGLAGSHG
+1529 GDGDGDGDIGGLAGSHG
-1544 HPVILAVGGEGVGE
+1544 HAVILAVGGEGVGQ

-1574 DIGLGGIGQHQ
+1574 DVALGGVRQDD

-1590 IQGVAAGVV
+1590 IQGVTAGVV
-1599 DGEGHGVHALH
+1599 NGEGHGIHALH
-1610 GGIVLQL
+1610 SGIVLQL
-1617 QLGTLHALHGQ
+1617 QLGTLHARHGQ
-1628 IAPGVHG
+1628 ITPGIHG

-1642 SALLPGGI
+1642 GALLAGRI

-1663 HEQGVGHVL
+1663 HEQGIGHVL
-1672 ALGAGHAVVPG
+1672 AVRAGHRGIAG

-1690 GHAAGRVG
+1690 GHAARHMG
-1698 GGHGR
+1698 GGHGG

-1710 AGHGGIDARAGGGD
+1710 AGHGGIDARAGGGE
-1724 LRLQGQLR
+1724 LRLQGQL
-1732 GSAPAGEVG
+1732 GGGAPAGEIG
-1741 HAIGGG
+1741 HAVGGRL
-1747 FHQGVGGGH
+1747 HQGVGGGH

-1764 LHVFTGGLGDKRA
+1764 LHVFAGSLGDKRA
-1777 GDLPVGDGHVQH
+1777 GNLPVGDGHIQH
-1789 AGDVVVHQHA
+1789 AGDVVVHQHTD
-1799 NGAGVGGVALLLLIV
+1799 GAGVGGGALLLLVV
-1814 HTAAPLHQGDLA
+1814 HTAAPLDQGDLA

-1858 GVLVLA
+1858 GVLVVA

-1871 GQVLAAHGDIGAL
+1871 GQVLAAHGDIGAV

-1899 GGGLADQAVIGVG
+1899 GRGLADQAVIGVG

-1926 IGVARGHSQGHAALA
+1926 IGVAGGHSQGHAALA

-2004 LGLGRHAHDGIVD
+2004 LGLGCHAHDGIVD

-2085 QGGALGGGFEDLV
+2085 QGRALGRGLEDLV

-2107 GHQHPLAGEA
+2107 GHQHSLAGKA
-2117 RGIIDTAA
+2117 GGVIAAAA
-2125 DHPVAVGGVGQQLK
+2125 DHLVAVGGVGQQLK
-2139 GGGNEGGLHAV
+2139 RGGNEGRLDAV
-2150 QLPDGLV
+2150 QPADGLV

-2162 CGGKAVEQGGILPLG
+2162 RGGEAVEQGGVLPLG
-2177 LHPRV
+2177 LHLGV
-2182 NGPVD
+2182 KGAFD

-2202 GPGIRVSHGVVD
+2202 GPGIGVGHGVVY
-2214 HHDDLDFVAVVELRG
+2214 HHDDLDFIAVVELGG
-2229 VLHLNFFAVF
+2229 VFHLDSFAVL

-2251 GDTADRGLL
+2251 GDTIQRRLVERGVGL
-2260 QGGVDLLLSCLGEC
+2260 VRSRLGEGC
-2274 RHRQGGQDHQ
+2274 HRQGGQDHQ
-2284 NRQSQCAAPFDSC
+2284 NRQGQCAAPFDSC
-2297 HLVPPIKYLIRR
+2297 HLVPPISVSRAP
-2309 CIKFGVI
+2309 CIKVWRTLNIVPSFAVQRNNAMCANI
-2316 YVLYQFW
+2316 PPKIC
-2323 GFNAIT
+2323 GFREKSGSGH
-2329 QCTNISLS
+2329 SLPPTAVRCS
-2337 KKSF
+2337 SFRKLKIFSRYSRQSGGTFPVFSLDNRSRDRI

>member
-1 MAQSGNNLALPHDL
+1 
-15 LAHGADLVAGVAVFR
+15 
-30 AGGGLRTHQLG
+30 
-41 LVAQGGQG
+41 
-49 LGAGV
+49 
-54 GIVLAFQGHGGG
+54 
-66 IGPDALG
+66 
-73 GASGLGGDLAGD
+73 
-85 AGGQD
+85 
-90 LHMAGIPGA
+90 MAGIPGA

-173 MAAGEGSLGGLV
+173 TAAGEGSLGGLV
-185 AGPGPGGLAIVVAQS
+185 AGPGPGGLAIVVAQH

-213 FGVAEQLAADG
+213 IGVAEQLAADG

-247 MTIGA
+247 MTVGA

-278 LLIEVEGQLGIVR
+278 LLIEVEGELGIVR

-297 GNMGR
+297 GNVGR
-302 AVVPI
+302 AHEPI
-307 AGNFAQI
+307 TAYRLQI
-314 GGVPDGGPGPAAVG
+314 GCGPDGGPGLAAVG

-333 HGAVTADDILEQQ
+333 HGAVVADDGLEQQ
-346 VIKVQRR
+346 VIEAQRR
-353 RLAGEVHHRGDEVL
+353 RLAGEVHHRGDEIL

-375 GHRQQG
+375 CHRQQG
-381 LADAAHAPAAA
+381 LADAAHAPAAP
-392 QGIFIVI
+392 GIFIVI
-399 HVDAGLLGGIELG
+399 HVDAGLLGGVEVSV
-412 IGALVPGIGAV
+412 GALVPGIGAV
-423 GTGALH
+423 AAGGLE
-429 GPAVAGEALGLEVVV
+429 GPAVAGEGLGLEVVV

-459 VVGGDILEG
+459 VVGGDILKG

-485 GVALLGGDGEGLGRA
+485 GIALLGGDGEGLGRA

-514 LTGGGGDGVLP
+514 LTGGGSDGVLL

-536 HVIHRQGG
+536 HVVDGQLAGSVLIGMD
-544 GVVGGVHIAEGE
+544 IAEGK
-556 LDAVHRIL
+556 LDAVHIVL
-564 GGNLDLSAARQGIV
+564 GGHGNLCAAGNDVV
-578 AGLLAGVAV
+578 AGLLAGIAV
-587 LEVPDGGPGLAAVGG
+587 LEVPDSVPRLSAVGRSF
-602 GLHGGGEGLVL
+602 HRSSEGLVL
-613 DAVNAVGIVEIQNA
+613 DAVLAVGEVEGQHA
-627 IPGAGQVHGRGDQPL
+627 VTGTGQVHSRGDQAL
-642 VLRAAVPVV
+642 ILCTLPVV
-651 GNVGVLGVVAQALPV
+651 ADVSVLGIIALVLPV
-666 VIGILLPGVAV
+666 VIGILLPCAAGILHLHGPAV
-677 GVDALQCPAM
+677 
-687 EGESVAGHILEVVLE
+687 EGEAVAGHVLEVVLE

-747 GVRGE
+747 LVRGE
-752 GDLDACAG
+752 GNVHGLAG
-760 GVAGLTGGGHGT
+760 DIGGLTGGGHGA

-785 AAAGGGELDVVH
+785 TAARGGELDVVH
-797 GQRTGF
+797 HHLAGA
-803 VSGIHIMESELNA
+803 GIGGLVIAEGELDA
-816 VHRILG
+816 GGLVCLG
-822 RDSQLLASGN
+822 HGKLRQARLDI
-832 NAGLL
+832 AGALGHVL
-837 AIVAVEEV
+837 GV
-845 PQSGPGLAAVS
+845 PDDGPGLAAV
-856 GYLHGGCV
+856 GAGLGGE
-864 GLVLCSVVAVAIVE
+864 GHLAAVQGGAGKAIVK
-878 GQGCFLAGQIHR
+878 GQGGGLAGEIHH
-890 RGDQILV
+890 RGDQQLVLLVAAGVLILV
-897 LRAAVPVIGDIGVL
+897 ILVGVHHGLLVLGARGHDGVAALVPVEILAAAVGVL
-911 GVVDILPV
+911 GGPALAGEV
-919 PVGLL
+919 
-924 LPGVAVGVDTLQAPA
+924 VGV
-939 VEGEALT
+939 EI
-946 GHRFKV
+946 
-952 VVEQHH
+952 VVENGH
-958 VAGRLGLLEGGGDGV
+958 VAGRLSLLEGGGDGV

-981 VVADGAQIR
+981 VVADGAEVGT
-990 AVHVDVDDL
+990 VHVDVDDL

-1025 SALTGGGGDGHI
+1025 AALTGGGGDGHI
-1037 VVPLLGVQLNVVQR
+1037 VVPLLGVQLDVVHR
-1051 QVGAALTGVD
+1051 QGGAALTGVD

-1108 GHDLEV
+1108 GHDLQV

-1170 GVQRAALALDAPVV
+1170 MVHGAAVADGAPVV

-1199 GGDGA
+1199 GRDGA

-1209 AGSAD
+1209 ALGGD

-1278 HIQAQIVPAL
+1278 HVQAQIVPAL
-1288 GLGDLQI
+1288 GLGDLQV

-1384 LAVCAGDGIL
+1384 LAVGAGDGIL

-1424 RQIRNGGVVVVA
+1424 RQIRHAGVVVVT
-1436 QIGVHCVLAGGGEGG
+1436 QVGIHRVLAGGGKGG
-1451 VHVRLGLAGGAVQRL
+1451 VHVRLGLAGRAVQRL
-1466 PVIGGIHDGSL
+1466 PVIGGVHDGSL

-1514 AVGELGQHLPALAGN
+1514 AVGELGQHLPALVGN
-1529 GDGDGDVGGLAGSHG
+1529 GDGDGDVGGLAGGHG
-1544 HPVILAVGGEGVGE
+1544 HAVILAVGGEGVGQ

-1566 GELLLIAV
+1566 GELLPAAV

-1617 QLGTLHALHGQ
+1617 QLGTLHALHRQ
-1628 IAPGVHG
+1628 ITPGVHG

-1941 GALEHVQQALGEGIL
+1941 GALEHVQQALGEGVL

-2034 FAGIAVLILVAVVEL
+2034 FAGIAVLILVAVVKL

-2085 QGGALGGGFEDLV
+2085 QGGALGGGLEDLV

-2162 CGGKAVEQGGILPLG
+2162 RGGKAVEQGGILPLG
-2177 LHPRV
+2177 LHLPV
-2182 NGPVD
+2182 NGPID

-2214 HHDDLDFVAVVELRG
+2214 HHDDLDFVVVVELRG

>member
-1 MAQSGNNLALPHDL
+1 
-15 LAHGADLVAGVAVFR
+15 
-30 AGGGLRTHQLG
+30 
-41 LVAQGGQG
+41 
-49 LGAGV
+49 
-54 GIVLAFQGHGGG
+54 
-66 IGPDALG
+66 
-73 GASGLGGDLAGD
+73 
-85 AGGQD
+85 
-90 LHMAGIPGA
+90 MAGIPGA

-106 AVAGPGPHRLAPGVA
+106 AAAGPGPHRLAPGVA
-121 QRGQDLGAGVGIVL
+121 QGGQGLGAGVGVVL

-149 ALAGSGGGN
+149 ALAGSGGGD

-173 MAAGEGSLGGLV
+173 TAAGEGSLGGLV
-185 AGPGPGGLAIVVAQS
+185 AGPGPGGLAIVVAQH

-213 FGVAEQLAADG
+213 IGVAEQLAADG
-224 AHPVGLDTGLLAG
+224 AHPVGLDAGLGAG

-269 VIVVIACIG
+269 VGIVIAPVG
-278 LLIEVEGQLGIVR
+278 LLIEVEGELGIVR

-297 GNMGR
+297 GNVGR
-302 AVVPI
+302 AHEPI
-307 AGNFAQI
+307 TAYRLQI
-314 GGVPDGGPGPAAVG
+314 GCGPDGGPGLAAVG

-333 HGAVTADDILEQQ
+333 HGAVVADDGLEQQ
-346 VIKVQRR
+346 VVEVQRR
-353 RLAGEVHHRGDEVL
+353 RLAGEVHHRGDEIL

-375 GHRQQG
+375 CHRQQR

-392 QGIFIVI
+392 PGIFIVI
-399 HVDAGLLGGIELG
+399 HVDAGLLGGVEVS

-423 GTGALH
+423 AAGGLE
-429 GPAVAGEALGLEVVV
+429 GPAVAGEGLGLEVVV

-459 VVGGDILEG
+459 VVGGDILKG
-468 VAVHRAHAL
+468 IAVHRAHAL
-477 AVHQHVGD
+477 AVHQHIGD
-485 GVALLGGDGEGLGRA
+485 GIALLGGDGEGLGRA
-500 LLHGHLTGGGDGAA
+500 LLHGHRTGGGDGAA
-514 LTGGGGDGVLP
+514 LTGAGGDGVLL
-525 GHGAVLHRHQL
+525 GYGAVLHRHQL
-536 HVIHRQGG
+536 HIVDGQLAGSVLIGMD
-544 GVVGGVHIAEGE
+544 IAEGK
-556 LDAVHRIL
+556 LDAVHIVL
-564 GGNLDLSAARQGIV
+564 GGHGNLCAAGNDVV
-578 AGLLAGVAV
+578 AGLLAGIAV
-587 LEVPDGGPGLAAVGG
+587 LEVPDSVPRLSAVGRSF
-602 GLHGGGEGLVL
+602 HRSGEGLVL
-613 DAVNAVGIVEIQNA
+613 DAVLAVGEVEGQHA
-627 IPGAGQVHGRGDQPL
+627 VTGTGQVHHRGDQ
-642 VLRAAVPVV
+642 VLILCTLPVV
-651 GNVGVLGVVAQALPV
+651 ADVSVLGIIALVLPV
-666 VIGILLPGVAV
+666 VIGILLPCAAGILHLHGPAV
-677 GVDALQCPAM
+677 
-687 EGESVAGHILEVVLE
+687 EGEAVAGHILEVVLE
-702 HHHGDVGDLLEGGG
+702 HHHGDVGNLLEGGG

-752 GDLDACAG
+752 GDLGACAG
-760 GVAGLTGGGHGT
+760 GVSGLTGGGHGAA
-772 TLIGG
+772 LIGG
-777 GGQGDGVA
+777 GGQGDG
-785 AAAGGGELDVVH
+785 L
-797 GQRTGF
+797 
-803 VSGIHIMESELNA
+803 
-816 VHRILG
+816 
-822 RDSQLLASGN
+822 
-832 NAGLL
+832 
-837 AIVAVEEV
+837 
-845 PQSGPGLAAVS
+845 
-856 GYLHGGCV
+856 
-864 GLVLCSVVAVAIVE
+864 
-878 GQGCFLAGQIHR
+878 
-890 RGDQILV
+890 
-897 LRAAVPVIGDIGVL
+897 
-911 GVVDILPV
+911 
-919 PVGLL
+919 
-924 LPGVAVGVDTLQAPA
+924 
-939 VEGEALT
+939 
-946 GHRFKV
+946 
-952 VVEQHH
+952 
-958 VAGRLGLLEGGGDGV
+958 AGRLGLLEGGRDGV
-973 IHAHPLEG
+973 VHAHPLEG
-981 VVADGAQIR
+981 VVADGAEIG

-999 IALGGGD
+999 IALGGSD

-1025 SALTGGGGDGHI
+1025 AALTGGGGDGHI
-1037 VVPLLGVQLNVVQR
+1037 VVPLLGVQLDVVHR
-1051 QVGAALTGVD
+1051 QGGAALTGVD

-1069 VLQALGDGHLGLGLG
+1069 ALQALGDGHLGLGLG

-1108 GHDLEV
+1108 GHDLQV

-1209 AGSAD
+1209 TLGGD
-1214 GIHLGVAGVV
+1214 GVHLGVAGVV

-1273 ILVIG
+1273 ILVVG
-1278 HIQAQIVPAL
+1278 HVQAQIVPAL
-1288 GLGDLQI
+1288 GLGDLQV

-1335 VGQLGVVGIGAV
+1335 VGQLGVVGVGAV

-1355 GVHTGGHNAVIVVAV
+1355 GVHTGGHDAVIVVAV

-1384 LAVCAGDGIL
+1384 LAVGAGDGVF

-1424 RQIRNGGVVVVA
+1424 RQIRHGGVVVVA
-1436 QIGVHCVLAGGGEGG
+1436 QVGVHRVLAGGGEGG

-1477 GPVSVEGQERQAQV
+1477 GPVAVEGQERQAQV

-1514 AVGELGQHLPALAGN
+1514 AVGELGQHRPALVGDGN
-1529 GDGDGDVGGLAGSHG
+1529 GDGDVGGLAGGHG
-1544 HPVILAVGGEGVGE
+1544 HPVILAVGGEGVGQ

-1566 GELLLIAV
+1566 GELLPAAV
-1574 DIGLGGIGQHQ
+1574 DIGLGGVRQDD

-1599 DGEGHGVHALH
+1599 DGEVHGVHALH

-1628 IAPGVHG
+1628 ITPGIHG

-1690 GHAAGRVG
+1690 GHAAGHVG
-1698 GGHGR
+1698 GCHGG

-1724 LRLQGQLR
+1724 LRLQGQLG

-1756 GQGLGLLL
+1756 GQSLGLLL
-1764 LHVFTGGLGDKRA
+1764 LHVFTGGLGDEGA

-1814 HTAAPLHQGDLA
+1814 HAAAPLHQGDLA

-1842 HHILD
+1842 RHILD
-1847 GAPGGQAAEGL
+1847 GAPGGQTAEGL
-1858 GVLVLA
+1858 GVLVVA

-2017 AHITGGGGGHMG
+2017 AHITGGGGGHVG

-2139 GGGNEGGLHAV
+2139 RGGNEGGLDAV

-2202 GPGIRVSHGVVD
+2202 GPGIRVGHGVVD
-2214 HHDDLDFVAVVELRG
+2214 HHDDLDLVAVVELRG
-2229 VLHLNFFAVF
+2229 VFHLNFFAVF

-2251 GDTADRGLL
+2251 GDTADRSFL

-2284 NRQSQCAAPFDSC
+2284 NRQGQCAAPFDSC
-2297 HLVPPIKYLIRR
+2297 HLVPPIKYIVRR
-2309 CIKFGVI
+2309 CIKAQRDLHIIPAFG
-2316 YVLYQFW
+2316 L
-2323 GFNAIT
+2323 
-2329 QCTNISLS
+2329 
-2337 KKSF
+2337 

>member
-1 MAQSGNNLALPHDL
+1 MADGGDDLALL
-15 LAHGADLVAGVAVFR
+15 HGDAAGLADLIAGVAVLG
-30 AGGGLRTHQLG
+30 AGSSLGTHQLG
-41 LVAQGGQG
+41 VVAGGGQG
-49 LGAGV
+49 LGLGIRVGPALQRHRGGVRPDTGALAAGL
-54 GIVLAFQGHGGG
+54 GGHLAGHRSGQRLGMGRIIAAGEHGGG
-66 IGPDALG
+66 
-73 GASGLGGDLAGD
+73 GL
-85 AGGQD
+85 
-90 LHMAGIPGA
+90 
-99 GEGGLGG
+99 
-106 AVAGPGPHRLAPGVA
+106 R
-121 QRGQDLGAGVGIVL
+121 
-135 ALEGHRGGIGPDAG
+135 
-149 ALAGSGGGN
+149 S
-158 LAGNSG
+158 
-164 GDLLHMAGV
+164 
-173 MAAGEGSLGGLV
+173 
-185 AGPGPGGLAIVVAQS
+185 GPGPGRLTPGVAGGR
-200 ADGQGLQGGLVLA
+200 DGQSLQGGLVLA
-213 FGVAEQLAADG
+213 VGVAEQLPADG
-224 AHPVGLDTGLLAG
+224 ALPIRLGTGGFAG
-237 GGDLRHGGEG
+237 GGHLRYRGES
-247 MTIGA
+247 MAVGA
-252 GIGGAVGHGH
+252 GVGLAVGHGH

-269 VIVVIACIG
+269 VGIVIALVG
-278 LLIEVEGQLGIVR
+278 LLIEVEGELGIVR

-297 GNMGR
+297 GNVGR
-302 AVVPI
+302 AHEPI
-307 AGNFAQI
+307 TAYRLQI
-314 GGVPDGGPGPAAVG
+314 GCGPDGGPGLAAVG
-328 GGLHG
+328 AGLHG
-333 HGAVTADDILEQQ
+333 HGAVVADDRLEQQ
-346 VIKVQRR
+346 VIKGQGGG
-353 RLAGEVHHRGDEVL
+353 LAGQVHHGGDEIL
-367 ILQLVAAA
+367 ILQLIAAA
-375 GHRQQG
+375 CHRQQR
-381 LADAAHAPAAA
+381 LADAAHAPVAP
-392 QGIFIVI
+392 GIFIVI

-429 GPAVAGEALGLEVVV
+429 GPAVAGEGLGLEVVV

-477 AVHQHVGD
+477 AVHQHVGN
-485 GVALLGGDGEGLGRA
+485 GIALGGGDGEGLGRA

-514 LTGGGGDGVLP
+514 LTGSGGDGVLL

-556 LDAVHRIL
+556 LDTVHRIL
-564 GGNLDLSAARQGIV
+564 GGNLDLSAARQGIA

-677 GVDALQCPAM
+677 GVDALQGPAV
-687 EGESVAGHILEVVLE
+687 EGEAVAGDGLEVVLE
-702 HHHGDVGDLLEGGG
+702 HHGGDIGDLLKYGGNG
-716 HGIAL
+716 VALIHGQGQDIA
-721 VHDQGV
+721 GN
-727 GAVRHVHGA
+727 GGGA
-736 AVDLHGGQLIA
+736 AVDLHVGQLIA
-747 GVRGE
+747 LVRGE
-752 GDLDACAG
+752 GNVHGLAG
-760 GVAGLTGGGHGT
+760 DIGGLTGGGHGT
-772 TLIGG
+772 AVGGG
-777 GGQGDGVA
+777 GGQG
-785 AAAGGGELDVVH
+785 H
-797 GQRTGF
+797 G
-803 VSGIHIMESELNA
+803 
-816 VHRILG
+816 
-822 RDSQLLASGN
+822 
-832 NAGLL
+832 
-837 AIVAVEEV
+837 
-845 PQSGPGLAAVS
+845 
-856 GYLHGGCV
+856 
-864 GLVLCSVVAVAIVE
+864 
-878 GQGCFLAGQIHR
+878 
-890 RGDQILV
+890 
-897 LRAAVPVIGDIGVL
+897 
-911 GVVDILPV
+911 
-919 PVGLL
+919 
-924 LPGVAVGVDTLQAPA
+924 
-939 VEGEALT
+939 
-946 GHRFKV
+946 
-952 VVEQHH
+952 

-981 VVADGAQIR
+981 IVADGAQIR

-1051 QVGAALTGVD
+1051 QVGAALAGVN

-1069 VLQALGDGHLGLGLG
+1069 VLQALGNVDLGLGLG

-1096 PDLLPVLAAVAG
+1096 PDLLPGGAAVAG

-1114 AVLILHGVPIGGVEI
+1114 AVLILHGVPIGGVEVKH
-1129 EDHVDLGI
+1129 HVDLGI
-1137 HAADIGGA
+1137 HAADIRGA

-1155 VVMIHGGHVVLVAVP
+1155 VVIVHGGRVVLVAVP

-1199 GGDGA
+1199 GRDGA

-1209 AGSAD
+1209 ALGGD

-1234 AGDVILLDVA
+1234 AGDVILADMA
-1244 GDAGLVLAEALHTIE
+1244 GDAGLQLAEALHAIE

-1278 HIQAQIVPAL
+1278 HVQAQVIPAL

-1327 DGHGGLGV
+1327 DGHGSLGV
-1335 VGQLGVVGIGAV
+1335 VGQLGVVGVGAV

-1384 LAVCAGDGIL
+1384 LAVGAGDGIL

-1409 AVHEVIVVGGNGVAV
+1409 AVHEVIVVGRDGVAV
-1424 RQIRNGGVVVVA
+1424 RQIRHAGVVVVT
-1436 QIGVHCVLAGGGEGG
+1436 QVGVHRVLAGGGEGG
-1451 VHVRLGLAGGAVQRL
+1451 VHIGLGLAGGAVQSL
-1466 PVIGGIHDGSL
+1466 PVIGGVHDGGL
-1477 GPVSVEGQERQAQV
+1477 GPVAVEGQEGHAQI
-1491 NGIGQGAAV
+1491 NGIREAAAV
-1500 GGHLGQGHEALHIA
+1500 CGHLGQGHEALHIA
-1514 AVGELGQHLPALAGN
+1514 AVGELGQHRPALV
-1529 GDGDGDVGGLAGSHG
+1529 GDGDGDGDIGGLAGSHG
-1544 HPVILAVGGEGVGE
+1544 HAVILAVGGEGVGQ

-1574 DIGLGGIGQHQ
+1574 DVALGGVRQDD

-1590 IQGVAAGVV
+1590 IQGVTAGVV
-1599 DGEGHGVHALH
+1599 NGEGHGIHALH
-1610 GGIVLQL
+1610 SGIVLQL
-1617 QLGTLHALHGQ
+1617 QLGTLHAHHGQ
-1628 IAPGVHG
+1628 ITPGIHG

-1642 SALLPGGI
+1642 GALLAGRI

-1683 LQGLLDD
+1683 LQGLLHD

-1724 LRLQGQLR
+1724 LRLQGQLG

-1756 GQGLGLLL
+1756 GQSLGLLL

-1814 HTAAPLHQGDLA
+1814 HAAAPLHQGDLA

-1858 GVLVLA
+1858 GVLVVA

-1871 GQVLAAHGDIGAL
+1871 GQVLAAHGDIGAV
-1884 DHAVGHGGHG
+1884 DHAVGHSGHG

-1899 GGGLADQAVIGVG
+1899 GRGLADQAVIGVG

-1926 IGVARGHSQGHAALA
+1926 IGVAGGHSQGHAALA

-1969 QVGHVHAQQDAVLQS
+1969 QVGHVHAQQDAVLQG
-1984 GQNVR
+1984 GQNIG
-1989 IGRAAGGLEH
+1989 IGRAAAALEH

-2085 QGGALGGGFEDLV
+2085 QGGALGRGLEHLV

-2107 GHQHPLAGEA
+2107 GHQHSLAGKA
-2117 RGIIDTAA
+2117 GGVIAAAA

-2139 GGGNEGGLHAV
+2139 GGGNEGGLDAV

-2182 NGPVD
+2182 NGPID

-2214 HHDDLDFVAVVELRG
+2214 HHDDLDFVAVVELGG
-2229 VLHLNFFAVF
+2229 VFHLDSFAVL

-2251 GDTADRGLL
+2251 GDTIQRRLVERGVGL
-2260 QGGVDLLLSCLGEC
+2260 VRSRLGEGC
-2274 RHRQGGQDHQ
+2274 HRQGGQDHQ
-2284 NRQSQCAAPFDSC
+2284 NRQGQCAAPFDSC
-2297 HLVPPIKYLIRR
+2297 HLVPPISVSRTP
-2309 CIKFGVI
+2309 CIKVWRTLCIVPSFAVQRNNAMCANI
-2316 YVLYQFW
+2316 PPKIC
-2323 GFNAIT
+2323 GFREKSGSGH
-2329 QCTNISLS
+2329 SLPPTAVRCS
-2337 KKSF
+2337 SFRKLKIFSRYSRQSGGTFPVFSLDNRSRDRI

>member
-1 MAQSGNNLALPHDL
+1 MARRGNNLALLHGLAAHGADLVAGVAIFRAGGGLGAYQLGLVAQSGDNLTLLHDL
-15 LAHGADLVAGVAVFR
+15 LAHGAHLVAGVAVFR

-73 GASGLGGDLAGD
+73 GAAGLGGDLAGD

-106 AVAGPGPHRLAPGVA
+106 AAAGPGPHRLAPGVA
-121 QRGQDLGAGVGIVL
+121 QGGQGLGAGVGVVL

-149 ALAGSGGGN
+149 ALAGSGGGD

-173 MAAGEGSLGGLV
+173 TAAGEGSLGGLV
-185 AGPGPGGLAIVVAQS
+185 AGPGPGGLAIVVAQH

-224 AHPVGLDTGLLAG
+224 AHPVGLDAGLLAG

-269 VIVVIACIG
+269 VGIVIAPVG
-278 LLIEVEGQLGIVR
+278 LLIEVEGELGIVR

-297 GNMGR
+297 GNVGR
-302 AVVPI
+302 AHEPI
-307 AGNFAQI
+307 TAYRLQI
-314 GGVPDGGPGPAAVG
+314 GGIPDGGPGLAAVG

-333 HGAVTADDILEQQ
+333 HGAVVADDGLEQQ
-346 VIKVQRR
+346 VIEAQRR
-353 RLAGEVHHRGDEVL
+353 RLAGEVHHRGDEIL

-392 QGIFIVI
+392 PGIFIVI
-399 HVDAGLLGGIELG
+399 HVDAGLLGGVEVS

-423 GTGALH
+423 AAGGLE
-429 GPAVAGEALGLEVVV
+429 GPAVAGEVLGLEVVV

-459 VVGGDILEG
+459 VVGGDILKG

-477 AVHQHVGD
+477 AVHQHIGD
-485 GVALLGGDGEGLGRA
+485 GIALLGGDGEGLGRA

-514 LTGGGGDGVLP
+514 LTGGGGDGVLL

-536 HVIHRQGG
+536 HVVDGQLAGSVLIGMD
-544 GVVGGVHIAEGE
+544 IAEGK
-556 LDAVHRIL
+556 LDAVHIVL
-564 GGNLDLSAARQGIV
+564 GGHGNLCAAGNDVV
-578 AGLLAGVAV
+578 AGLLAGIAV
-587 LEVPDGGPGLAAVGG
+587 LEVPDSVPRLSAVGRSF
-602 GLHGGGEGLVL
+602 HRSGEGLVL
-613 DAVNAVGIVEIQNA
+613 DAVLAVGEVEGQNAVTGT
-627 IPGAGQVHGRGDQPL
+627 GQVHHRGDQ
-642 VLRAAVPVV
+642 VLILCTLPVIADV
-651 GNVGVLGVVAQALPV
+651 SVLGIIALVLPV
-666 VIGILLPGVAV
+666 VIGILLPCAAGILHLHGPAV
-677 GVDALQCPAM
+677 
-687 EGESVAGHILEVVLE
+687 EGEAVAGHVLEVVLE
-702 HHHGDVGDLLEGGG
+702 HHHGDVGNLLEGGG

-752 GDLDACAG
+752 GDLGACAG
-760 GVAGLTGGGHGT
+760 GVSGLTGGGHGAA
-772 TLIGG
+772 LIGG
-777 GGQGDGVA
+777 GGQGDGLA

-797 GQRTGF
+797 DHRACA
-803 VSGIHIMESELNA
+803 HIARLIIAEGELNA
-816 VHRILG
+816 GGLIRLG
-822 RDSQLLASGN
+822 HGELRQTRLDI
-832 NAGLL
+832 AGALGHVVL
-837 AIVAVEEV
+837 GI
-845 PQSGPGLAAVS
+845 PDGGPGLAAV
-856 GYLHGGCV
+856 GA
-864 GLVLCSVVAVAIVE
+864 GLQGEGHLAAVQRGADKAIVE
-878 GQGCFLAGQIHR
+878 GQGGRLTGQVHH
-890 RGDQILV
+890 RGDQQLILLIAHIGVVIVVAVHNGLLV
-897 LRAAVPVIGDIGVL
+897 LGAGGNIGVPALIPVIVL
-911 GVVDILPV
+911 AGA
-919 PVGLL
+919 VGLL
-924 LPGVAVGVDTLQAPA
+924 HRPALAGEVVGV
-939 VEGEALT
+939 EI
-946 GHRFKV
+946 
-952 VVEQHH
+952 VVENGH

-973 IHAHPLEG
+973 VHAHPLEG
-981 VVADGAQIR
+981 VVADGAEIG

-1025 SALTGGGGDGHI
+1025 AALTGGGGDGHI
-1037 VVPLLGVQLNVVQR
+1037 VVPLLGVQLDVVHR
-1051 QVGAALTGVD
+1051 QGGAALTGVD

-1069 VLQALGDGHLGLGLG
+1069 ALQALGDGHLGLGLG

-1108 GHDLEV
+1108 GHDLQV

-1209 AGSAD
+1209 AGSTD

-1278 HIQAQIVPAL
+1278 HVQAQIVPAL
-1288 GLGDLQI
+1288 GLGDLQV
-1295 VGMRLLGVDGDG
+1295 VGMGLLGVDGDG

-1384 LAVCAGDGIL
+1384 LAVGAGDGIP

-1436 QIGVHCVLAGGGEGG
+1436 QIGVHRVLAGGGKGG

-1466 PVIGGIHDGSL
+1466 PVIGGVHEGSL
-1477 GPVSVEGQERQAQV
+1477 GPVAVEGQERKAQV

-1529 GDGDGDVGGLAGSHG
+1529 GNGDGDVGGLAGSHG
-1544 HPVILAVGGEGVGE
+1544 HPIILAVGGEGVGQ

-1566 GELLLIAV
+1566 GELLPTAV
-1574 DIGLGGIGQHQ
+1574 DIGLGGISQHQ

-1599 DGEGHGVHALH
+1599 DGEVHGVHALH

-1628 IAPGVHG
+1628 ITPGIHG

-1683 LQGLLDD
+1683 L
-1690 GHAAGRVG
+1690 
-1698 GGHGR
+1698 
-1703 AVHALIA
+1703 
-1710 AGHGGIDARAGGGD
+1710 
-1724 LRLQGQLR
+1724 
-1732 GSAPAGEVG
+1732 
-1741 HAIGGG
+1741 
-1747 FHQGVGGGH
+1747 
-1756 GQGLGLLL
+1756 
-1764 LHVFTGGLGDKRA
+1764 
-1777 GDLPVGDGHVQH
+1777 
-1789 AGDVVVHQHA
+1789 
-1799 NGAGVGGVALLLLIV
+1799 
-1814 HTAAPLHQGDLA
+1814 
-1826 GQVQA
+1826 
-1831 RIVLLRAVVGN
+1831 
-1842 HHILD
+1842 
-1847 GAPGGQAAEGL
+1847 
-1858 GVLVLA
+1858 
-1864 DGGAVLI
+1864 
-1871 GQVLAAHGDIGAL
+1871 
-1884 DHAVGHGGHG
+1884 
-1894 QGLAI
+1894 
-1899 GGGLADQAVIGVG
+1899 
-1912 GQGLAAEGVAIGGV
+1912 
-1926 IGVARGHSQGHAALA
+1926 
-1941 GALEHVQQALGEGIL
+1941 
-1956 AVIVDVAAVGAQA
+1956 
-1969 QVGHVHAQQDAVLQS
+1969 
-1984 GQNVR
+1984 
-1989 IGRAAGGLEH
+1989 
-1999 VHVDD
+1999 
-2004 LGLGRHAHDGIVD
+2004 
-2017 AHITGGGGGHMG
+2017 
-2029 AVAAL
+2029 
-2034 FAGIAVLILVAVVEL
+2034 
-2049 EGNLGAVVQVGH
+2049 
-2061 ADALDDALHLEIIGL
+2061 
-2076 QQGPELFLG
+2076 
-2085 QGGALGGGFEDLV
+2085 
-2098 AHVHAGIQN
+2098 
-2107 GHQHPLAGEA
+2107 
-2117 RGIIDTAA
+2117 
-2125 DHPVAVGGVGQQLK
+2125 
-2139 GGGNEGGLHAV
+2139 
-2150 QLPDGLV
+2150 
-2157 LAIGH
+2157 
-2162 CGGKAVEQGGILPLG
+2162 
-2177 LHPRV
+2177 
-2182 NGPVD
+2182 
-2187 LGQGALLRAQQGVDL
+2187 
-2202 GPGIRVSHGVVD
+2202 
-2214 HHDDLDFVAVVELRG
+2214 
-2229 VLHLNFFAVF
+2229 
-2239 LAAAQDLAGDIV
+2239 
-2251 GDTADRGLL
+2251 
-2260 QGGVDLLLSCLGEC
+2260 
-2274 RHRQGGQDHQ
+2274 
-2284 NRQSQCAAPFDSC
+2284 
-2297 HLVPPIKYLIRR
+2297 
-2309 CIKFGVI
+2309 
-2316 YVLYQFW
+2316 
-2323 GFNAIT
+2323 
-2329 QCTNISLS
+2329 
-2337 KKSF
+2337 

>member
-1 MAQSGNNLALPHDL
+1 MAQSGNNLALLHGLAADGADFVAGVAIFRAGGGLGAYQLGLVAQSGDNLTLLHDL
-15 LAHGADLVAGVAVFR
+15 LAHGAHLVAGVAVFR
-30 AGGGLRTHQLG
+30 AGGGLSAHQLG
-41 LVAQGGQG
+41 LVTQGGQG

-73 GASGLGGDLAGD
+73 GAAGLGGDLAGD

-106 AVAGPGPHRLAPGVA
+106 AAAGPGPHRLAPGVA
-121 QRGQDLGAGVGIVL
+121 QGGQGLGAGVGVVL

-149 ALAGSGGGN
+149 ALAGSGGGD

-173 MAAGEGSLGGLV
+173 TAAGEGSFGGLV

-213 FGVAEQLAADG
+213 FGVTEQLAADG
-224 AHPVGLDTGLLAG
+224 AHPVGLDAGLLAG
-237 GGDLRHGGEG
+237 GGDLRYRGES
-247 MTIGA
+247 MAVGA

-269 VIVVIACIG
+269 VGIVIAPVG
-278 LLIEVEGQLGIVR
+278 LLIEVEGELGIVR

-297 GNMGR
+297 GNVGR
-302 AVVPI
+302 AHEPI
-307 AGNFAQI
+307 TAYRLQI
-314 GGVPDGGPGPAAVG
+314 GCGPDGGPGLAAVG

-333 HGAVTADDILEQQ
+333 HGAVVADDGLEQQ
-346 VIKVQRR
+346 VIEAQRG
-353 RLAGEVHHRGDEVL
+353 RLAGEVHHRGDEIL

-375 GHRQQG
+375 CHRQQG

-392 QGIFIVI
+392 PGIFIVI

-429 GPAVAGEALGLEVVV
+429 GPAVAGEGLGLEVVV

-459 VVGGDILEG
+459 VVGGDILKG

-477 AVHQHVGD
+477 AVHQHIGD

-500 LLHGHLTGGGDGAA
+500 LLHGHRTGGGDGAA
-514 LTGGGGDGVLP
+514 LTGAGGDGVLL
-525 GHGAVLHRHQL
+525 GYGAVLHRHQL
-536 HVIHRQGG
+536 HIVDGQLAGSVLIGMD
-544 GVVGGVHIAEGE
+544 IAEGK
-556 LDAVHRIL
+556 LDAVHIVL
-564 GGNLDLSAARQGIV
+564 GGHGNLCAAGNDVV
-578 AGLLAGVAV
+578 AGLLAGIAV
-587 LEVPDGGPGLAAVGG
+587 LEVPDSVPRISAVGRSF
-602 GLHGGGEGLVL
+602 HRSGEGLVL
-613 DAVNAVGIVEIQNA
+613 DAVLAVGEVEGQNAVTGT
-627 IPGAGQVHGRGDQPL
+627 GQVHSRGDQ
-642 VLRAAVPVV
+642 VLILCTLPVV
-651 GNVGVLGVVAQALPV
+651 ADVSVLGIIALVLPV
-666 VIGILLPGVAV
+666 VIGILLPCAAGILHLHGPAV
-677 GVDALQCPAM
+677 
-687 EGESVAGHILEVVLE
+687 EGEAVAGHVLEVVLE
-702 HHHGDVGDLLEGGG
+702 HHHGDVGNLLEGGG

-752 GDLDACAG
+752 GDLGACAG
-760 GVAGLTGGGHGT
+760 GVSGLTGGGHGAA
-772 TLIGG
+772 LIGG
-777 GGQGDGVA
+777 GGQGDG
-785 AAAGGGELDVVH
+785 
-797 GQRTGF
+797 
-803 VSGIHIMESELNA
+803 
-816 VHRILG
+816 
-822 RDSQLLASGN
+822 
-832 NAGLL
+832 
-837 AIVAVEEV
+837 
-845 PQSGPGLAAVS
+845 
-856 GYLHGGCV
+856 
-864 GLVLCSVVAVAIVE
+864 
-878 GQGCFLAGQIHR
+878 
-890 RGDQILV
+890 
-897 LRAAVPVIGDIGVL
+897 
-911 GVVDILPV
+911 
-919 PVGLL
+919 
-924 LPGVAVGVDTLQAPA
+924 
-939 VEGEALT
+939 
-946 GHRFKV
+946 
-952 VVEQHH
+952 

-973 IHAHPLEG
+973 VHAHPLEG
-981 VVADGAQIR
+981 VVADGAEIG

-999 IALGGGD
+999 IALGGSD

-1025 SALTGGGGDGHI
+1025 AALTGGGGDGHI
-1037 VVPLLGVQLNVVQR
+1037 VVPLLGVQLDVVHR
-1051 QVGAALTGVD
+1051 QGGAALTGVD

-1069 VLQALGDGHLGLGLG
+1069 ALQALGDGHLGLGLG

-1108 GHDLEV
+1108 GHDLQV

-1209 AGSAD
+1209 AGSTD

-1273 ILVIG
+1273 ILVVG
-1278 HIQAQIVPAL
+1278 HVQAQIVPAL
-1288 GLGDLQI
+1288 GLGDLQV

-1315 GPHAVAIGQGGL
+1315 GPHAIAIGQGGL

-1335 VGQLGVVGIGAV
+1335 VGQLGVVGVGAV
-1347 PGLDAVIF
+1347 PGLNAVIF

-1384 LAVCAGDGIL
+1384 LAVGAGDGIL

-1436 QIGVHCVLAGGGEGG
+1436 QVGVHRVLAGGGEGG

-1529 GDGDGDVGGLAGSHG
+1529 GDGDGDIGGLAGSHG
-1544 HPVILAVGGEGVGE
+1544 HPVILAVGGEGVGQ

-1566 GELLLIAV
+1566 GELLPAAV
-1574 DIGLGGIGQHQ
+1574 DIGLGGISQHQ

-1590 IQGVAAGVV
+1590 IQGVAVGVV
-1599 DGEGHGVHALH
+1599 DGEVHGVHALH

-1628 IAPGVHG
+1628 ITPGIHG

-1698 GGHGR
+1698 GCHGG
-1703 AVHALIA
+1703 AVHAFIT
-1710 AGHGGIDARAGGGD
+1710 AGHGGIDARAGGGE
-1724 LRLQGQLR
+1724 LRLQGQLG

-1756 GQGLGLLL
+1756 RQGLGLLL

-1814 HTAAPLHQGDLA
+1814 HAAAPLHQGDLA

-1842 HHILD
+1842 HHILNR
-1847 GAPGGQAAEGL
+1847 ALGGQAAEGL

-1941 GALEHVQQALGEGIL
+1941 GALEHVQQALGEGVL
-1956 AVIVDVAAVGAQA
+1956 AVIVDVAAVGAKA

-2004 LGLGRHAHDGIVD
+2004 LGLGSHAHGGLVD
-2017 AHITGGGGGHMG
+2017 AGVAGGGGGNVG

-2034 FAGIAVLILVAVVEL
+2034 IAGHAVLVPVAVVKL
-2049 EGNLGAVVQVGH
+2049 EGELGAVIQVGH
-2061 ADALDDALHLEIIGL
+2061 ADALDDALHLEIISLQHGL
-2076 QQGPELFLG
+2076 ELLPG
-2085 QGGALGGGFEDLV
+2085 QGRALGGGPEDLV

-2125 DHPVAVGGVGQQLK
+2125 DHSVAVGGVGQQLK
-2139 GGGNEGGLHAV
+2139 RGGNEGGLHAV
-2150 QLPDGLV
+2150 QIPDGLV

-2177 LHPRV
+2177 LHLPV

-2187 LGQGALLRAQQGVDL
+2187 LSQGALLRAQQGVDL
-2202 GPGIRVSHGVVD
+2202 GPGIRVGHGVVD

-2229 VLHLNFFAVF
+2229 VLHLDFFAVF

-2251 GDTADRGLL
+2251 GDTADRGFL

-2297 HLVPPIKYLIRR
+2297 HLVPPIKYIVRR
-2309 CIKFGVI
+2309 CIKVQRDLYIIPAFG
-2316 YVLYQFW
+2316 L
-2323 GFNAIT
+2323 
-2329 QCTNISLS
+2329 
-2337 KKSF
+2337 

>member
-1 MAQSGNNLALPHDL
+1 MASVTGAGKDSLGSEAGPLPHG
-15 LAHGADLVAGVAVFR
+15 LAPDMAS
-30 AGGGLRTHQLG
+30 
-41 LVAQGGQG
+41 GGQRLS
-49 LGAGV
+49 LGIRV
-54 GIVLAFQGHGGG
+54 GLAF
-66 IGPDALG
+66 
-73 GASGLGGDLAGD
+73 
-85 AGGQD
+85 
-90 LHMAGIPGA
+90 
-99 GEGGLGG
+99 
-106 AVAGPGPHRLAPGVA
+106 
-121 QRGQDLGAGVGIVL
+121 
-135 ALEGHRGGIGPDAG
+135 EGHRGGVRPDAG
-149 ALAGSGGGN
+149 ALAAGLGGH
-158 LAGNSG
+158 LAGHRSG
-164 GDLLHMAGV
+164 QRLGMGPII
-173 MAAGEGSLGGLV
+173 AAGEHGGGGLRS
-185 AGPGPGGLAIVVAQS
+185 GPGPGRLTPGVAGGR
-200 ADGQGLQGGLVLA
+200 DGQSLQGGLVLA
-213 FGVAEQLAADG
+213 VGIAEQLPADG
-224 AHPVGLDTGLLAG
+224 ALPIRLGTGGFAG
-237 GGDLRHGGEG
+237 GGHLRYRGES
-247 MTIGA
+247 MAVGA
-252 GIGGAVGHGH
+252 GVGLAEGHGH
-262 VVDGEHG
+262 VVDGVHAVG
-269 VIVVIACIG
+269 ASVALAG
-278 LLIEVEGQLGIVR
+278 LLIEVEGELGIVG
-291 AEGGGN
+291 AVGGGN
-297 GNMGR
+297 SDAGR
-302 AVVPI
+302 ALQVGAALVD
-307 AGNFAQI
+307 
-314 GGVPDGGPGPAAVG
+314 GVGLGIPDGGPGLAAVG
-328 GGLHG
+328 AGLHG
-333 HGAVTADDILEQQ
+333 DGAEAAEDRVTEQQ
-346 VIKVQRR
+346 VIKGQGGG
-353 RLAGEVHHRGDEVL
+353 LAGQVHHGGDEIL

-375 GHRQQG
+375 CHRQQG
-381 LADAAHAPAAA
+381 LADAAHAPGITP
-392 QGIFIVI
+392 GIFIVI

-429 GPAVAGEALGLEVVV
+429 GPAVAGEVLGLEVVV
-444 ELHVGGRLGEQGGDG
+444 ELHVGGRLGEHGGNG

-514 LTGGGGDGVLP
+514 LTGGGGDGVLL

-564 GGNLDLSAARQGIV
+564 GGNLDLSAARQGIA
-578 AGLLAGVAV
+578 AGFLAGVAV

-677 GVDALQCPAM
+677 GVDALEGPAV
-687 EGESVAGHILEVVLE
+687 EGEAVAGDGLEVVLE
-702 HHHGDVGDLLEGGG
+702 HHGGDIGDLLKYGGNG
-716 HGIAL
+716 VAL
-721 VHDQGV
+721 VHGQGQDIA
-727 GAVRHVHGA
+727 GNGGGA

-747 GVRGE
+747 LVRGE
-752 GDLDACAG
+752 GNVHGLAG
-760 GVAGLTGGGHGT
+760 DIGSLTGGGHGT
-772 TLIGG
+772 AVGGG
-777 GGQGDGVA
+777 GGQG
-785 AAAGGGELDVVH
+785 H
-797 GQRTGF
+797 G
-803 VSGIHIMESELNA
+803 
-816 VHRILG
+816 
-822 RDSQLLASGN
+822 
-832 NAGLL
+832 
-837 AIVAVEEV
+837 
-845 PQSGPGLAAVS
+845 
-856 GYLHGGCV
+856 
-864 GLVLCSVVAVAIVE
+864 
-878 GQGCFLAGQIHR
+878 
-890 RGDQILV
+890 
-897 LRAAVPVIGDIGVL
+897 
-911 GVVDILPV
+911 
-919 PVGLL
+919 
-924 LPGVAVGVDTLQAPA
+924 
-939 VEGEALT
+939 
-946 GHRFKV
+946 
-952 VVEQHH
+952 

-973 IHAHPLEG
+973 VHAHPLEG
-981 VVADGAQIR
+981 IVADGAQIR
-990 AVHVDVDDL
+990 AVHGDVGDL
-999 IALGGGD
+999 IALGGGNG
-1006 VEGLAGTL
+1006 EGFAGAL
-1014 LHQGLTGGGDG
+1014 LHQGLTGGVNGA
-1025 SALTGGGGDGHI
+1025 ALTGGGGDGHI

-1069 VLQALGDGHLGLGLG
+1069 VLQALGNVDLGLGLG

-1096 PDLLPVLAAVAG
+1096 PDLLPGGAAVAG
-1108 GHDLEV
+1108 GHDLQV
-1114 AVLILHGVPIGGVEI
+1114 AVLILHGVPIGGVEVKH
-1129 EDHVDLGI
+1129 HVDLGI

-1145 GDQPLVLLVV
+1145 GDEPLVLLVV
-1155 VVMIHGGHVVLVAVP
+1155 VVIVHGGRVVLVAVP

-1199 GGDGA
+1199 GRDGA
-1204 VIVGV
+1204 VIVWV

-1224 VDDHAEGLAE
+1224 MDDHAEGLAE
-1234 AGDVILLDVA
+1234 AGDVILADMA

-1278 HIQAQIVPAL
+1278 HVQAQIVPAL
-1288 GLGDLQI
+1288 GLGDLQV
-1295 VGMRLLGVDGDG
+1295 VGMGLLGVDGDG
-1307 EGPGVLLV
+1307 EGPGTLLV
-1315 GPHAVAIGQGGL
+1315 GPHAVAIGQGSL
-1327 DGHGGLGV
+1327 DGHGSLGV
-1335 VGQLGVVGIGAV
+1335 VGQLGVVGVGAV

-1409 AVHEVIVVGGNGVAV
+1409 AVHKVIVVGRDGVAV
-1424 RQIRNGGVVVVA
+1424 RQIRHAGVVVVT
-1436 QIGVHCVLAGGGEGG
+1436 QVGVHRVLAGGGEGG
-1451 VHVRLGLAGGAVQRL
+1451 VHIGLGLAGGAVQRL
-1466 PVIGGIHDGSL
+1466 PVIGGVHDGGL
-1477 GPVSVEGQERQAQV
+1477 GPVAVEGQEGHAQI
-1491 NGIGQGAAV
+1491 NGIREAAAV

-1514 AVGELGQHLPALAGN
+1514 AVGELGQHRPALV
-1529 GDGDGDVGGLAGSHG
+1529 GDGDGDGDIGGLAGGHG
-1544 HPVILAVGGEGVGE
+1544 HAVILAVGGEGVGQ

-1574 DIGLGGIGQHQ
+1574 DVALGGVRQDD

-1590 IQGVAAGVV
+1590 IQGVTAGVV
-1599 DGEGHGVHALH
+1599 NGEGHGIHALH
-1610 GGIVLQL
+1610 SGIVLQL
-1617 QLGTLHALHGQ
+1617 QLGTLHARHGQ
-1628 IAPGVHG
+1628 ITPGIHG

-1642 SALLPGGI
+1642 GALLAGRI

-1663 HEQGVGHVL
+1663 HEQGIGHVL
-1672 ALGAGHAVVPG
+1672 AVRAGHRGIAG

-1690 GHAAGRVG
+1690 GHAARHMG
-1698 GGHGR
+1698 GGHGG

-1710 AGHGGIDARAGGGD
+1710 AGHGGIDARAGGGE
-1724 LRLQGQLR
+1724 LRLQGQL
-1732 GSAPAGEVG
+1732 GGGAPAGEIG
-1741 HAIGGG
+1741 HAVGGRL
-1747 FHQGVGGGH
+1747 HQGVGRSH

-1764 LHVFTGGLGDKRA
+1764 LHVFAGSLGDKRA
-1777 GDLPVGDGHVQH
+1777 GNLPVGDGHIQH
-1789 AGDVVVHQHA
+1789 AGDVVVHQHTD
-1799 NGAGVGGVALLLLIV
+1799 GAGVGGGALLLLVV
-1814 HTAAPLHQGDLA
+1814 HTAAPLDQGDLA

-1858 GVLVLA
+1858 GILVVA

-1871 GQVLAAHGDIGAL
+1871 GQVLAAHGDIGAV
-1884 DHAVGHGGHG
+1884 DHAVGHGSHG

-1899 GGGLADQAVIGVG
+1899 GRGLADQAVIGVG

-1926 IGVARGHSQGHAALA
+1926 IGVAGGHSQGHAALA
-1941 GALEHVQQALGEGIL
+1941 GALEHVQQALGKGIL

-1969 QVGHVHAQQDAVLQS
+1969 QVGHVHAQQNTVLQG
-1984 GQNVR
+1984 GQNIG
-1989 IGRAAGGLEH
+1989 IGRAAAALEH

-2085 QGGALGGGFEDLV
+2085 QGGALGRGLEHLV

-2139 GGGNEGGLHAV
+2139 GGGNEGGLDAV

-2162 CGGKAVEQGGILPLG
+2162 RGGEAVEQGGVLPLG
-2177 LHPRV
+2177 LHLGV
-2182 NGPVD
+2182 KGAFD

-2202 GPGIRVSHGVVD
+2202 GPGIGVGHGVVY
-2214 HHDDLDFVAVVELRG
+2214 HHDDLDFIAVVEL
-2229 VLHLNFFAVF
+2229 AVF
-2239 LAAAQDLAGDIV
+2239 SIWILSPSFWLLRRTWRVISLAIPSSVVSWREALV
-2251 GDTADRGLL
+2251 
-2260 QGGVDLLLSCLGEC
+2260 S
-2274 RHRQGGQDHQ
+2274 
-2284 NRQSQCAAPFDSC
+2284 CAAVSAKAVTGRAVRIIRTARASAQ
-2297 HLVPPIKYLIRR
+2297 HRLIA
-2309 CIKFGVI
+2309 VI
-2316 YVLYQFW
+2316 
-2323 GFNAIT
+2323 
-2329 QCTNISLS
+2329 
-2337 KKSF
+2337 SFLL

>member
-1 MAQSGNNLALPHDL
+1 MAQSGDNLTLLHDL

-30 AGGGLRTHQLG
+30 AGGGLSTHQLG
-41 LVAQGGQG
+41 LVTQGGQGLGAGVGIVLAFQGHGGGIGPDALGGAAGLGGDLAGDAGGQDLHMAGIPGAGEGGLGGAAAGPGPHRLAPGVAQGGQG

-73 GASGLGGDLAGD
+73 GAAGLGGDLAGD

-106 AVAGPGPHRLAPGVA
+106 AAAGPGPHGLAPGVA
-121 QRGQDLGAGVGIVL
+121 Q
-135 ALEGHRGGIGPDAG
+135 H
-149 ALAGSGGGN
+149 
-158 LAGNSG
+158 
-164 GDLLHMAGV
+164 
-173 MAAGEGSLGGLV
+173 
-185 AGPGPGGLAIVVAQS
+185 

-224 AHPVGLDTGLLAG
+224 AHPVGLDAGLGAG

-269 VIVVIACIG
+269 VGIVIAPVG
-278 LLIEVEGQLGIVR
+278 LLIEVEGELGIVR

-297 GNMGR
+297 GNVGR
-302 AVVPI
+302 AHEPI
-307 AGNFAQI
+307 TAYRLQI
-314 GGVPDGGPGPAAVG
+314 GCGPDGGPGLAAVG

-333 HGAVTADDILEQQ
+333 HGAVVADDGLEQQ
-346 VIKVQRR
+346 VVEVQRR
-353 RLAGEVHHRGDEVL
+353 RLAGEVHHRGDEIL

-375 GHRQQG
+375 CHRQQG

-392 QGIFIVI
+392 PGIFIVI

-423 GTGALH
+423 AAGGLE
-429 GPAVAGEALGLEVVV
+429 GPAVAGEGLGLEVVV
-444 ELHVGGRLGEQGGDG
+444 ELHVGGRLGEHGGDG
-459 VVGGDILEG
+459 VVGGDILKG
-468 VAVHRAHAL
+468 IAVHRAHAL

-500 LLHGHLTGGGDGAA
+500 LLHGHRTGRGDGAA
-514 LTGGGGDGVLP
+514 LTGGGGDGVLL
-525 GHGAVLHRHQL
+525 GYGAVLHRHQL
-536 HVIHRQGG
+536 HIVDGQLAGSVLIGMD
-544 GVVGGVHIAEGE
+544 IAEGK
-556 LDAVHRIL
+556 LDAVHIVL
-564 GGNLDLSAARQGIV
+564 GGHGNLCAAGNDVV
-578 AGLLAGVAV
+578 AGLLAGIAV
-587 LEVPDGGPGLAAVGG
+587 LEVPDSVPRLSAVGRSF
-602 GLHGGGEGLVL
+602 HRSGEGLVL
-613 DAVNAVGIVEIQNA
+613 DAVLAVGEVEGQHA
-627 IPGAGQVHGRGDQPL
+627 VTGTGQVHHRGDQ
-642 VLRAAVPVV
+642 VLILCTLPVV
-651 GNVGVLGVVAQALPV
+651 ADVSVLGIIALVLPV
-666 VIGILLPGVAV
+666 VIGILLPCAAGILHLRGPAV
-677 GVDALQCPAM
+677 
-687 EGESVAGHILEVVLE
+687 EGEAVAGHVLEVILE
-702 HHHGDVGDLLEGGG
+702 HHHGDVGNLLEGGG

-752 GDLDACAG
+752 GDLGACAG
-760 GVAGLTGGGHGT
+760 GVSGLTGGGHGAA
-772 TLIGG
+772 LIGG
-777 GGQGDGVA
+777 GGQGDG
-785 AAAGGGELDVVH
+785 
-797 GQRTGF
+797 
-803 VSGIHIMESELNA
+803 
-816 VHRILG
+816 
-822 RDSQLLASGN
+822 
-832 NAGLL
+832 
-837 AIVAVEEV
+837 
-845 PQSGPGLAAVS
+845 
-856 GYLHGGCV
+856 
-864 GLVLCSVVAVAIVE
+864 
-878 GQGCFLAGQIHR
+878 
-890 RGDQILV
+890 
-897 LRAAVPVIGDIGVL
+897 
-911 GVVDILPV
+911 
-919 PVGLL
+919 
-924 LPGVAVGVDTLQAPA
+924 
-939 VEGEALT
+939 
-946 GHRFKV
+946 
-952 VVEQHH
+952 

-973 IHAHPLEG
+973 VHAHPLEG
-981 VVADGAQIR
+981 VVADGAEVGT
-990 AVHVDVDDL
+990 VHVDVDDL
-999 IALGGGD
+999 IALGGSD

-1025 SALTGGGGDGHI
+1025 AALTGGGGDGHI
-1037 VVPLLGVQLNVVQR
+1037 VVPLLGVQLDVVHR
-1051 QVGAALTGVD
+1051 QGGAALTGVD

-1108 GHDLEV
+1108 GHDLQV

-1155 VVMIHGGHVVLVAVP
+1155 IVMIHGGHVVLVAVP

-1209 AGSAD
+1209 TLGGD
-1214 GIHLGVAGVV
+1214 GVHLGVAGVV

-1244 GDAGLVLAEALHTIE
+1244 GDAGLVLAEALHTVE

-1278 HIQAQIVPAL
+1278 HVQAQIVPAL

-1335 VGQLGVVGIGAV
+1335 VGQLGVVGVGAV

-1384 LAVCAGDGIL
+1384 LAVGAGDGIL

-1424 RQIRNGGVVVVA
+1424 RQIWHGGVVVVA
-1436 QIGVHCVLAGGGEGG
+1436 QIGVHRVLAGGGKGG

-1477 GPVSVEGQERQAQV
+1477 GPVAVEGQERQAQV

-1514 AVGELGQHLPALAGN
+1514 AVGELGQHRPALVGDGN
-1529 GDGDGDVGGLAGSHG
+1529 GDGDVGGLAGGHG
-1544 HPVILAVGGEGVGE
+1544 HPVILAVGGEGVGQ

-1566 GELLLIAV
+1566 GELLPAAV
-1574 DIGLGGIGQHQ
+1574 DIGLGGISQHQ

-1599 DGEGHGVHALH
+1599 DGEVHGVHALH

-1628 IAPGVHG
+1628 ITPGIHG

-1698 GGHGR
+1698 GGHGG
-1703 AVHALIA
+1703 AVHALIT
-1710 AGHGGIDARAGGGD
+1710 AGHGGIDARAGGGE
-1724 LRLQGQLR
+1724 LRLQGQLG

-1756 GQGLGLLL
+1756 RQGLGLLL

-1814 HTAAPLHQGDLA
+1814 HAAAPLHQGDLA

-1912 GQGLAAEGVAIGGV
+1912 GQGLAAEGITIGGV

-1941 GALEHVQQALGEGIL
+1941 GALEHVQQALGEGVL
-1956 AVIVDVAAVGAQA
+1956 TVIVDVAAVGAQA

-2004 LGLGRHAHDGIVD
+2004 LGLGSHAHGGLVD
-2017 AHITGGGGGHMG
+2017 AGVAGGGGGNVG
-2029 AVAAL
+2029 AVTAL
-2034 FAGIAVLILVAVVEL
+2034 IAGHAVLVPVAVVKL
-2049 EGNLGAVVQVGH
+2049 EGDLGAVIQVGH
-2061 ADALDDALHLEIIGL
+2061 ADALDDALHLEIISLQHGL
-2076 QQGPELFLG
+2076 ELLPG
-2085 QGGALGGGFEDLV
+2085 QGGALGGGLEDLV

-2139 GGGNEGGLHAV
+2139 RGGNEGGLHAV

-2177 LHPRV
+2177 LHLPV

-2187 LGQGALLRAQQGVDL
+2187 LSQGALLRAQQGVDL
-2202 GPGIRVSHGVVD
+2202 GPGIRVGHGVVD

-2229 VLHLNFFAVF
+2229 ALHLNFFAVF

-2251 GDTADRGLL
+2251 GDTADRGFL

-2297 HLVPPIKYLIRR
+2297 HLVPLIKYIVRR
-2309 CIKFGVI
+2309 CIKAQRDLHIIPAFG
-2316 YVLYQFW
+2316 L
-2323 GFNAIT
+2323 
-2329 QCTNISLS
+2329 
-2337 KKSF
+2337 

>member
-1 MAQSGNNLALPHDL
+1 
-15 LAHGADLVAGVAVFR
+15 
-30 AGGGLRTHQLG
+30 
-41 LVAQGGQG
+41 
-49 LGAGV
+49 
-54 GIVLAFQGHGGG
+54 
-66 IGPDALG
+66 
-73 GASGLGGDLAGD
+73 
-85 AGGQD
+85 
-90 LHMAGIPGA
+90 MAGIPGA

-106 AVAGPGPHRLAPGVA
+106 AAAGPGPHGLAPGVA
-121 QRGQDLGAGVGIVL
+121 Q
-135 ALEGHRGGIGPDAG
+135 H
-149 ALAGSGGGN
+149 
-158 LAGNSG
+158 
-164 GDLLHMAGV
+164 
-173 MAAGEGSLGGLV
+173 
-185 AGPGPGGLAIVVAQS
+185 

-224 AHPVGLDTGLLAG
+224 AHPVGLDAGLGAG

-269 VIVVIACIG
+269 VGIVIAPVG
-278 LLIEVEGQLGIVR
+278 LLIEVEGELGIVR

-297 GNMGR
+297 GNVGR
-302 AVVPI
+302 AHEPI
-307 AGNFAQI
+307 TAYRLQI
-314 GGVPDGGPGPAAVG
+314 GCGPDGGPGLAAVG

-333 HGAVTADDILEQQ
+333 HGAVVADDGLEQQ
-346 VIKVQRR
+346 VVEVQRR
-353 RLAGEVHHRGDEVL
+353 RLAGEVHHRGDEIL

-375 GHRQQG
+375 CHRQQG

-392 QGIFIVI
+392 PGIFIVI

-423 GTGALH
+423 AAGGLE
-429 GPAVAGEALGLEVVV
+429 GPAVAGEGLGLEVVV
-444 ELHVGGRLGEQGGDG
+444 ELHVGGRLGEHGGDG
-459 VVGGDILEG
+459 VVGGDILKG
-468 VAVHRAHAL
+468 IAVHRAHAL

-500 LLHGHLTGGGDGAA
+500 LLHGHRTGRGDGAA
-514 LTGGGGDGVLP
+514 LTGGGGDGVLL
-525 GHGAVLHRHQL
+525 GYGAVLHRHQL
-536 HVIHRQGG
+536 HIVDGQLAGSVLIGMD
-544 GVVGGVHIAEGE
+544 IAEGK
-556 LDAVHRIL
+556 LDAVHIVL
-564 GGNLDLSAARQGIV
+564 GGHGNLCAAGNDVV
-578 AGLLAGVAV
+578 AGLLAGIAV
-587 LEVPDGGPGLAAVGG
+587 LEVPDSVPRLSAVGRSF
-602 GLHGGGEGLVL
+602 HRSGEGLVL
-613 DAVNAVGIVEIQNA
+613 DAVLAVGEVEGQHA
-627 IPGAGQVHGRGDQPL
+627 VTGTGQVHHRGDQ
-642 VLRAAVPVV
+642 VLILCTLPVV
-651 GNVGVLGVVAQALPV
+651 ADVSVLGIIALVLPV
-666 VIGILLPGVAV
+666 VIGILLPCAAGILHLRGPAV
-677 GVDALQCPAM
+677 
-687 EGESVAGHILEVVLE
+687 EGEAVAGHVLEVILE
-702 HHHGDVGDLLEGGG
+702 HHHGDVGNLLEGGG

-752 GDLDACAG
+752 GDLGACAG
-760 GVAGLTGGGHGT
+760 GVSGLTGGGHGAA
-772 TLIGG
+772 LIGG
-777 GGQGDGVA
+777 GGQGDG
-785 AAAGGGELDVVH
+785 
-797 GQRTGF
+797 
-803 VSGIHIMESELNA
+803 
-816 VHRILG
+816 
-822 RDSQLLASGN
+822 
-832 NAGLL
+832 
-837 AIVAVEEV
+837 
-845 PQSGPGLAAVS
+845 
-856 GYLHGGCV
+856 
-864 GLVLCSVVAVAIVE
+864 
-878 GQGCFLAGQIHR
+878 
-890 RGDQILV
+890 
-897 LRAAVPVIGDIGVL
+897 
-911 GVVDILPV
+911 
-919 PVGLL
+919 
-924 LPGVAVGVDTLQAPA
+924 
-939 VEGEALT
+939 
-946 GHRFKV
+946 
-952 VVEQHH
+952 

-973 IHAHPLEG
+973 VHAHPLEG
-981 VVADGAQIR
+981 VVADGAEVGT
-990 AVHVDVDDL
+990 VHVDVDDL
-999 IALGGGD
+999 IALGGSD

-1025 SALTGGGGDGHI
+1025 AALTGGGGDGHI
-1037 VVPLLGVQLNVVQR
+1037 VVPLLGVQLDVVHR
-1051 QVGAALTGVD
+1051 QGGAALTGVD

-1108 GHDLEV
+1108 GHDLQV

-1155 VVMIHGGHVVLVAVP
+1155 IVMIHGGHVVLVAVP

-1209 AGSAD
+1209 TLGGD
-1214 GIHLGVAGVV
+1214 GVHLGVAGVV

-1244 GDAGLVLAEALHTIE
+1244 GDAGLVLAEALHTVE

-1278 HIQAQIVPAL
+1278 HVQAQIVPAL

-1335 VGQLGVVGIGAV
+1335 VGQLGVVGVGAV

-1384 LAVCAGDGIL
+1384 LAVGAGDGIL

-1424 RQIRNGGVVVVA
+1424 RQIWHGGVVVVA
-1436 QIGVHCVLAGGGEGG
+1436 QIGVHRVLAGGGKGG

-1477 GPVSVEGQERQAQV
+1477 GPVAVEGQERQAQV

-1514 AVGELGQHLPALAGN
+1514 AVGELGQHRPALVGDGN
-1529 GDGDGDVGGLAGSHG
+1529 GDGDVGGLAGGHG
-1544 HPVILAVGGEGVGE
+1544 HPVILAVGGEGVGQ

-1566 GELLLIAV
+1566 GELLPAAV
-1574 DIGLGGIGQHQ
+1574 DIGLGGISQHQ

-1599 DGEGHGVHALH
+1599 DGEVHGVHALH

-1628 IAPGVHG
+1628 ITPGIHG

-1698 GGHGR
+1698 GGHGG
-1703 AVHALIA
+1703 AVHALIT
-1710 AGHGGIDARAGGGD
+1710 AGHGGIDARAGGGE
-1724 LRLQGQLR
+1724 LRLQGQLG

-1756 GQGLGLLL
+1756 RQGLGLLL

-1814 HTAAPLHQGDLA
+1814 HAAAPLHQGDLA

-1912 GQGLAAEGVAIGGV
+1912 GQGLAAEGITIGGV

-1941 GALEHVQQALGEGIL
+1941 GALEHVQQALGEGVL
-1956 AVIVDVAAVGAQA
+1956 TVIVDVAAVGAQA

-2004 LGLGRHAHDGIVD
+2004 LGLGSHAHGGLVD
-2017 AHITGGGGGHMG
+2017 AGVAGGGGGNVG
-2029 AVAAL
+2029 AVTAL
-2034 FAGIAVLILVAVVEL
+2034 IAGHAVLVPVAVVKL
-2049 EGNLGAVVQVGH
+2049 EGDLGAVIQVGH
-2061 ADALDDALHLEIIGL
+2061 ADALDDALHLEIISLQHGL
-2076 QQGPELFLG
+2076 ELLPG
-2085 QGGALGGGFEDLV
+2085 QGGALGGGLEDLV

-2139 GGGNEGGLHAV
+2139 RGGNEGGLHAV

-2177 LHPRV
+2177 LHLPV

-2187 LGQGALLRAQQGVDL
+2187 LSQGALLRAQQGVDL
-2202 GPGIRVSHGVVD
+2202 GPGIRVGHGVVD

-2229 VLHLNFFAVF
+2229 ALHLNFFAVF

-2251 GDTADRGLL
+2251 GDTADRGFL

-2297 HLVPPIKYLIRR
+2297 HLVPPIKYIVRR
-2309 CIKFGVI
+2309 CIKAQRDLHIIPAFG
-2316 YVLYQFW
+2316 L
-2323 GFNAIT
+2323 
-2329 QCTNISLS
+2329 
-2337 KKSF
+2337 

>member
-1 MAQSGNNLALPHDL
+1 MASVTGAGKDSLGSEAGPLPH
-15 LAHGADLVAGVAVFR
+15 
-30 AGGGLRTHQLG
+30 GLT
-41 LVAQGGQG
+41 
-49 LGAGV
+49 
-54 GIVLAFQGHGGG
+54 
-66 IGPDALG
+66 
-73 GASGLGGDLAGD
+73 
-85 AGGQD
+85 
-90 LHMAGIPGA
+90 
-99 GEGGLGG
+99 
-106 AVAGPGPHRLAPGVA
+106 PGVA
-121 QRGQDLGAGVGIVL
+121 SGGQRLSLGIRVGL
-135 ALEGHRGGIGPDAG
+135 AFEGHRGGVRPDAG
-149 ALAGSGGGN
+149 ALAAGLGGH
-158 LAGNSG
+158 LAGHRSG
-164 GDLLHMAGV
+164 QRLGMGRII
-173 MAAGEGSLGGLV
+173 AAGEHGGGGLRS
-185 AGPGPGGLAIVVAQS
+185 GPGPGRLTPGVAGGR
-200 ADGQGLQGGLVLA
+200 DGQSLQGGLVLA
-213 FGVAEQLAADG
+213 VGVAEQLPADG
-224 AHPVGLDTGLLAG
+224 ALPVGLDTGLLAG
-237 GGDLRHGGEG
+237 GGDLRYGGQLVAV
-247 MTIGA
+247 GA

-269 VIVVIACIG
+269 VIVVIALVG

-307 AGNFAQI
+307 AGNFAQV

-333 HGAVTADDILEQQ
+333 HGAVVADDGLEQQ

-353 RLAGEVHHRGDEVL
+353 RLAGEVHHRGDEIL

-381 LADAAHAPAAA
+381 LADASHAPAAP
-392 QGIFIVI
+392 GIFIVI

-423 GTGALH
+423 GTSALH
-429 GPAVAGEALGLEVVV
+429 GPAVAGEVLGLEVVV
-444 ELHVGGRLGEQGGDG
+444 ELHVGGRPGEQGGDG
-459 VVGGDILEG
+459 VVGGDILKG

-477 AVHQHVGD
+477 AVHQHIGD
-485 GVALLGGDGEGLGRA
+485 GIALLGGDGEGLGRA

-514 LTGGGGDGVLP
+514 LTGGGGDGVLL

-536 HVIHRQGG
+536 HIVDGQLAGSVLIGMD
-544 GVVGGVHIAEGE
+544 IAEGK
-556 LDAVHRIL
+556 LDAVHIVL
-564 GGNLDLSAARQGIV
+564 GGHGNLCAAGNDVV
-578 AGLLAGVAV
+578 AGLLAGIAV
-587 LEVPDGGPGLAAVGG
+587 LEVPDSVPRLSAVGRSF
-602 GLHGGGEGLVL
+602 HRSGEGLVL
-613 DAVNAVGIVEIQNA
+613 DAVLAVGEVEGQHA
-627 IPGAGQVHGRGDQPL
+627 VTGTGQVHHRGDQ
-642 VLRAAVPVV
+642 VLILCTLPVV
-651 GNVGVLGVVAQALPV
+651 ADVSVLGIIALVLPV
-666 VIGILLPGVAV
+666 VIGILLPCAAGILHLHGPAV
-677 GVDALQCPAM
+677 
-687 EGESVAGHILEVVLE
+687 EGEAVAGHVLEVILE
-702 HHHGDVGDLLEGGG
+702 HHHGDVGNLLEGGG

-721 VHDQGV
+721 VHGQGQDIA
-727 GAVRHVHGA
+727 GNGGGA

-747 GVRGE
+747 LVRGE

-772 TLIGG
+772 ALIGG
-777 GGQGDGVA
+777 GGQGHGVA

-803 VSGIHIMESELNA
+803 VSGIHIMEGELNA
-816 VHRILG
+816 VHCILG

-973 IHAHPLEG
+973 VHAHPLEG
-981 VVADGAQIR
+981 IVADGAEVG
-990 AVHVDVDDL
+990 AVHADVDDL

-1037 VVPLLGVQLNVVQR
+1037 VVPLLGVQLDVVQG

-1108 GHDLEV
+1108 GHDLQV

-1189 VEVLGPEDVG
+1189 VEVLDPEDVG

-1214 GIHLGVAGVV
+1214 GIHLGVAGIV

-1278 HIQAQIVPAL
+1278 HVQAQIVPAL

-1295 VGMRLLGVDGDG
+1295 VGMGLLGVDGDG

-1384 LAVCAGDGIL
+1384 LAVGAGDGIL

-1436 QIGVHCVLAGGGEGG
+1436 QIGVHRVLAGGGEGG
-1451 VHVRLGLAGGAVQRL
+1451 VHVRLGLAGRAVQRL

-1477 GPVSVEGQERQAQV
+1477 GPVAVEGQERQAQV

-1514 AVGELGQHLPALAGN
+1514 AVGELGQHRPALAGN

-1544 HPVILAVGGEGVGE
+1544 HPVILAVGGEGVRE

-1566 GELLLIAV
+1566 GELLPAAV
-1574 DIGLGGIGQHQ
+1574 DIGLGGVGQHQ

-1599 DGEGHGVHALH
+1599 DGEGHGIHALH
-1610 GGIVLQL
+1610 SGIVLQL
-1617 QLGTLHALHGQ
+1617 QLGTLHARHGQ
-1628 IAPGVHG
+1628 ITPGIHG

-1642 SALLPGGI
+1642 GALLAGRI

-1663 HEQGVGHVL
+1663 HEQGIGHVL
-1672 ALGAGHAVVPG
+1672 AVRAGHRGIAG

-1690 GHAAGRVG
+1690 GHAARHMG
-1698 GGHGR
+1698 GGHGG

-1710 AGHGGIDARAGGGD
+1710 TGHGGIDARAGGGE
-1724 LRLQGQLR
+1724 LRLQGQL
-1732 GSAPAGEVG
+1732 GGGAPAGEIG
-1741 HAIGGG
+1741 HAVGGRL
-1747 FHQGVGGGH
+1747 HQGVGRSH

-1764 LHVFTGGLGDKRA
+1764 LHVFAGSLGDKRA
-1777 GDLPVGDGHVQH
+1777 GDLPVGDGHIQH
-1789 AGDVVVHQHA
+1789 AGDVVVHQHTD
-1799 NGAGVGGVALLLLIV
+1799 GAGIGGGALLLLVV
-1814 HTAAPLHQGDLA
+1814 HTAAPLDQGDLA
-1826 GQVQA
+1826 LNIQA
-1831 RIVLLRAVVGN
+1831 LIVGLGAVVGH
-1842 HHILD
+1842 HHILQ

-1858 GVLVLA
+1858 GVLVVA

-1871 GQVLAAHGDIGAL
+1871 GQVLAAHGDIGAV

-1899 GGGLADQAVIGVG
+1899 GRGLADQAVIGVG
-1912 GQGLAAEGVAIGGV
+1912 GQSLAAEGVAIGGV
-1926 IGVARGHSQGHAALA
+1926 IGVAGSHSQGHAALA

-1969 QVGHVHAQQDAVLQS
+1969 QVGHVHAQQDAVLQG
-1984 GQNVR
+1984 GQNIG
-1989 IGRAAGGLEH
+1989 IGRAAAALEH

-2049 EGNLGAVVQVGH
+2049 EGDLGAVVQVGH

-2085 QGGALGGGFEDLV
+2085 QGGALGRGLEHLV

-2107 GHQHPLAGEA
+2107 GHQHSLAGKA
-2117 RGIIDTAA
+2117 GGVIAAAA
-2125 DHPVAVGGVGQQLK
+2125 DHLVAVGGVRQQLK
-2139 GGGNEGGLHAV
+2139 RGGNEGGLDAV
-2150 QLPDGLV
+2150 QPADGLV

-2162 CGGKAVEQGGILPLG
+2162 RGGEAVEQGGVLPLG
-2177 LHPRV
+2177 LHLGV
-2182 NGPVD
+2182 KGAFD

-2202 GPGIRVSHGVVD
+2202 GPGIGVGHGVVY
-2214 HHDDLDFVAVVELRG
+2214 HHDDLDFIAVVELGG
-2229 VLHLNFFAVF
+2229 VFHLDSFAVL

-2251 GDTADRGLL
+2251 GDTIQRRLMERGVGL
-2260 QGGVDLLLSCLGEC
+2260 VRSRLGEGC
-2274 RHRQGGQDHQ
+2274 HRQGGQDHQ
-2284 NRQSQCAAPFDSC
+2284 NRQGQCAAPFDSC
-2297 HLVPPIKYLIRR
+2297 HLVPPISVSRTP
-2309 CIKFGVI
+2309 CIKVWRTPCIVPSFAVQRNNAMCANI
-2316 YVLYQFW
+2316 PPKIC
-2323 GFNAIT
+2323 GFREKSGSGH
-2329 QCTNISLS
+2329 SLPPTAVRCF
-2337 KKSF
+2337 SFRKLKIFSRYSRQSGGTFPVFSLDNRSRDRI

>member
-1 MAQSGNNLALPHDL
+1 
-15 LAHGADLVAGVAVFR
+15 
-30 AGGGLRTHQLG
+30 
-41 LVAQGGQG
+41 
-49 LGAGV
+49 
-54 GIVLAFQGHGGG
+54 
-66 IGPDALG
+66 
-73 GASGLGGDLAGD
+73 
-85 AGGQD
+85 
-90 LHMAGIPGA
+90 MAGIPGA

-262 VVDGEHG
+262 VFDGEHG

>member
-1 MAQSGNNLALPHDL
+1 MARRGNNLALLHGLAAHGADLVAGVAIFRAGGGLGAYQLGLVAQSGDNLTLLHDL

-30 AGGGLRTHQLG
+30 AGGGLSTHQLG
-41 LVAQGGQG
+41 LVTQGGQGLGAGVGIVLAFQGHGGGIGPDALGGASGLGGDLAGDAGGQDLHMAGIPGAGEGGLGGAAAGPGPHRLAPGVAQGGQG

-106 AVAGPGPHRLAPGVA
+106 AAAGPGPHGLAPGVA
-121 QRGQDLGAGVGIVL
+121 Q
-135 ALEGHRGGIGPDAG
+135 H
-149 ALAGSGGGN
+149 
-158 LAGNSG
+158 
-164 GDLLHMAGV
+164 
-173 MAAGEGSLGGLV
+173 
-185 AGPGPGGLAIVVAQS
+185 

-224 AHPVGLDTGLLAG
+224 AHPVGLDAGLGAG

-269 VIVVIACIG
+269 VGIVIAPVG
-278 LLIEVEGQLGIVR
+278 LLIEVEGELGIVR

-297 GNMGR
+297 GNVGR
-302 AVVPI
+302 AHEPI
-307 AGNFAQI
+307 TAYRLQI
-314 GGVPDGGPGPAAVG
+314 GCGPDGGPGLAAVG

-333 HGAVTADDILEQQ
+333 HGAVVADDGLEQQ
-346 VIKVQRR
+346 VVEVQRR
-353 RLAGEVHHRGDEVL
+353 RLAGEVHHRGDEIL

-375 GHRQQG
+375 CHRQQG

-392 QGIFIVI
+392 PGIFIVI

-423 GTGALH
+423 AAGGLE
-429 GPAVAGEALGLEVVV
+429 GPAVAGEGLGLEVVV
-444 ELHVGGRLGEQGGDG
+444 ELHVGGRLGEHGGDG
-459 VVGGDILEG
+459 VVGGDILKG
-468 VAVHRAHAL
+468 IAVHRAHAL

-500 LLHGHLTGGGDGAA
+500 LLHGHRTGRGDGAA
-514 LTGGGGDGVLP
+514 LTGGGGDGVLL
-525 GHGAVLHRHQL
+525 GYGAVLHRHQL
-536 HVIHRQGG
+536 HIVDGQLAGSVLIGMD
-544 GVVGGVHIAEGE
+544 IAEGK
-556 LDAVHRIL
+556 LDAVHIVL
-564 GGNLDLSAARQGIV
+564 GGHGNLCAAGNDVV
-578 AGLLAGVAV
+578 AGLLAGIAV
-587 LEVPDGGPGLAAVGG
+587 LEVPDSVPRLSAVGRSF
-602 GLHGGGEGLVL
+602 HRSGEGLVL
-613 DAVNAVGIVEIQNA
+613 DAVLAVGEVEGQHA
-627 IPGAGQVHGRGDQPL
+627 VTGTGQVHHRGDQ
-642 VLRAAVPVV
+642 VLILCTLPVV
-651 GNVGVLGVVAQALPV
+651 ADVSVLGIIALVLPV
-666 VIGILLPGVAV
+666 VIGILLPCAAGILHLRGPAV
-677 GVDALQCPAM
+677 
-687 EGESVAGHILEVVLE
+687 EGEAVAGHVLEVILE
-702 HHHGDVGDLLEGGG
+702 HHHGDVGNLLEGGG

-752 GDLDACAG
+752 GDLGACAG
-760 GVAGLTGGGHGT
+760 GVSGLTGGGHGAA
-772 TLIGG
+772 LIGG
-777 GGQGDGVA
+777 GGQGDG
-785 AAAGGGELDVVH
+785 
-797 GQRTGF
+797 
-803 VSGIHIMESELNA
+803 
-816 VHRILG
+816 
-822 RDSQLLASGN
+822 
-832 NAGLL
+832 
-837 AIVAVEEV
+837 
-845 PQSGPGLAAVS
+845 
-856 GYLHGGCV
+856 
-864 GLVLCSVVAVAIVE
+864 
-878 GQGCFLAGQIHR
+878 
-890 RGDQILV
+890 
-897 LRAAVPVIGDIGVL
+897 
-911 GVVDILPV
+911 
-919 PVGLL
+919 
-924 LPGVAVGVDTLQAPA
+924 
-939 VEGEALT
+939 
-946 GHRFKV
+946 
-952 VVEQHH
+952 

-973 IHAHPLEG
+973 VHAHPLEG
-981 VVADGAQIR
+981 VVADGAEVGT
-990 AVHVDVDDL
+990 VHVDVDDL
-999 IALGGGD
+999 IALGGSD

-1025 SALTGGGGDGHI
+1025 AALTGGGGDGHI
-1037 VVPLLGVQLNVVQR
+1037 VVPLLGVQLDVVHR
-1051 QVGAALTGVD
+1051 QGGAALTGVD

-1108 GHDLEV
+1108 GHDLQV

-1155 VVMIHGGHVVLVAVP
+1155 IVMIHGGHVVLVAVP

-1209 AGSAD
+1209 TLGGD
-1214 GIHLGVAGVV
+1214 GVHLGVAGVV

-1244 GDAGLVLAEALHTIE
+1244 GDAGLVLAEALHTVE

-1278 HIQAQIVPAL
+1278 HVQAQIVPAL

-1295 VGMRLLGVDGDG
+1295 VGMKLLGVDGDG

-1335 VGQLGVVGIGAV
+1335 VGQLGVVGVGAV

-1384 LAVCAGDGIL
+1384 LAVGAGDGIL

-1424 RQIRNGGVVVVA
+1424 RQIWHGGVVVVA
-1436 QIGVHCVLAGGGEGG
+1436 QIGVHRVLAGGGKGG

-1477 GPVSVEGQERQAQV
+1477 GPVAVEGQERQAQV

-1514 AVGELGQHLPALAGN
+1514 AVGELGQHRPALVGDGN
-1529 GDGDGDVGGLAGSHG
+1529 GDGDVGGLAGGHG
-1544 HPVILAVGGEGVGE
+1544 HPVILAVGGEGVGQ

-1566 GELLLIAV
+1566 GELLPAAV
-1574 DIGLGGIGQHQ
+1574 DIGLGGISQHQ

-1599 DGEGHGVHALH
+1599 DGEVHGVHALH

-1628 IAPGVHG
+1628 ITPGIHG

-1698 GGHGR
+1698 GGHGG
-1703 AVHALIA
+1703 AVHALIT
-1710 AGHGGIDARAGGGD
+1710 AGHGGIDARAGGGE
-1724 LRLQGQLR
+1724 LRLQGQLG

-1756 GQGLGLLL
+1756 RQGLGLLL

-1814 HTAAPLHQGDLA
+1814 HAAAPLHQGDLA

-1912 GQGLAAEGVAIGGV
+1912 GQGLAAEGITIGGV

-1941 GALEHVQQALGEGIL
+1941 GALEHVQQALGEGVL
-1956 AVIVDVAAVGAQA
+1956 TVIVDVAAVGAQA

-2004 LGLGRHAHDGIVD
+2004 LGLGSHAHGGLVD
-2017 AHITGGGGGHMG
+2017 AGVAGGGGGNVG
-2029 AVAAL
+2029 AVTAL
-2034 FAGIAVLILVAVVEL
+2034 IAGHAVLVPVAVVKL
-2049 EGNLGAVVQVGH
+2049 EGDLGAVIQVGH
-2061 ADALDDALHLEIIGL
+2061 ADALDDALHLEIISLQHGL
-2076 QQGPELFLG
+2076 ELLPG
-2085 QGGALGGGFEDLV
+2085 QGGALGGGLEDLV

-2139 GGGNEGGLHAV
+2139 RGGNEGGLHAV

-2177 LHPRV
+2177 LHLPV

-2187 LGQGALLRAQQGVDL
+2187 LSQGALLRAQQGVDL
-2202 GPGIRVSHGVVD
+2202 GPGIRVGHGVVD

-2229 VLHLNFFAVF
+2229 ALHLNFFAVF

-2251 GDTADRGLL
+2251 GDTADRGFL

-2297 HLVPPIKYLIRR
+2297 HLVPPIKYIVRR
-2309 CIKFGVI
+2309 CIKAQRDLHIIPAFG
-2316 YVLYQFW
+2316 L
-2323 GFNAIT
+2323 
-2329 QCTNISLS
+2329 
-2337 KKSF
+2337 

>member
-1 MAQSGNNLALPHDL
+1 MAQSGDDLALLDSLAADGADLVAGIAVLGAGGFLSAYQLGLVAQSGDNLALLHDL
-15 LAHGADLVAGVAVFR
+15 LAHGADFVAGVAIFR
-30 AGGGLRTHQLG
+30 AGGGLSAHQLS
-41 LVAQGGQG
+41 L
-49 LGAGV
+49 
-54 GIVLAFQGHGGG
+54 
-66 IGPDALG
+66 
-73 GASGLGGDLAGD
+73 
-85 AGGQD
+85 
-90 LHMAGIPGA
+90 
-99 GEGGLGG
+99 
-106 AVAGPGPHRLAPGVA
+106 VA
-121 QRGQDLGAGVGIVL
+121 QRGQGLGAGVGIVL

-149 ALAGSGGGN
+149 ALAGSGGGD

-173 MAAGEGSLGGLV
+173 TAAGEGSLGGLV
-185 AGPGPGGLAIVVAQS
+185 AGPGPGGLAIVVARS

-213 FGVAEQLAADG
+213 IGVTEQLAADG
-224 AHPVGLDTGLLAG
+224 AHPVGLDAGLLAG

-252 GIGGAVGHGH
+252 GIGDAVGHGH

-269 VIVVIACIG
+269 VGIVIALVG
-278 LLIEVEGQLGIVR
+278 LLIEVEGELGIVR

-297 GNMGR
+297 GNVGR
-302 AVVPI
+302 AHEPI
-307 AGNFAQI
+307 TAYRLQI
-314 GGVPDGGPGPAAVG
+314 GCGPDGGPGLAAVG
-328 GGLHG
+328 AGLHG
-333 HGAVTADDILEQQ
+333 HGAVVADDGLEQQ
-346 VIKVQRR
+346 VIEAQRR
-353 RLAGEVHHRGDEVL
+353 RLAGEVHHRGDEIL
-367 ILQLVAAA
+367 ILQLIAAA
-375 GHRQQG
+375 CHRQQR
-381 LADAAHAPAAA
+381 LADAAHAPVAP
-392 QGIFIVI
+392 GIFIVI

-444 ELHVGGRLGEQGGDG
+444 ELHVGGRPGEHGGNG
-459 VVGGDILEG
+459 VVGGDILKG

-477 AVHQHVGD
+477 AIHQHVGN

-514 LTGGGGDGVLP
+514 LTGGGGDGVLL

-536 HVIHRQGG
+536 HVVDGQLAGSVLIGMD
-544 GVVGGVHIAEGE
+544 IAEGK
-556 LDAVHRIL
+556 LDAVHIVL
-564 GGNLDLSAARQGIV
+564 GGHGNLCAAGNDVV
-578 AGLLAGVAV
+578 AGLLAGIAV
-587 LEVPDGGPGLAAVGG
+587 LEVPDSVPRLSAVGRSF
-602 GLHGGGEGLVL
+602 HRSGEGLVL
-613 DAVNAVGIVEIQNA
+613 DAVLAVGEVEGQHA
-627 IPGAGQVHGRGDQPL
+627 VTGTGQVHSRGDQ
-642 VLRAAVPVV
+642 VLILCTLPVV
-651 GNVGVLGVVAQALPV
+651 ADVSVLGIIALVLPV
-666 VIGILLPGVAV
+666 VIGILLPCAAGILHLHGPTV
-677 GVDALQCPAM
+677 
-687 EGESVAGHILEVVLE
+687 EGEAVAGHVLEVVLE
-702 HHHGDVGDLLEGGG
+702 HHHGDVGNLLEGGG

-772 TLIGG
+772 ALIGG

-803 VSGIHIMESELNA
+803 VSGIHIMEGELNA
-816 VHRILG
+816 VHCILG

-952 VVEQHH
+952 VVEQRH
-958 VAGRLGLLEGGGDGV
+958 VAGRLGLLEGGRDGV
-973 IHAHPLEG
+973 VHAHPLEG
-981 VVADGAQIR
+981 VVADGAEVGT
-990 AVHVDVDDL
+990 VHADVDDL

-1025 SALTGGGGDGHI
+1025 AALTGGGGDGHI
-1037 VVPLLGVQLNVVQR
+1037 VVPLLGVQLDVVQG

-1108 GHDLEV
+1108 GHDLQV

-1224 VDDHAEGLAE
+1224 MDDHAEGLAE

-1278 HIQAQIVPAL
+1278 HVQAQIVPAL
-1288 GLGDLQI
+1288 GLGDLQV

-1384 LAVCAGDGIL
+1384 LAVGASDGIL

-1409 AVHEVIVVGGNGVAV
+1409 AVHEVIVVGRDGVAV
-1424 RQIRNGGVVVVA
+1424 RQIRHAGVVVVA
-1436 QIGVHCVLAGGGEGG
+1436 QVGVHRVLAGGGEGG

-1477 GPVSVEGQERQAQV
+1477 GPVAVEGQERQAQV

-1514 AVGELGQHLPALAGN
+1514 AVGELGQHLPALVGN
-1529 GDGDGDVGGLAGSHG
+1529 GDGDGDIGGLAGSHG
-1544 HPVILAVGGEGVGE
+1544 HPVILAVGGEGVGQ

-1566 GELLLIAV
+1566 GELLPAAV

-1599 DGEGHGVHALH
+1599 DGEVHGVHALH

-1628 IAPGVHG
+1628 ITPGIHG

-1698 GGHGR
+1698 E
-1703 AVHALIA
+1703 AM
-1710 AGHGGIDARAGGGD
+1710 
-1724 LRLQGQLR
+1724 
-1732 GSAPAGEVG
+1732 EV
-1741 HAIGGG
+1741 
-1747 FHQGVGGGH
+1747 
-1756 GQGLGLLL
+1756 
-1764 LHVFTGGLGDKRA
+1764 
-1777 GDLPVGDGHVQH
+1777 P
-1789 AGDVVVHQHA
+1789 
-1799 NGAGVGGVALLLLIV
+1799 
-1814 HTAAPLHQGDLA
+1814 
-1826 GQVQA
+1826 
-1831 RIVLLRAVVGN
+1831 
-1842 HHILD
+1842 
-1847 GAPGGQAAEGL
+1847 
-1858 GVLVLA
+1858 
-1864 DGGAVLI
+1864 
-1871 GQVLAAHGDIGAL
+1871 
-1884 DHAVGHGGHG
+1884 
-1894 QGLAI
+1894 
-1899 GGGLADQAVIGVG
+1899 
-1912 GQGLAAEGVAIGGV
+1912 
-1926 IGVARGHSQGHAALA
+1926 S
-1941 GALEHVQQALGEGIL
+1941 
-1956 AVIVDVAAVGAQA
+1956 
-1969 QVGHVHAQQDAVLQS
+1969 
-1984 GQNVR
+1984 
-1989 IGRAAGGLEH
+1989 
-1999 VHVDD
+1999 
-2004 LGLGRHAHDGIVD
+2004 
-2017 AHITGGGGGHMG
+2017 M
-2029 AVAAL
+2029 
-2034 FAGIAVLILVAVVEL
+2034 
-2049 EGNLGAVVQVGH
+2049 
-2061 ADALDDALHLEIIGL
+2061 
-2076 QQGPELFLG
+2076 
-2085 QGGALGGGFEDLV
+2085 
-2098 AHVHAGIQN
+2098 
-2107 GHQHPLAGEA
+2107 
-2117 RGIIDTAA
+2117 
-2125 DHPVAVGGVGQQLK
+2125 
-2139 GGGNEGGLHAV
+2139 
-2150 QLPDGLV
+2150 
-2157 LAIGH
+2157 
-2162 CGGKAVEQGGILPLG
+2162 
-2177 LHPRV
+2177 
-2182 NGPVD
+2182 
-2187 LGQGALLRAQQGVDL
+2187 
-2202 GPGIRVSHGVVD
+2202 
-2214 HHDDLDFVAVVELRG
+2214 
-2229 VLHLNFFAVF
+2229 
-2239 LAAAQDLAGDIV
+2239 
-2251 GDTADRGLL
+2251 
-2260 QGGVDLLLSCLGEC
+2260 LS
-2274 RHRQGGQDHQ
+2274 
-2284 NRQSQCAAPFDSC
+2284 
-2297 HLVPPIKYLIRR
+2297 
-2309 CIKFGVI
+2309 
-2316 YVLYQFW
+2316 
-2323 GFNAIT
+2323 
-2329 QCTNISLS
+2329 
-2337 KKSF
+2337 

>member
-1 MAQSGNNLALPHDL
+1 MAGGGDDLALLHSDAAGL
-15 LAHGADLVAGVAVFR
+15 ADLIAGVAVLG
-30 AGGGLRTHQLG
+30 AGGILGTHQLG
-41 LVAQGGQG
+41 VVAGGGQRLG
-49 LGAGV
+49 LGIRVGPALQRHRGGV
-54 GIVLAFQGHGGG
+54 RPDTGALA
-66 IGPDALG
+66 A
-73 GASGLGGDLAGD
+73 GLGGHLAGHRSGQRLGMASVTGAGKD
-85 AGGQD
+85 SLGSEAGPLPHGLTPDVSSGGQR
-90 LHMAGIPGA
+90 LSLGIRI
-99 GEGGLGG
+99 GL
-106 AVAGPGPHRLAPGVA
+106 AF
-121 QRGQDLGAGVGIVL
+121 
-135 ALEGHRGGIGPDAG
+135 EGHRGGVRPDAG
-149 ALAGSGGGN
+149 ALAAGLGGHLTGHRSGQRLGMGPII
-158 LAGNSG
+158 
-164 GDLLHMAGV
+164 
-173 MAAGEGSLGGLV
+173 AAGERGGGGLRS
-185 AGPGPGGLAIVVAQS
+185 GPGPGRLTPGVAGGRNGQS
-200 ADGQGLQGGLVLA
+200 LQGGLVLA
-213 FGVAEQLAADG
+213 VGVAEQLPADG
-224 AHPVGLDTGLLAG
+224 ALPIRLGTGGFAG
-237 GGDLRHGGEG
+237 GGHLRHGGEG
-247 MTIGA
+247 MAVGA

-269 VIVVIACIG
+269 VGIVIALVG
-278 LLIEVEGQLGIVR
+278 LLIEVEGELGIVR

-302 AVVPI
+302 AHEPI
-307 AGNFAQI
+307 TAYRLQI
-314 GGVPDGGPGPAAVG
+314 GCGPDGGPGLAAVG

-333 HGAVTADDILEQQ
+333 HGAVVADDRLEQQ
-346 VIKVQRR
+346 VIKGQGGG
-353 RLAGEVHHRGDEVL
+353 LAGQVHHGGDEIL

-381 LADAAHAPAAA
+381 LADAADAPGITP
-392 QGIFIVI
+392 GIFIVI

-429 GPAVAGEALGLEVVV
+429 GPAVAGEVLGLEVVV
-444 ELHVGGRLGEQGGDG
+444 ELHVGGRPGEHGGNG
-459 VVGGDILEG
+459 VVGGDILKG

-477 AVHQHVGD
+477 AVHQHIGD
-485 GVALLGGDGEGLGRA
+485 GVTLLGGDGEGLGRA

-514 LTGGGGDGVLP
+514 LTGGGGDGVLL

-536 HVIHRQGG
+536 HVVDGQRS
-544 GVVGGVHIAEGE
+544 GVLGAGIVEGE

-564 GGNLDLSAARQGIV
+564 GRDLDLSAAGNGIA
-578 AGLLAGVAV
+578 AGFLAGIAV

-651 GNVGVLGVVAQALPV
+651 GDIGLLGVVAQALPV

-677 GVDALQCPAM
+677 GVDALQGPAV
-687 EGESVAGHILEVVLE
+687 EGEAVAGDGLEVVLE
-702 HHHGDVGDLLEGGG
+702 HHGGDIGDLLKYGGNG
-716 HGIAL
+716 VALIHGQGQDIA
-721 VHDQGV
+721 GN
-727 GAVRHVHGA
+727 GGGA
-736 AVDLHGGQLIA
+736 AVDLHVGQLIA
-747 GVRGE
+747 LVRGE
-752 GDLDACAG
+752 GNVHGLAG
-760 GVAGLTGGGHGT
+760 DIGGLTGGGHGT
-772 TLIGG
+772 AVGGG
-777 GGQGDGVA
+777 GGQG
-785 AAAGGGELDVVH
+785 H
-797 GQRTGF
+797 G
-803 VSGIHIMESELNA
+803 
-816 VHRILG
+816 
-822 RDSQLLASGN
+822 
-832 NAGLL
+832 
-837 AIVAVEEV
+837 
-845 PQSGPGLAAVS
+845 
-856 GYLHGGCV
+856 
-864 GLVLCSVVAVAIVE
+864 
-878 GQGCFLAGQIHR
+878 
-890 RGDQILV
+890 
-897 LRAAVPVIGDIGVL
+897 
-911 GVVDILPV
+911 
-919 PVGLL
+919 
-924 LPGVAVGVDTLQAPA
+924 
-939 VEGEALT
+939 
-946 GHRFKV
+946 
-952 VVEQHH
+952 

-981 VVADGAQIR
+981 IVADGAQIR

-1051 QVGAALTGVD
+1051 QVGAALAGVN

-1069 VLQALGDGHLGLGLG
+1069 VLQALGNVDLGLGLG

-1096 PDLLPVLAAVAG
+1096 PDLLPGGAAVAG

-1114 AVLILHGVPIGGVEI
+1114 AVLILHGVPIGGVEVKH
-1129 EDHVDLGI
+1129 HVDLGI
-1137 HAADIGGA
+1137 HAADIRGA

-1155 VVMIHGGHVVLVAVP
+1155 VVIVHGGRVVLVAVP

-1189 VEVLGPEDVG
+1189 VEVLGPEDVSG
-1199 GGDGA
+1199 RDGA

-1209 AGSAD
+1209 ALGGD

-1234 AGDVILLDVA
+1234 AGDVILADMA
-1244 GDAGLVLAEALHTIE
+1244 GDAGLQLAEALHAIE

-1278 HIQAQIVPAL
+1278 HVQAQVIPAL

-1327 DGHGGLGV
+1327 DGHGSLGV
-1335 VGQLGVVGIGAV
+1335 VGQLGVVGVGAV

-1384 LAVCAGDGIL
+1384 LAVGAGDGIL

-1409 AVHEVIVVGGNGVAV
+1409 AVHEVIVVGRDGVAV
-1424 RQIRNGGVVVVA
+1424 RQIRHAGVVVVT
-1436 QIGVHCVLAGGGEGG
+1436 QVGVHRVLAGGGEGG
-1451 VHVRLGLAGGAVQRL
+1451 VHIGLGLAGGAVQSL
-1466 PVIGGIHDGSL
+1466 PVIGGVHDGGL
-1477 GPVSVEGQERQAQV
+1477 GPVAVEGQEGHAQI
-1491 NGIGQGAAV
+1491 NGI
-1500 GGHLGQGHEALHIA
+1500 HLGQGHEALHIA
-1514 AVGELGQHLPALAGN
+1514 AVGELGQHRPALV
-1529 GDGDGDVGGLAGSHG
+1529 GDGDGDGDIGGLAGSHG
-1544 HPVILAVGGEGVGE
+1544 HAVILAVGGEGVGQ

-1574 DIGLGGIGQHQ
+1574 DVALGGVRQDD

-1590 IQGVAAGVV
+1590 IQGVTAGVV
-1599 DGEGHGVHALH
+1599 NGEGHGIHALH
-1610 GGIVLQL
+1610 SGIVLQL
-1617 QLGTLHALHGQ
+1617 QLARHGQ
-1628 IAPGVHG
+1628 ITPGIHG
-1635 VVDAHQA
+1635 VVEAHQA
-1642 SALLPGGI
+1642 GALLAGRI

-1663 HEQGVGHVL
+1663 HEQGIGHVL
-1672 ALGAGHAVVPG
+1672 AVRAGHRGIAG

-1690 GHAAGRVG
+1690 GHAARHMG
-1698 GGHGR
+1698 GGHGG

-1710 AGHGGIDARAGGGD
+1710 AGHGGIDARAGGGE
-1724 LRLQGQLR
+1724 LRLQGQL
-1732 GSAPAGEVG
+1732 GGGAPAGEIG
-1741 HAIGGG
+1741 HAVGGRL
-1747 FHQGVGGGH
+1747 HQGVGRSH

-1814 HTAAPLHQGDLA
+1814 HAAAPLHQGDLA

-1858 GVLVLA
+1858 GVLVVA

-1871 GQVLAAHGDIGAL
+1871 GQVLAAHGDIGAV
-1884 DHAVGHGGHG
+1884 DHAVGHSGHG

-1899 GGGLADQAVIGVG
+1899 GRGLADQAVIGVG

-1926 IGVARGHSQGHAALA
+1926 IGVAGGHSQGHAALA

-1969 QVGHVHAQQDAVLQS
+1969 QVGHVHAQQDAVLQG
-1984 GQNVR
+1984 GQNIG
-1989 IGRAAGGLEH
+1989 IGRAAAALEH

-2085 QGGALGGGFEDLV
+2085 QGGALGRGLEHLV

-2107 GHQHPLAGEA
+2107 GHQHSLAGKA
-2117 RGIIDTAA
+2117 GGVIAAAA

-2139 GGGNEGGLHAV
+2139 GGGNEGGLDAV

-2182 NGPVD
+2182 NGPID

-2214 HHDDLDFVAVVELRG
+2214 HHDDLDFVAVVELGG
-2229 VLHLNFFAVF
+2229 VFHLDSFAVL

-2251 GDTADRGLL
+2251 GDTIQRRLVERGVGL
-2260 QGGVDLLLSCLGEC
+2260 VRSRLGEGC
-2274 RHRQGGQDHQ
+2274 HRQGGQDHQ
-2284 NRQSQCAAPFDSC
+2284 NRQGQCAAPFDSC
-2297 HLVPPIKYLIRR
+2297 HLVPPISVSRTP
-2309 CIKFGVI
+2309 CIKVWRTLCIVPSFAVQRNNAMCANI
-2316 YVLYQFW
+2316 PPKIC
-2323 GFNAIT
+2323 GFREKSGSGH
-2329 QCTNISLS
+2329 SLPPTAVRCS
-2337 KKSF
+2337 SFRKLKIFSRYSRQSGGTFPVFSLDNRSRDRI

>member
-1 MAQSGNNLALPHDL
+1 M
-15 LAHGADLVAGVAVFR
+15 
-30 AGGGLRTHQLG
+30 
-41 LVAQGGQG
+41 
-49 LGAGV
+49 
-54 GIVLAFQGHGGG
+54 
-66 IGPDALG
+66 
-73 GASGLGGDLAGD
+73 
-85 AGGQD
+85 
-90 LHMAGIPGA
+90 
-99 GEGGLGG
+99 
-106 AVAGPGPHRLAPGVA
+106 
-121 QRGQDLGAGVGIVL
+121 
-135 ALEGHRGGIGPDAG
+135 
-149 ALAGSGGGN
+149 
-158 LAGNSG
+158 
-164 GDLLHMAGV
+164 
-173 MAAGEGSLGGLV
+173 
-185 AGPGPGGLAIVVAQS
+185 
-200 ADGQGLQGGLVLA
+200 
-213 FGVAEQLAADG
+213 
-224 AHPVGLDTGLLAG
+224 GLDAGLLAG

-269 VIVVIACIG
+269 VGILIDPVG
-278 LLIEVEGQLGIVR
+278 LLIEVEGELGIVR

-297 GNMGR
+297 SDAGR

-353 RLAGEVHHRGDEVL
+353 RLAGQVHHRGDEVL

-381 LADAAHAPAAA
+381 LADAAHAPAAP
-392 QGIFIVI
+392 GIFIVI

-423 GTGALH
+423 AAGGLE
-429 GPAVAGEALGLEVVV
+429 GPAVAGEGLGLEVVV
-444 ELHVGGRLGEQGGDG
+444 ELHVGGRPGEQGGDG
-459 VVGGDILEG
+459 VVGGDILKG

-477 AVHQHVGD
+477 AVHQHIGD

-514 LTGGGGDGVLP
+514 LTGGGGDGVLL

-677 GVDALQCPAM
+677 GVDALQGPAM

-702 HHHGDVGDLLEGGG
+702 HHHGDVGNLLEGGG

-721 VHDQGV
+721 VHGQGV

-747 GVRGE
+747 LVRGE
-752 GDLDACAG
+752 GNVHGLAG
-760 GVAGLTGGGHGT
+760 DIGGLTGGGHGT
-772 TLIGG
+772 ALIGG
-777 GGQGDGVA
+777 GGQGHGVA

-803 VSGIHIMESELNA
+803 VSGIHIMEGELNA
-816 VHRILG
+816 VHCILG

-981 VVADGAQIR
+981 IVADGAQIR
-990 AVHVDVDDL
+990 AVHGDVGNL
-999 IALGGGD
+999 IVLGGGNG
-1006 VEGLAGTL
+1006 EGFAGAL
-1014 LHQGLTGGGDG
+1014 LHQGLTGGVNGA
-1025 SALTGGGGDGHI
+1025 ALTGGGGDGHI

-1108 GHDLEV
+1108 GHDLQV
-1114 AVLILHGVPIGGVEI
+1114 AVLILHGVPIGGVEVKH
-1129 EDHVDLGI
+1129 HVDLGI

-1145 GDQPLVLLVV
+1145 GDEPLVLLVV
-1155 VVMIHGGHVVLVAVP
+1155 VVIVHGGHVVLVAVP

-1278 HIQAQIVPAL
+1278 HVQAQIVPTL
-1288 GLGDLQI
+1288 GLGDLQV
-1295 VGMRLLGVDGDG
+1295 VGMGLLGVDGDG

-1335 VGQLGVVGIGAV
+1335 VGQLGVVGVGAV
-1347 PGLDAVIF
+1347 PGLDTVIF

-1384 LAVCAGDGIL
+1384 LAVGAGDGIL

-1409 AVHEVIVVGGNGVAV
+1409 AVHEVIVVGGDGVAV

-1436 QIGVHCVLAGGGEGG
+1436 QIGVHRVLAGGGKGG

-1466 PVIGGIHDGSL
+1466 PVIGGVHDGSL
-1477 GPVSVEGQERQAQV
+1477 GPVSVEGQERKAQI

-1514 AVGELGQHLPALAGN
+1514 AVGELGQHLPALVGN
-1529 GDGDGDVGGLAGSHG
+1529 GDGDGDVGGLAGGHG
-1544 HPVILAVGGEGVGE
+1544 HAVILAVGGEGVGQ

-1566 GELLLIAV
+1566 GELLPAAV

-1599 DGEGHGVHALH
+1599 DGEVHGVHALH

-1617 QLGTLHALHGQ
+1617 QLGTLHALHRQ
-1628 IAPGVHG
+1628 ITPGVHG

-1642 SALLPGGI
+1642 GALLPGGI

-1941 GALEHVQQALGEGIL
+1941 GALEHVQQALGEGVL
-1956 AVIVDVAAVGAQA
+1956 AVIVDVAAVRAKA

-2085 QGGALGGGFEDLV
+2085 QGGALGGGLEDLV

-2150 QLPDGLV
+2150 QPADGLV

-2177 LHPRV
+2177 LHLPV

-2316 YVLYQFW
+2316 YVLYQVW

-2329 QCTNISLS
+2329 QCANISLS

>member
-1 MAQSGNNLALPHDL
+1 MASVTGAGKDSLGSEAGPLPHG
-15 LAHGADLVAGVAVFR
+15 LAPDMAS
-30 AGGGLRTHQLG
+30 
-41 LVAQGGQG
+41 GGQRLS
-49 LGAGV
+49 LGIRV
-54 GIVLAFQGHGGG
+54 GLAF
-66 IGPDALG
+66 
-73 GASGLGGDLAGD
+73 
-85 AGGQD
+85 
-90 LHMAGIPGA
+90 
-99 GEGGLGG
+99 
-106 AVAGPGPHRLAPGVA
+106 
-121 QRGQDLGAGVGIVL
+121 
-135 ALEGHRGGIGPDAG
+135 EGHRGGVRPDAG
-149 ALAGSGGGN
+149 ALAAGLGGH
-158 LAGNSG
+158 LAGHRSG
-164 GDLLHMAGV
+164 QRLGMGPII
-173 MAAGEGSLGGLV
+173 AAGEHGGGGLRS
-185 AGPGPGGLAIVVAQS
+185 GPGPGRLTPGVAGGR
-200 ADGQGLQGGLVLA
+200 DGQSLQGGLVLA
-213 FGVAEQLAADG
+213 VGIAEQLPADG
-224 AHPVGLDTGLLAG
+224 ALPIRLGTGGFAG
-237 GGDLRHGGEG
+237 GGHLRYRGES
-247 MTIGA
+247 MAVGA
-252 GIGGAVGHGH
+252 GVGLAEGHGH
-262 VVDGEHG
+262 VVDGVHAVG
-269 VIVVIACIG
+269 ASVALAG
-278 LLIEVEGQLGIVR
+278 LLIEVEGELGIVG
-291 AEGGGN
+291 AVGGGN
-297 GNMGR
+297 SDAGR
-302 AVVPI
+302 ALQVGAALVD
-307 AGNFAQI
+307 
-314 GGVPDGGPGPAAVG
+314 GVGLGIPDGGPGLAAVG
-328 GGLHG
+328 AGLHG
-333 HGAVTADDILEQQ
+333 DGAEAAEDRVTEQQ
-346 VIKVQRR
+346 VIKGQGGG
-353 RLAGEVHHRGDEVL
+353 LAGQVHHGGDEIL

-375 GHRQQG
+375 CHRQQG
-381 LADAAHAPAAA
+381 LADAAHAPGITP
-392 QGIFIVI
+392 GIFIVI

-429 GPAVAGEALGLEVVV
+429 GPAVAGEVLGLEVVV
-444 ELHVGGRLGEQGGDG
+444 ELHVGGRLGEHGGNG

-514 LTGGGGDGVLP
+514 LTGGGGDGVLL

-564 GGNLDLSAARQGIV
+564 GGNLDLSAARQGIA
-578 AGLLAGVAV
+578 AGFLAGVAV

-602 GLHGGGEGLVL
+602 GLHDGGEGLVL

-677 GVDALQCPAM
+677 GVDALEGPAV
-687 EGESVAGHILEVVLE
+687 EGEAVAGDGLEVVLE
-702 HHHGDVGDLLEGGG
+702 HHGGDIGDLLKYGGNG
-716 HGIAL
+716 VAL
-721 VHDQGV
+721 VHGQGQDIA
-727 GAVRHVHGA
+727 GNGGGA

-747 GVRGE
+747 LVRGE
-752 GDLDACAG
+752 GNVHGLAG
-760 GVAGLTGGGHGT
+760 DIGSLTGGGHGT
-772 TLIGG
+772 AVGGG
-777 GGQGDGVA
+777 GGQG
-785 AAAGGGELDVVH
+785 H
-797 GQRTGF
+797 G
-803 VSGIHIMESELNA
+803 
-816 VHRILG
+816 
-822 RDSQLLASGN
+822 
-832 NAGLL
+832 
-837 AIVAVEEV
+837 
-845 PQSGPGLAAVS
+845 
-856 GYLHGGCV
+856 
-864 GLVLCSVVAVAIVE
+864 
-878 GQGCFLAGQIHR
+878 
-890 RGDQILV
+890 
-897 LRAAVPVIGDIGVL
+897 
-911 GVVDILPV
+911 
-919 PVGLL
+919 
-924 LPGVAVGVDTLQAPA
+924 
-939 VEGEALT
+939 
-946 GHRFKV
+946 
-952 VVEQHH
+952 

-973 IHAHPLEG
+973 VHAHPLEG
-981 VVADGAQIR
+981 IVADGAQIR
-990 AVHVDVDDL
+990 AVHGDVGDL
-999 IALGGGD
+999 IALGGGNG
-1006 VEGLAGTL
+1006 EGFAGAL
-1014 LHQGLTGGGDG
+1014 LHQGLTGGVNGA
-1025 SALTGGGGDGHI
+1025 ALTGGGGDGHI

-1069 VLQALGDGHLGLGLG
+1069 VLQALGNVDLGLGLG

-1096 PDLLPVLAAVAG
+1096 PDLLPGGAAVAG
-1108 GHDLEV
+1108 GHDLQV
-1114 AVLILHGVPIGGVEI
+1114 AVLILHGVPIGGVEVKH
-1129 EDHVDLGI
+1129 HVDLGI

-1145 GDQPLVLLVV
+1145 GDEPLVLLVV
-1155 VVMIHGGHVVLVAVP
+1155 VVIVHGGRVVLVAVP

-1199 GGDGA
+1199 GRDGA
-1204 VIVGV
+1204 VIVWV

-1224 VDDHAEGLAE
+1224 MDDHAEGLAE
-1234 AGDVILLDVA
+1234 AGDVILADMA

-1278 HIQAQIVPAL
+1278 HVQAQIVPAL
-1288 GLGDLQI
+1288 GLGDLQV
-1295 VGMRLLGVDGDG
+1295 VGMGLLGVDGDG
-1307 EGPGVLLV
+1307 EGPGTLLV
-1315 GPHAVAIGQGGL
+1315 GPHAVAIGQGSL
-1327 DGHGGLGV
+1327 DGHGSLGV
-1335 VGQLGVVGIGAV
+1335 VGQLGVVGVGAV

-1409 AVHEVIVVGGNGVAV
+1409 AVHKVIVVGRDGVAV
-1424 RQIRNGGVVVVA
+1424 RQIRHAGVVVVT
-1436 QIGVHCVLAGGGEGG
+1436 QVGVHRVLAGGGEGG
-1451 VHVRLGLAGGAVQRL
+1451 VHIGLGLAGGAVQRL
-1466 PVIGGIHDGSL
+1466 PVIGGVHDGGL
-1477 GPVSVEGQERQAQV
+1477 GPVAVEGQEGHAQI
-1491 NGIGQGAAV
+1491 NGIREAAAV

-1514 AVGELGQHLPALAGN
+1514 AVGELGQHRPALV
-1529 GDGDGDVGGLAGSHG
+1529 GDGDGDGDIGGLAGGHG
-1544 HPVILAVGGEGVGE
+1544 HAVILAVGGEGVGQ

-1574 DIGLGGIGQHQ
+1574 DVALGGVRQDD

-1590 IQGVAAGVV
+1590 IQGVTAGVV
-1599 DGEGHGVHALH
+1599 NGEGHGIHALH
-1610 GGIVLQL
+1610 SGIVLQL
-1617 QLGTLHALHGQ
+1617 QLGTLHARHGQ
-1628 IAPGVHG
+1628 ITPGIHG

-1642 SALLPGGI
+1642 GALLAGRI

-1663 HEQGVGHVL
+1663 HEQGIGHVL
-1672 ALGAGHAVVPG
+1672 AVRAGHRGIAG

-1690 GHAAGRVG
+1690 GHAARHMG
-1698 GGHGR
+1698 GGHGG

-1710 AGHGGIDARAGGGD
+1710 AGHGGIDARAGGGE
-1724 LRLQGQLR
+1724 LRLQGQL
-1732 GSAPAGEVG
+1732 GGGAPAGEIG
-1741 HAIGGG
+1741 HAVGGRL
-1747 FHQGVGGGH
+1747 HQGVGRSH

-1764 LHVFTGGLGDKRA
+1764 LHVFAGSLGDKRA
-1777 GDLPVGDGHVQH
+1777 GNLPVGDGHIQH
-1789 AGDVVVHQHA
+1789 AGDVVVHQHTD
-1799 NGAGVGGVALLLLIV
+1799 GAGVGGGALLLLVV
-1814 HTAAPLHQGDLA
+1814 HTAAPLDQGDLA

-1858 GVLVLA
+1858 GILVVA

-1871 GQVLAAHGDIGAL
+1871 GQVLAAHGDIGAV
-1884 DHAVGHGGHG
+1884 DHAVGHGSHG

-1899 GGGLADQAVIGVG
+1899 GRGLADQAVIGVG

-1926 IGVARGHSQGHAALA
+1926 IGVAGGHSQGHAALA
-1941 GALEHVQQALGEGIL
+1941 GALEHVQQALGKGIL

-1969 QVGHVHAQQDAVLQS
+1969 QVGHVHAQQNTVLQG
-1984 GQNVR
+1984 GQNIG
-1989 IGRAAGGLEH
+1989 IGRAAAALEH

-2085 QGGALGGGFEDLV
+2085 QGGALGRGLEHLV

-2139 GGGNEGGLHAV
+2139 GGGNEGGLDAV

-2162 CGGKAVEQGGILPLG
+2162 RGGEAVEQGGVLPLG
-2177 LHPRV
+2177 LHLGV
-2182 NGPVD
+2182 KGAFD

-2202 GPGIRVSHGVVD
+2202 GPGIGVGHGVVY
-2214 HHDDLDFVAVVELRG
+2214 HHDDLDFIAVVELGG
-2229 VLHLNFFAVF
+2229 VFHLDSFAVL

-2251 GDTADRGLL
+2251 GDTIQRRLMERGVGL
-2260 QGGVDLLLSCLGEC
+2260 VRSRLGEGC
-2274 RHRQGGQDHQ
+2274 HRQGGQDHQ
-2284 NRQSQCAAPFDSC
+2284 NRQGQCAAPFDSC
-2297 HLVPPIKYLIRR
+2297 HLVPPISVSRTP
-2309 CIKFGVI
+2309 CIKVWRALCVVPSFAVQRNNAMCANI
-2316 YVLYQFW
+2316 PPKIC
-2323 GFNAIT
+2323 GFREKSGSGH
-2329 QCTNISLS
+2329 SLPPTAVRCS
-2337 KKSF
+2337 SFRKLKIFSRYSRQSGGTFPVFSLDNRSLDRI

>member
-1 MAQSGNNLALPHDL
+1 M
-15 LAHGADLVAGVAVFR
+15 
-30 AGGGLRTHQLG
+30 
-41 LVAQGGQG
+41 
-49 LGAGV
+49 
-54 GIVLAFQGHGGG
+54 
-66 IGPDALG
+66 
-73 GASGLGGDLAGD
+73 
-85 AGGQD
+85 
-90 LHMAGIPGA
+90 
-99 GEGGLGG
+99 
-106 AVAGPGPHRLAPGVA
+106 
-121 QRGQDLGAGVGIVL
+121 
-135 ALEGHRGGIGPDAG
+135 
-149 ALAGSGGGN
+149 
-158 LAGNSG
+158 
-164 GDLLHMAGV
+164 
-173 MAAGEGSLGGLV
+173 
-185 AGPGPGGLAIVVAQS
+185 
-200 ADGQGLQGGLVLA
+200 
-213 FGVAEQLAADG
+213 
-224 AHPVGLDTGLLAG
+224 GLDTGLLAG
-237 GGDLRHGGEG
+237 GGDLRYGGQLVAV
-247 MTIGA
+247 GA

-269 VIVVIACIG
+269 VIVVIALVG

-307 AGNFAQI
+307 AGNFAQV

-333 HGAVTADDILEQQ
+333 HGAVVADDGLEQQ

-353 RLAGEVHHRGDEVL
+353 RLAGEVHHRGDEIL

-381 LADAAHAPAAA
+381 LADASHAPAAP
-392 QGIFIVI
+392 GIFIVI

-423 GTGALH
+423 GTSALH
-429 GPAVAGEALGLEVVV
+429 GPAVAGEVLGLEVVV
-444 ELHVGGRLGEQGGDG
+444 ELHVGGRPGEQGGDG
-459 VVGGDILEG
+459 VVGGDILKG

-477 AVHQHVGD
+477 AVHQHIGD
-485 GVALLGGDGEGLGRA
+485 GIALLGGDGEGLGRA

-514 LTGGGGDGVLP
+514 LTGGGGDGVLL

-536 HVIHRQGG
+536 HIVDGQLAGSVLIGMD
-544 GVVGGVHIAEGE
+544 IAEGK
-556 LDAVHRIL
+556 LDAVHIVL
-564 GGNLDLSAARQGIV
+564 GGHGNLCAAGNDVV
-578 AGLLAGVAV
+578 AGLLAGIAV
-587 LEVPDGGPGLAAVGG
+587 LEVPDSVPRLSAVGRSF
-602 GLHGGGEGLVL
+602 HRSGEGLVL
-613 DAVNAVGIVEIQNA
+613 DAVLAVGEVEGQHA
-627 IPGAGQVHGRGDQPL
+627 VTGTGQVHHRGDQ
-642 VLRAAVPVV
+642 VLILCTLPVV
-651 GNVGVLGVVAQALPV
+651 ADVSVLGIIALVLPV
-666 VIGILLPGVAV
+666 VIGILLPCAAGILHLHGPAV
-677 GVDALQCPAM
+677 
-687 EGESVAGHILEVVLE
+687 EGEAVAGHVLEVILE
-702 HHHGDVGDLLEGGG
+702 HHHGDVGNLLEGGG

-721 VHDQGV
+721 VHGQGQDIA
-727 GAVRHVHGA
+727 GNGGGA

-747 GVRGE
+747 LVRGE

-772 TLIGG
+772 ALIGG
-777 GGQGDGVA
+777 GGQGHGVA

-803 VSGIHIMESELNA
+803 VSGIHIMEGELNA
-816 VHRILG
+816 VHCILG

-973 IHAHPLEG
+973 VHAHPLEG
-981 VVADGAQIR
+981 IVADGAEVG
-990 AVHVDVDDL
+990 AVHADVDDL

-1037 VVPLLGVQLNVVQR
+1037 VVPLLGVQLDVVQG

-1108 GHDLEV
+1108 GHDLQV

-1189 VEVLGPEDVG
+1189 VEVLDPEDVG

-1214 GIHLGVAGVV
+1214 GIHLGVAGIV

-1278 HIQAQIVPAL
+1278 HVQAQIVPAL

-1295 VGMRLLGVDGDG
+1295 VGMGLLGVDGDG

-1384 LAVCAGDGIL
+1384 LAVGAGDGIL

-1436 QIGVHCVLAGGGEGG
+1436 QIGVHRVLAGGGEGG
-1451 VHVRLGLAGGAVQRL
+1451 VHVRLGLAGRAVQRL

-1477 GPVSVEGQERQAQV
+1477 GPVAVEGQERQAQV

-1514 AVGELGQHLPALAGN
+1514 AVGELGQHRPALAGN

-1544 HPVILAVGGEGVGE
+1544 HPVILAVGGEGVRE

-1566 GELLLIAV
+1566 GELLPAAV
-1574 DIGLGGIGQHQ
+1574 DIGLGGVGQHQ

-1599 DGEGHGVHALH
+1599 DGEGHGIHALH
-1610 GGIVLQL
+1610 SGIVLQL
-1617 QLGTLHALHGQ
+1617 QLGTLHARHGQ
-1628 IAPGVHG
+1628 ITPGIHG

-1642 SALLPGGI
+1642 GALLAGRI

-1663 HEQGVGHVL
+1663 HEQGIGHVL
-1672 ALGAGHAVVPG
+1672 AVRAGHRGIAG

-1690 GHAAGRVG
+1690 GHAARHMG
-1698 GGHGR
+1698 GGHGG

-1710 AGHGGIDARAGGGD
+1710 TGHGGIDARAGGGE
-1724 LRLQGQLR
+1724 LRLQGQL
-1732 GSAPAGEVG
+1732 GGGAPAGEIG
-1741 HAIGGG
+1741 HAVGGRL
-1747 FHQGVGGGH
+1747 HQGVGRSH

-1764 LHVFTGGLGDKRA
+1764 LHVFAGSLGDKRA
-1777 GDLPVGDGHVQH
+1777 GDLPVGDGHIQH
-1789 AGDVVVHQHA
+1789 AGDVVVHQHTD
-1799 NGAGVGGVALLLLIV
+1799 GAGIGGGALLLLVV
-1814 HTAAPLHQGDLA
+1814 HTAAPLDQGDLA
-1826 GQVQA
+1826 LNIQA
-1831 RIVLLRAVVGN
+1831 LIVGLGAVVGH
-1842 HHILD
+1842 HHILQ

-1858 GVLVLA
+1858 GVLVVA

-1871 GQVLAAHGDIGAL
+1871 GQVLAAHGDIGAV

-1899 GGGLADQAVIGVG
+1899 GRGLADQAVIGVG
-1912 GQGLAAEGVAIGGV
+1912 GQSLAAEGVAIGGV
-1926 IGVARGHSQGHAALA
+1926 IGVAGSHSQGHAALA

-1969 QVGHVHAQQDAVLQS
+1969 QVGHVHAQQDAVLQG
-1984 GQNVR
+1984 GQNIG
-1989 IGRAAGGLEH
+1989 IGRAAAALEH

-2049 EGNLGAVVQVGH
+2049 EGDLGAVVQVGH

-2085 QGGALGGGFEDLV
+2085 QGGALGRGLEHLV

-2107 GHQHPLAGEA
+2107 GHQHSLAGKA
-2117 RGIIDTAA
+2117 GGVIAAAA
-2125 DHPVAVGGVGQQLK
+2125 DHLVAVGGVRQQLK
-2139 GGGNEGGLHAV
+2139 RGGNEGGLDAV
-2150 QLPDGLV
+2150 QPADGLV

-2162 CGGKAVEQGGILPLG
+2162 RGGEAVEQGGVLPLG
-2177 LHPRV
+2177 LHLGV
-2182 NGPVD
+2182 KGAFD

-2202 GPGIRVSHGVVD
+2202 GPGIGVGHGVVY
-2214 HHDDLDFVAVVELRG
+2214 HHDDLDFIAVVELGG
-2229 VLHLNFFAVF
+2229 VFHLDSFAVL

-2251 GDTADRGLL
+2251 GDTIQRRLMERGVGL
-2260 QGGVDLLLSCLGEC
+2260 VRSRLGEGC
-2274 RHRQGGQDHQ
+2274 HRQGGQDHQ
-2284 NRQSQCAAPFDSC
+2284 NRQGQCAAPFDSC
-2297 HLVPPIKYLIRR
+2297 HLVPPISVSRTP
-2309 CIKFGVI
+2309 CIKVWRTPCIVPSFAVQRNNAMCANI
-2316 YVLYQFW
+2316 PPKIC
-2323 GFNAIT
+2323 GFREKSGSGH
-2329 QCTNISLS
+2329 SLPPTAVRCF
-2337 KKSF
+2337 SFRKLKIFSRYSRQSGGTFPVFSLDNRSRDRI